1 MNNPLKIYSGAN
13 ALLYTTP
20 INKGCRRRVQLM
32 TEDSI
37 TVKFSDENKMRFP
50 VGTRIGD
57 FYITKEQSERYNANT
72 GGYDYELKFDAYY
85 WLWANKLLF
94 YVMPGV
100 TNAPKETSF
109 KLTAPIDVHAAVIL
123 RALNALGFTYDGS
136 PFRVDTDEGFSTEA
150 KYISYSNMSILG
162 GIQAIADAYEC
173 EWWVVGNSIHFGKCN
188 DIREYDFIVGDNV
201 ASITSDSKETSP
213 NRLVVFGSTRNLP
226 PDYRTT
232 KSSDI
237 VDAVVVKR
245 LMLPEGTPYLQ
256 TSFDIPE
263 DEIVEEEVVL
273 DSIYPRT
280 ALSVTDVE
288 TYESTTDGM
297 TQTFYRV
304 KYGTSFLFSKDY
316 ILPEEELHVVFE
328 SGSLNGMDFAVR
340 FNPLGVGEKE
350 DDGTFNPKAQM
361 LEIIANED
369 YGRALPDKVLYPAIG
384 DKFSLYGWDSTKMA
398 DLGLLR
404 AAEQEL
410 LEEGNKLIEEYR
422 KDKHT
427 YTCPMMW
434 DWCRNQVNRNNSPKL
449 GSTVNLHF
457 TSGDSGRKSRII
469 GYEHDLDIE
478 YSNVTYICGEKVSV
492 SRLKTLESK
501 VEGLTHTGEKVKVQN
516 SLDFLS
522 KRYSDRSPY
531 QIASDKA
538 IEVGDFLTGVSGAKI
553 GKDAETGQTF
563 GEMDRL
569 FVRIKAYFETLTI
582 INADSLAGEQ
592 RITPGG
598 SVKCTSVRELDDVY
612 RCYFL
617 SEQDGEK
624 TETKIIAGD
633 QAIAQMFNAKTETSN
648 KVSNHRYWRLV
659 TAVSND
665 AYTDDSGNRYGYIDL
680 SKADCEKGSDIPQA
694 GDTIAQF
701 GNRTDRT
708 RQAAMMFSTVDAD
721 APSIKLFTGIDS
733 YSLAG
738 KDIISYGYDPVK
750 GNAYF
755 NCYGDTYIGDPDGS
769 TFIRYDRATKQL
781 DIKAKLSVQSTFGDQ
796 TFEQWLTDHGY
807 TDDTVANEALDAA
820 NDALIIAN
828 ATKSEIDKYKYL
840 ANALRQDTQISGGLM
855 MTTLISLGYT
865 DEGNMRHTLAGMN
878 GSWVPELGG
887 RTIASWYGGE
897 MIDLFDIY
905 DNRITPAP
913 PNAATSLTRMDGSAY
928 FANGNIGFR
937 ADGSGW
943 LGNDTNGIKFGRDG
957 SITLGSGIKINLNGG
972 DEGLKETVESLLNF
986 NLGLSNL
993 LKPCNAKD
1001 EEISWEEAAIEGRAK
1016 SLKAKLGL
1024 WTDEFLSARGK
1035 NEAGGGTGGLDIA
1048 MLEDYLTGNKYAT
1061 QPWVTSALGNYY
1073 SKAEADA
1080 RFLRQHQSLANY
1092 VTLGTAQVISG
1103 VKTFT
1108 QEVIATDK
1116 WITAKIITGETGAA
1130 NNTVQSK
1137 KSHGIELGYPNR
1149 DYMNF
1154 NEFGG
1159 VFNFYKTNLAYTAA
1173 SGNGTLVASITE
1185 RGITAAS
1192 FIRRGGTSSQFL
1204 KADGSV
1210 DSNTYLTSHQSL
1222 ANYYTKSEVDAKDKR
1237 LVTYYPSRPTTA
1249 NVNFGN
1255 NAGLYTFLATSS
1267 MTSGKPAGDG
1277 HILHMEWD
1285 NSLSWAGQIAVPNNG
1300 DMQWRHQRGNTWQA
1314 WRTILDS
1321 SNFNSLIGSGL
1332 TAYVRKAG
1340 DTMTGML
1347 NIKMDTQPC
1356 LKLDSVT
1363 ANKEVYMY
1371 VYSGGVAKTA
1381 VGWNNPHGSYIYN
1394 SPSNRYLGIKDNGT
1408 PHFQGNTL
1416 WHAGNDGARSGLDA
1430 DLLDGF
1436 HKSDIYDNVTAKL
1449 SSLNDV
1455 LNSNGIRIYGF
1466 GYGDSASVANKPAG
1480 NSDARGTIG
1489 FGGIYC
1495 PMQLSWQYLG
1505 TDLYIRTKYSGNW
1518 QGWKRI
1524 AFTTDNVASATR
1536 LQTPRTLWGQS
1547 FDGTGNVNGAMTVN
1561 YTGETGILL
1570 KRVEADSGAFI
1581 RLYNNNQTTNYFRIG
1596 MYGAG
1601 YFGIAYNGAD
1611 AIAILSNRCVGI
1623 NTTAPG
1629 YTLDVNGSL
1638 HVRTLVYFDST
1649 ARINGDIWTNSQ
1661 FFLNAPGYDQQPY
1674 MSGAFGKFNLAFH
1687 RNGVWVDTVMTIMP
1701 DGAANMTGPLHV
1713 DKGIYTEGY
1722 VTARGQNT
1730 SSDARLKDVTGNVEL
1745 DIRAIARAPAVF
1757 FRWKDTGGEDV
1768 GSIAQ
1773 YWQALMPQLTPRTS
1787 SGMLDLQYD
1796 KAALLGVVTVSRRV
1810 LDHEERIAALEAE
1823 NASLKA
1829 TIENMRGNA

>member
-1 MNNPLKIYSGAN
+1 MALTKVKIKLKSKGNPAPSAYSAASSPDMGKCIEAARLT
-13 ALLYTTP
+13 ALL
-20 INKGCRRRVQLM
+20 
-32 TEDSI
+32 
-37 TVKFSDENKMRFP
+37 
-50 VGTRIGD
+50 
-57 FYITKEQSERYNANT
+57 A
-72 GGYDYELKFDAYY
+72 
-85 WLWANKLLF
+85 
-94 YVMPGV
+94 
-100 TNAPKETSF
+100 
-109 KLTAPIDVHAAVIL
+109 
-123 RALNALGFTYDGS
+123 
-136 PFRVDTDEGFSTEA
+136 
-150 KYISYSNMSILG
+150 
-162 GIQAIADAYEC
+162 
-173 EWWVVGNSIHFGKCN
+173 
-188 DIREYDFIVGDNV
+188 
-201 ASITSDSKETSP
+201 
-213 NRLVVFGSTRNLP
+213 
-226 PDYRTT
+226 
-232 KSSDI
+232 
-237 VDAVVVKR
+237 
-245 LMLPEGTPYLQ
+245 
-256 TSFDIPE
+256 
-263 DEIVEEEVVL
+263 
-273 DSIYPRT
+273 
-280 ALSVTDVE
+280 
-288 TYESTTDGM
+288 
-297 TQTFYRV
+297 
-304 KYGTSFLFSKDY
+304 
-316 ILPEEELHVVFE
+316 
-328 SGSLNGMDFAVR
+328 
-340 FNPLGVGEKE
+340 
-350 DDGTFNPKAQM
+350 
-361 LEIIANED
+361 
-369 YGRALPDKVLYPAIG
+369 
-384 DKFSLYGWDSTKMA
+384 
-398 DLGLLR
+398 
-404 AAEQEL
+404 
-410 LEEGNKLIEEYR
+410 
-422 KDKHT
+422 
-427 YTCPMMW
+427 
-434 DWCRNQVNRNNSPKL
+434 
-449 GSTVNLHF
+449 
-457 TSGDSGRKSRII
+457 
-469 GYEHDLDIE
+469 
-478 YSNVTYICGEKVSV
+478 EKVD
-492 SRLKTLESK
+492 
-501 VEGLTHTGEKVKVQN
+501 N
-516 SLDFLS
+516 
-522 KRYSDRSPY
+522 
-531 QIASDKA
+531 
-538 IEVGDFLTGVSGAKI
+538 
-553 GKDAETGQTF
+553 
-563 GEMDRL
+563 
-569 FVRIKAYFETLTI
+569 
-582 INADSLAGEQ
+582 
-592 RITPGG
+592 
-598 SVKCTSVRELDDVY
+598 
-612 RCYFL
+612 
-617 SEQDGEK
+617 
-624 TETKIIAGD
+624 
-633 QAIAQMFNAKTETSN
+633 
-648 KVSNHRYWRLV
+648 
-659 TAVSND
+659 
-665 AYTDDSGNRYGYIDL
+665 
-680 SKADCEKGSDIPQA
+680 
-694 GDTIAQF
+694 
-701 GNRTDRT
+701 
-708 RQAAMMFSTVDAD
+708 
-721 APSIKLFTGIDS
+721 
-733 YSLAG
+733 
-738 KDIISYGYDPVK
+738 
-750 GNAYF
+750 
-755 NCYGDTYIGDPDGS
+755 S
-769 TFIRYDRATKQL
+769 TF
-781 DIKAKLSVQSTFGDQ
+781 
-796 TFEQWLTDHGY
+796 FEF
-807 TDDTVANEALDAA
+807 
-820 NDALIIAN
+820 
-828 ATKSEIDKYKYL
+828 
-840 ANALRQDTQISGGLM
+840 R
-855 MTTLISLGYT
+855 
-865 DEGNMRHTLAGMN
+865 
-878 GSWVPELGG
+878 
-887 RTIASWYGGE
+887 
-897 MIDLFDIY
+897 DLFDSLFEKVTK
-905 DNRITPAP
+905 NGV
-913 PNAATSLTRMDGSAY
+913 TS
-928 FANGNIGFR
+928 I
-937 ADGSGW
+937 
-943 LGNDTNGIKFGRDG
+943 
-957 SITLGSGIKINLNGG
+957 
-972 DEGLKETVESLLNF
+972 
-986 NLGLSNL
+986 
-993 LKPCNAKD
+993 
-1001 EEISWEEAAIEGRAK
+1001 RAK
-1016 SLKAKLGL
+1016 HGL

-1371 VYSGGVAKTA
+1371 VYSGGVAKNA
-1381 VGWNNPHGSYIYN
+1381 VGWNNVHGSYIYN

-1408 PHFQGNTL
+1408 PHFQGNTI
-1416 WHAGNDGARSGLDA
+1416 WHAGNDGSRSGLDA
-1430 DLLDGF
+1430 DLLDGY

-1466 GYGDSASVANKPAG
+1466 GYGDSASVANKPTG

-1505 TDLYIRTKYSGNW
+1505 TDLYIRTKYDGTW
-1518 QGWKRI
+1518 KGWKRI
-1524 AFTTDNVASATR
+1524 AFTTDNVASATKW
-1536 LQTPRTLWGQS
+1536 QTARRFWGQLA
-1547 FDGTGNVNGAMTVN
+1547 DGTADVNGAMTIN

-1570 KRVEADSGAFI
+1570 KRAEAGSGSFI
-1581 RLYNNNQTTNYFRIG
+1581 RLYNNNQTTNYFRVG

-1601 YFGIAYNGAD
+1601 YFGISYNSGAD
-1611 AIAILSNRCVGI
+1611 AIAVTTSGNVGI
-1623 NTTAPG
+1623 NTSAPG

-1649 ARINGDIWTNSQ
+1649 ARINGDIWTNGQ
-1661 FFLNAPGYDQQPY
+1661 FFLNASGYDQQPY

-1687 RNGVWVDTVMTIMP
+1687 RNGVWVDTIMTIMP

-1722 VTARGQNT
+1722 VSARGQNT

>member
-1 MNNPLKIYSGAN
+1 MALTKVKIKLKSKGNPAPSAYSAASSPDMGKCIEAARLT
-13 ALLYTTP
+13 ALL
-20 INKGCRRRVQLM
+20 
-32 TEDSI
+32 
-37 TVKFSDENKMRFP
+37 
-50 VGTRIGD
+50 
-57 FYITKEQSERYNANT
+57 A
-72 GGYDYELKFDAYY
+72 
-85 WLWANKLLF
+85 
-94 YVMPGV
+94 
-100 TNAPKETSF
+100 
-109 KLTAPIDVHAAVIL
+109 
-123 RALNALGFTYDGS
+123 
-136 PFRVDTDEGFSTEA
+136 
-150 KYISYSNMSILG
+150 
-162 GIQAIADAYEC
+162 
-173 EWWVVGNSIHFGKCN
+173 
-188 DIREYDFIVGDNV
+188 
-201 ASITSDSKETSP
+201 
-213 NRLVVFGSTRNLP
+213 
-226 PDYRTT
+226 
-232 KSSDI
+232 
-237 VDAVVVKR
+237 
-245 LMLPEGTPYLQ
+245 
-256 TSFDIPE
+256 
-263 DEIVEEEVVL
+263 
-273 DSIYPRT
+273 
-280 ALSVTDVE
+280 
-288 TYESTTDGM
+288 
-297 TQTFYRV
+297 
-304 KYGTSFLFSKDY
+304 
-316 ILPEEELHVVFE
+316 
-328 SGSLNGMDFAVR
+328 
-340 FNPLGVGEKE
+340 
-350 DDGTFNPKAQM
+350 
-361 LEIIANED
+361 
-369 YGRALPDKVLYPAIG
+369 
-384 DKFSLYGWDSTKMA
+384 
-398 DLGLLR
+398 
-404 AAEQEL
+404 
-410 LEEGNKLIEEYR
+410 
-422 KDKHT
+422 
-427 YTCPMMW
+427 
-434 DWCRNQVNRNNSPKL
+434 
-449 GSTVNLHF
+449 
-457 TSGDSGRKSRII
+457 
-469 GYEHDLDIE
+469 
-478 YSNVTYICGEKVSV
+478 EKVD
-492 SRLKTLESK
+492 
-501 VEGLTHTGEKVKVQN
+501 N
-516 SLDFLS
+516 
-522 KRYSDRSPY
+522 
-531 QIASDKA
+531 
-538 IEVGDFLTGVSGAKI
+538 
-553 GKDAETGQTF
+553 
-563 GEMDRL
+563 
-569 FVRIKAYFETLTI
+569 
-582 INADSLAGEQ
+582 
-592 RITPGG
+592 
-598 SVKCTSVRELDDVY
+598 
-612 RCYFL
+612 
-617 SEQDGEK
+617 
-624 TETKIIAGD
+624 
-633 QAIAQMFNAKTETSN
+633 
-648 KVSNHRYWRLV
+648 
-659 TAVSND
+659 
-665 AYTDDSGNRYGYIDL
+665 
-680 SKADCEKGSDIPQA
+680 
-694 GDTIAQF
+694 
-701 GNRTDRT
+701 
-708 RQAAMMFSTVDAD
+708 
-721 APSIKLFTGIDS
+721 
-733 YSLAG
+733 
-738 KDIISYGYDPVK
+738 
-750 GNAYF
+750 
-755 NCYGDTYIGDPDGS
+755 S
-769 TFIRYDRATKQL
+769 TF
-781 DIKAKLSVQSTFGDQ
+781 
-796 TFEQWLTDHGY
+796 FEF
-807 TDDTVANEALDAA
+807 
-820 NDALIIAN
+820 
-828 ATKSEIDKYKYL
+828 
-840 ANALRQDTQISGGLM
+840 R
-855 MTTLISLGYT
+855 
-865 DEGNMRHTLAGMN
+865 
-878 GSWVPELGG
+878 
-887 RTIASWYGGE
+887 
-897 MIDLFDIY
+897 DLFDSLFEKVTK
-905 DNRITPAP
+905 NGV
-913 PNAATSLTRMDGSAY
+913 TS
-928 FANGNIGFR
+928 I
-937 ADGSGW
+937 
-943 LGNDTNGIKFGRDG
+943 
-957 SITLGSGIKINLNGG
+957 
-972 DEGLKETVESLLNF
+972 
-986 NLGLSNL
+986 
-993 LKPCNAKD
+993 
-1001 EEISWEEAAIEGRAK
+1001 RAK
-1016 SLKAKLGL
+1016 HGL

-1048 MLEDYLTGNKYAT
+1048 MLEDYLTDNKYAT
-1061 QPWVTSALGNYY
+1061 QPWVTLALGNYY

-1149 DYMNF
+1149 EYMNF

-1237 LVTYYPSRPTTA
+1237 LVTYYTSRPTTA

-1381 VGWNNPHGSYIYN
+1381 VGWNNVHGSYIYN

-1416 WHAGNDGARSGLDA
+1416 WHAGNDGSRSGLDA

-1449 SSLNDV
+1449 SSLDDV

-1466 GYGDSASVANKPAG
+1466 EYGDSASVANKPAG

-1505 TDLYIRTKYSGNW
+1505 TDLYIRTKYTGNW

-1570 KRVEADSGAFI
+1570 KRVEAGSGAFI

-1601 YFGIAYNGAD
+1601 YFGINYNSGAD
-1611 AIAILSNRCVGI
+1611 AIAVTTSGNVGIGTISPSRKLHVNGDIQTVSIYASNWFRSTGATGWYSETYGGGWYMNDTTWIRNFGNKGLYMGTAIIRTDNYFDREGYSGASWFNGYGAYNTAIVNNSGQTPLMVAYRSGQTPAVTGANRLFSLELLNTGTELRFSFGGFGNGGGCPVLMTSYGELRVGRSIQSTAWFSDSGQIRAHAVGTNYYLGMGAATDGYGVIQSSKVGTGAIPLLLNPKGGNVGI
-1623 NTTAPG
+1623 NTSAPG

-1638 HVRTLVYFDST
+1638 HVCTLVYFDST
-1649 ARINGDIWTNSQ
+1649 ARINGDIWTNGQ
-1661 FFLNAPGYDQQPY
+1661 FFLNASGYDQQPY

>member
-1 MNNPLKIYSGAN
+1 MALTKVKIKLKSKGNPAPSAYSAASSPDMGKCIEAARLT
-13 ALLYTTP
+13 ALL
-20 INKGCRRRVQLM
+20 
-32 TEDSI
+32 
-37 TVKFSDENKMRFP
+37 
-50 VGTRIGD
+50 
-57 FYITKEQSERYNANT
+57 A
-72 GGYDYELKFDAYY
+72 
-85 WLWANKLLF
+85 
-94 YVMPGV
+94 
-100 TNAPKETSF
+100 
-109 KLTAPIDVHAAVIL
+109 
-123 RALNALGFTYDGS
+123 
-136 PFRVDTDEGFSTEA
+136 
-150 KYISYSNMSILG
+150 
-162 GIQAIADAYEC
+162 
-173 EWWVVGNSIHFGKCN
+173 
-188 DIREYDFIVGDNV
+188 
-201 ASITSDSKETSP
+201 
-213 NRLVVFGSTRNLP
+213 
-226 PDYRTT
+226 
-232 KSSDI
+232 
-237 VDAVVVKR
+237 
-245 LMLPEGTPYLQ
+245 
-256 TSFDIPE
+256 
-263 DEIVEEEVVL
+263 
-273 DSIYPRT
+273 
-280 ALSVTDVE
+280 
-288 TYESTTDGM
+288 
-297 TQTFYRV
+297 
-304 KYGTSFLFSKDY
+304 
-316 ILPEEELHVVFE
+316 
-328 SGSLNGMDFAVR
+328 
-340 FNPLGVGEKE
+340 
-350 DDGTFNPKAQM
+350 
-361 LEIIANED
+361 
-369 YGRALPDKVLYPAIG
+369 
-384 DKFSLYGWDSTKMA
+384 
-398 DLGLLR
+398 
-404 AAEQEL
+404 
-410 LEEGNKLIEEYR
+410 
-422 KDKHT
+422 
-427 YTCPMMW
+427 
-434 DWCRNQVNRNNSPKL
+434 
-449 GSTVNLHF
+449 
-457 TSGDSGRKSRII
+457 
-469 GYEHDLDIE
+469 
-478 YSNVTYICGEKVSV
+478 EKVD
-492 SRLKTLESK
+492 
-501 VEGLTHTGEKVKVQN
+501 N
-516 SLDFLS
+516 
-522 KRYSDRSPY
+522 
-531 QIASDKA
+531 
-538 IEVGDFLTGVSGAKI
+538 
-553 GKDAETGQTF
+553 
-563 GEMDRL
+563 
-569 FVRIKAYFETLTI
+569 
-582 INADSLAGEQ
+582 
-592 RITPGG
+592 
-598 SVKCTSVRELDDVY
+598 
-612 RCYFL
+612 
-617 SEQDGEK
+617 
-624 TETKIIAGD
+624 
-633 QAIAQMFNAKTETSN
+633 
-648 KVSNHRYWRLV
+648 
-659 TAVSND
+659 
-665 AYTDDSGNRYGYIDL
+665 
-680 SKADCEKGSDIPQA
+680 
-694 GDTIAQF
+694 
-701 GNRTDRT
+701 
-708 RQAAMMFSTVDAD
+708 
-721 APSIKLFTGIDS
+721 
-733 YSLAG
+733 
-738 KDIISYGYDPVK
+738 
-750 GNAYF
+750 
-755 NCYGDTYIGDPDGS
+755 S
-769 TFIRYDRATKQL
+769 TF
-781 DIKAKLSVQSTFGDQ
+781 
-796 TFEQWLTDHGY
+796 FEF
-807 TDDTVANEALDAA
+807 
-820 NDALIIAN
+820 
-828 ATKSEIDKYKYL
+828 
-840 ANALRQDTQISGGLM
+840 R
-855 MTTLISLGYT
+855 
-865 DEGNMRHTLAGMN
+865 
-878 GSWVPELGG
+878 
-887 RTIASWYGGE
+887 
-897 MIDLFDIY
+897 DLFDSLFEKVTK
-905 DNRITPAP
+905 NGV
-913 PNAATSLTRMDGSAY
+913 TS
-928 FANGNIGFR
+928 I
-937 ADGSGW
+937 
-943 LGNDTNGIKFGRDG
+943 
-957 SITLGSGIKINLNGG
+957 
-972 DEGLKETVESLLNF
+972 
-986 NLGLSNL
+986 
-993 LKPCNAKD
+993 
-1001 EEISWEEAAIEGRAK
+1001 RAK
-1016 SLKAKLGL
+1016 HGL
-1024 WTDEFLSARGK
+1024 WTDEFLSARSK

-1048 MLEDYLTGNKYAT
+1048 MLEDYLTTHKYAT

-1080 RFLRQHQSLANY
+1080 RFLRQHQSLSDY

-1466 GYGDSASVANKPAG
+1466 GHGDSASVANKPAG

-1505 TDLYIRTKYSGNW
+1505 TDLYIRTKYDGTW
-1518 QGWKRI
+1518 KGWKRI

-1649 ARINGDIWTNSQ
+1649 ARINGDIWTNGQ
-1661 FFLNAPGYDQQPY
+1661 FFLNASGYDQQPY

-1687 RNGVWVDTVMTIMP
+1687 RNGVWVDTVMSIMP

-1773 YWQALMPQLTPRTS
+1773 YWQALMPQLTPRKP

-1796 KAALLGVVTVSRRV
+1796 KAALLGVVTVSRKV

>member
-1 MNNPLKIYSGAN
+1 MALTKVKIKLKSKGNPAPSAYSAASSPDMGKCIEAARLT
-13 ALLYTTP
+13 ALL
-20 INKGCRRRVQLM
+20 
-32 TEDSI
+32 
-37 TVKFSDENKMRFP
+37 
-50 VGTRIGD
+50 
-57 FYITKEQSERYNANT
+57 A
-72 GGYDYELKFDAYY
+72 
-85 WLWANKLLF
+85 
-94 YVMPGV
+94 
-100 TNAPKETSF
+100 
-109 KLTAPIDVHAAVIL
+109 
-123 RALNALGFTYDGS
+123 
-136 PFRVDTDEGFSTEA
+136 
-150 KYISYSNMSILG
+150 
-162 GIQAIADAYEC
+162 
-173 EWWVVGNSIHFGKCN
+173 
-188 DIREYDFIVGDNV
+188 
-201 ASITSDSKETSP
+201 
-213 NRLVVFGSTRNLP
+213 
-226 PDYRTT
+226 
-232 KSSDI
+232 
-237 VDAVVVKR
+237 
-245 LMLPEGTPYLQ
+245 
-256 TSFDIPE
+256 
-263 DEIVEEEVVL
+263 
-273 DSIYPRT
+273 
-280 ALSVTDVE
+280 
-288 TYESTTDGM
+288 
-297 TQTFYRV
+297 
-304 KYGTSFLFSKDY
+304 
-316 ILPEEELHVVFE
+316 
-328 SGSLNGMDFAVR
+328 
-340 FNPLGVGEKE
+340 
-350 DDGTFNPKAQM
+350 
-361 LEIIANED
+361 
-369 YGRALPDKVLYPAIG
+369 
-384 DKFSLYGWDSTKMA
+384 
-398 DLGLLR
+398 
-404 AAEQEL
+404 
-410 LEEGNKLIEEYR
+410 
-422 KDKHT
+422 
-427 YTCPMMW
+427 
-434 DWCRNQVNRNNSPKL
+434 
-449 GSTVNLHF
+449 
-457 TSGDSGRKSRII
+457 
-469 GYEHDLDIE
+469 
-478 YSNVTYICGEKVSV
+478 EKVD
-492 SRLKTLESK
+492 
-501 VEGLTHTGEKVKVQN
+501 N
-516 SLDFLS
+516 
-522 KRYSDRSPY
+522 
-531 QIASDKA
+531 
-538 IEVGDFLTGVSGAKI
+538 
-553 GKDAETGQTF
+553 
-563 GEMDRL
+563 
-569 FVRIKAYFETLTI
+569 
-582 INADSLAGEQ
+582 
-592 RITPGG
+592 
-598 SVKCTSVRELDDVY
+598 
-612 RCYFL
+612 
-617 SEQDGEK
+617 
-624 TETKIIAGD
+624 
-633 QAIAQMFNAKTETSN
+633 
-648 KVSNHRYWRLV
+648 
-659 TAVSND
+659 
-665 AYTDDSGNRYGYIDL
+665 
-680 SKADCEKGSDIPQA
+680 
-694 GDTIAQF
+694 
-701 GNRTDRT
+701 
-708 RQAAMMFSTVDAD
+708 
-721 APSIKLFTGIDS
+721 
-733 YSLAG
+733 
-738 KDIISYGYDPVK
+738 
-750 GNAYF
+750 
-755 NCYGDTYIGDPDGS
+755 S
-769 TFIRYDRATKQL
+769 TF
-781 DIKAKLSVQSTFGDQ
+781 
-796 TFEQWLTDHGY
+796 FEF
-807 TDDTVANEALDAA
+807 
-820 NDALIIAN
+820 
-828 ATKSEIDKYKYL
+828 
-840 ANALRQDTQISGGLM
+840 R
-855 MTTLISLGYT
+855 
-865 DEGNMRHTLAGMN
+865 
-878 GSWVPELGG
+878 
-887 RTIASWYGGE
+887 
-897 MIDLFDIY
+897 DLFDSLFEKVTK
-905 DNRITPAP
+905 NGV
-913 PNAATSLTRMDGSAY
+913 TS
-928 FANGNIGFR
+928 I
-937 ADGSGW
+937 
-943 LGNDTNGIKFGRDG
+943 
-957 SITLGSGIKINLNGG
+957 
-972 DEGLKETVESLLNF
+972 
-986 NLGLSNL
+986 
-993 LKPCNAKD
+993 
-1001 EEISWEEAAIEGRAK
+1001 RAK
-1016 SLKAKLGL
+1016 HGL

-1048 MLEDYLTGNKYAT
+1048 MLEDYLTDNKYAT
-1061 QPWVTSALGNYY
+1061 QPWVTLALGNYY

-1237 LVTYYPSRPTTA
+1237 LVTYYTSRPTTA

-1381 VGWNNPHGSYIYN
+1381 VGWNNVHGSYIYN

-1416 WHAGNDGARSGLDA
+1416 WHAGNDGSRSGLDA

-1495 PMQLSWQYLG
+1495 PMQLSWQHLG

-1570 KRVEADSGAFI
+1570 KRVEAGSGAFI
-1581 RLYNNNQTTNYFRIG
+1581 RLYNNNQTTNHFRIG

-1601 YFGIAYNGAD
+1601 YFGISYNSGAD
-1611 AIAILSNRCVGI
+1611 AIAVTTSGNVGIGTISPSRKLHVNGDIQTVSIYASNWFRSTGATGWYSETYGGGWYMNDTTWIRNFGNKGLYMGTAIIRTDNYFDREGYSGASWFNGYGAYNTAIVNNSGQTPLMVAYRSGQTPAVTGANRLFSLELLNTGTELRFSFGGFGNGGGCPVLMTSYGELRVGRSIQSTAWFSDSGQIRAHAVGTNYYLGMGAATDGYGVIQSSKVGTGAIPLLLNPKGGNVGI
-1623 NTTAPG
+1623 NTSAPG

-1638 HVRTLVYFDST
+1638 HVCTLVYFDST
-1649 ARINGDIWTNSQ
+1649 ARINGDIWTNGQ
-1661 FFLNAPGYDQQPY
+1661 FFLNASGYDQQPY

-1745 DIRAIARAPAVF
+1745 DIRAMPVPRRFSSDGKTRAARMWEAS
-1757 FRWKDTGGEDV
+1757 RNTG
-1768 GSIAQ
+1768 
-1773 YWQALMPQLTPRTS
+1773 R
-1787 SGMLDLQYD
+1787 
-1796 KAALLGVVTVSRRV
+1796 
-1810 LDHEERIAALEAE
+1810 H
-1823 NASLKA
+1823 
-1829 TIENMRGNA
+1829 

>member
-1 MNNPLKIYSGAN
+1 MALTKVKIKLKSKGNPAPSAYSAASSPDMGKCIEAARLT
-13 ALLYTTP
+13 ALL
-20 INKGCRRRVQLM
+20 
-32 TEDSI
+32 
-37 TVKFSDENKMRFP
+37 
-50 VGTRIGD
+50 
-57 FYITKEQSERYNANT
+57 A
-72 GGYDYELKFDAYY
+72 
-85 WLWANKLLF
+85 
-94 YVMPGV
+94 
-100 TNAPKETSF
+100 
-109 KLTAPIDVHAAVIL
+109 
-123 RALNALGFTYDGS
+123 
-136 PFRVDTDEGFSTEA
+136 
-150 KYISYSNMSILG
+150 
-162 GIQAIADAYEC
+162 
-173 EWWVVGNSIHFGKCN
+173 
-188 DIREYDFIVGDNV
+188 
-201 ASITSDSKETSP
+201 
-213 NRLVVFGSTRNLP
+213 
-226 PDYRTT
+226 
-232 KSSDI
+232 
-237 VDAVVVKR
+237 
-245 LMLPEGTPYLQ
+245 
-256 TSFDIPE
+256 
-263 DEIVEEEVVL
+263 
-273 DSIYPRT
+273 
-280 ALSVTDVE
+280 
-288 TYESTTDGM
+288 
-297 TQTFYRV
+297 
-304 KYGTSFLFSKDY
+304 
-316 ILPEEELHVVFE
+316 
-328 SGSLNGMDFAVR
+328 
-340 FNPLGVGEKE
+340 
-350 DDGTFNPKAQM
+350 
-361 LEIIANED
+361 
-369 YGRALPDKVLYPAIG
+369 
-384 DKFSLYGWDSTKMA
+384 
-398 DLGLLR
+398 
-404 AAEQEL
+404 
-410 LEEGNKLIEEYR
+410 
-422 KDKHT
+422 
-427 YTCPMMW
+427 
-434 DWCRNQVNRNNSPKL
+434 
-449 GSTVNLHF
+449 
-457 TSGDSGRKSRII
+457 
-469 GYEHDLDIE
+469 
-478 YSNVTYICGEKVSV
+478 EKVD
-492 SRLKTLESK
+492 
-501 VEGLTHTGEKVKVQN
+501 N
-516 SLDFLS
+516 
-522 KRYSDRSPY
+522 
-531 QIASDKA
+531 
-538 IEVGDFLTGVSGAKI
+538 
-553 GKDAETGQTF
+553 
-563 GEMDRL
+563 
-569 FVRIKAYFETLTI
+569 
-582 INADSLAGEQ
+582 
-592 RITPGG
+592 
-598 SVKCTSVRELDDVY
+598 
-612 RCYFL
+612 
-617 SEQDGEK
+617 
-624 TETKIIAGD
+624 
-633 QAIAQMFNAKTETSN
+633 
-648 KVSNHRYWRLV
+648 
-659 TAVSND
+659 
-665 AYTDDSGNRYGYIDL
+665 
-680 SKADCEKGSDIPQA
+680 
-694 GDTIAQF
+694 
-701 GNRTDRT
+701 
-708 RQAAMMFSTVDAD
+708 
-721 APSIKLFTGIDS
+721 
-733 YSLAG
+733 
-738 KDIISYGYDPVK
+738 
-750 GNAYF
+750 
-755 NCYGDTYIGDPDGS
+755 S
-769 TFIRYDRATKQL
+769 TF
-781 DIKAKLSVQSTFGDQ
+781 
-796 TFEQWLTDHGY
+796 FEF
-807 TDDTVANEALDAA
+807 
-820 NDALIIAN
+820 
-828 ATKSEIDKYKYL
+828 
-840 ANALRQDTQISGGLM
+840 R
-855 MTTLISLGYT
+855 
-865 DEGNMRHTLAGMN
+865 
-878 GSWVPELGG
+878 
-887 RTIASWYGGE
+887 
-897 MIDLFDIY
+897 DLFDSLFEKVTK
-905 DNRITPAP
+905 NGV
-913 PNAATSLTRMDGSAY
+913 TS
-928 FANGNIGFR
+928 I
-937 ADGSGW
+937 
-943 LGNDTNGIKFGRDG
+943 
-957 SITLGSGIKINLNGG
+957 
-972 DEGLKETVESLLNF
+972 
-986 NLGLSNL
+986 
-993 LKPCNAKD
+993 
-1001 EEISWEEAAIEGRAK
+1001 RAK
-1016 SLKAKLGL
+1016 HGL

-1048 MLEDYLTGNKYAT
+1048 MLEDYLTDNKYAT
-1061 QPWVTSALGNYY
+1061 QPWVTLALGNYY

-1149 DYMNF
+1149 EYMNF

-1237 LVTYYPSRPTTA
+1237 LVTYYTSRPTTA

-1381 VGWNNPHGSYIYN
+1381 VGWNNVHGSYIYN

-1416 WHAGNDGARSGLDA
+1416 WHAGNDGSRSGLDA

-1495 PMQLSWQYLG
+1495 PMQLSWQHLG

-1570 KRVEADSGAFI
+1570 KRVEAGSGAFI
-1581 RLYNNNQTTNYFRIG
+1581 RLYNNNQTTNHFRIG

-1601 YFGIAYNGAD
+1601 YFGISYNSGAD
-1611 AIAILSNRCVGI
+1611 AIAVTTSGNVGIGTISPSRKLHVNGDIQTVSIYASNWFRSTGATGWYSETYGGGWYMNDTTWIRNFGNKGLYMGTAIIRTDNYFDREGYSGASWFNGYGAYNTAIVNNSGQTPLMVAYRSGQTPAVTGANRLFSLELLNTGTELRFSFGGFGNGGGCPVLMTSYGELRVGRSIQSTAWFSDSGQIRAHAVGTNYYLGMGAATDGYGVIQSSKVGTGAIPLLLNPKGGNVGI
-1623 NTTAPG
+1623 NTSAPG

-1638 HVRTLVYFDST
+1638 HVCTFVYFDST
-1649 ARINGDIWTNSQ
+1649 ARINGDIWTNGQ
-1661 FFLNAPGYDQQPY
+1661 FFLNASGYDQQPY

-1722 VTARGQNT
+1722 VSARGQNT

>member
-1 MNNPLKIYSGAN
+1 MALTKVKIKLKSKGNPAPSAYSAASSPDMGKCIEAARLT
-13 ALLYTTP
+13 ALL
-20 INKGCRRRVQLM
+20 
-32 TEDSI
+32 
-37 TVKFSDENKMRFP
+37 
-50 VGTRIGD
+50 
-57 FYITKEQSERYNANT
+57 A
-72 GGYDYELKFDAYY
+72 
-85 WLWANKLLF
+85 
-94 YVMPGV
+94 
-100 TNAPKETSF
+100 
-109 KLTAPIDVHAAVIL
+109 
-123 RALNALGFTYDGS
+123 
-136 PFRVDTDEGFSTEA
+136 
-150 KYISYSNMSILG
+150 
-162 GIQAIADAYEC
+162 
-173 EWWVVGNSIHFGKCN
+173 
-188 DIREYDFIVGDNV
+188 
-201 ASITSDSKETSP
+201 
-213 NRLVVFGSTRNLP
+213 
-226 PDYRTT
+226 
-232 KSSDI
+232 
-237 VDAVVVKR
+237 
-245 LMLPEGTPYLQ
+245 
-256 TSFDIPE
+256 
-263 DEIVEEEVVL
+263 
-273 DSIYPRT
+273 
-280 ALSVTDVE
+280 
-288 TYESTTDGM
+288 
-297 TQTFYRV
+297 
-304 KYGTSFLFSKDY
+304 
-316 ILPEEELHVVFE
+316 
-328 SGSLNGMDFAVR
+328 
-340 FNPLGVGEKE
+340 
-350 DDGTFNPKAQM
+350 
-361 LEIIANED
+361 
-369 YGRALPDKVLYPAIG
+369 
-384 DKFSLYGWDSTKMA
+384 
-398 DLGLLR
+398 
-404 AAEQEL
+404 
-410 LEEGNKLIEEYR
+410 
-422 KDKHT
+422 
-427 YTCPMMW
+427 
-434 DWCRNQVNRNNSPKL
+434 
-449 GSTVNLHF
+449 
-457 TSGDSGRKSRII
+457 
-469 GYEHDLDIE
+469 
-478 YSNVTYICGEKVSV
+478 EKVD
-492 SRLKTLESK
+492 
-501 VEGLTHTGEKVKVQN
+501 N
-516 SLDFLS
+516 
-522 KRYSDRSPY
+522 
-531 QIASDKA
+531 
-538 IEVGDFLTGVSGAKI
+538 
-553 GKDAETGQTF
+553 
-563 GEMDRL
+563 
-569 FVRIKAYFETLTI
+569 
-582 INADSLAGEQ
+582 
-592 RITPGG
+592 
-598 SVKCTSVRELDDVY
+598 
-612 RCYFL
+612 
-617 SEQDGEK
+617 
-624 TETKIIAGD
+624 
-633 QAIAQMFNAKTETSN
+633 
-648 KVSNHRYWRLV
+648 
-659 TAVSND
+659 
-665 AYTDDSGNRYGYIDL
+665 
-680 SKADCEKGSDIPQA
+680 
-694 GDTIAQF
+694 
-701 GNRTDRT
+701 
-708 RQAAMMFSTVDAD
+708 
-721 APSIKLFTGIDS
+721 
-733 YSLAG
+733 
-738 KDIISYGYDPVK
+738 
-750 GNAYF
+750 
-755 NCYGDTYIGDPDGS
+755 S
-769 TFIRYDRATKQL
+769 TF
-781 DIKAKLSVQSTFGDQ
+781 
-796 TFEQWLTDHGY
+796 FEF
-807 TDDTVANEALDAA
+807 
-820 NDALIIAN
+820 
-828 ATKSEIDKYKYL
+828 
-840 ANALRQDTQISGGLM
+840 R
-855 MTTLISLGYT
+855 
-865 DEGNMRHTLAGMN
+865 
-878 GSWVPELGG
+878 
-887 RTIASWYGGE
+887 
-897 MIDLFDIY
+897 DLFDSLFEKVTK
-905 DNRITPAP
+905 NGV
-913 PNAATSLTRMDGSAY
+913 TS
-928 FANGNIGFR
+928 I
-937 ADGSGW
+937 
-943 LGNDTNGIKFGRDG
+943 
-957 SITLGSGIKINLNGG
+957 
-972 DEGLKETVESLLNF
+972 
-986 NLGLSNL
+986 
-993 LKPCNAKD
+993 
-1001 EEISWEEAAIEGRAK
+1001 RAK
-1016 SLKAKLGL
+1016 HGL

-1048 MLEDYLTGNKYAT
+1048 MLEDYLTDNKYAT
-1061 QPWVTSALGNYY
+1061 QPWVTLALGNYY

-1137 KSHGIELGYPNR
+1137 KSHGIELGYPTR

-1237 LVTYYPSRPTTA
+1237 LVTYYTSRPTTA

-1381 VGWNNPHGSYIYN
+1381 VGWNNVHGSYIYN

-1416 WHAGNDGARSGLDA
+1416 WHAGNDGSRSGLDA

-1495 PMQLSWQYLG
+1495 PMQLSWQHLG

-1570 KRVEADSGAFI
+1570 KRVEAGSGAFI
-1581 RLYNNNQTTNYFRIG
+1581 RLYNNNQTTNHFRIG

-1601 YFGIAYNGAD
+1601 YFGISYNSGAD
-1611 AIAILSNRCVGI
+1611 AIAVTTSGNVGIGTISPSRKLHVNGDIQTVSIYASNWFRSTGATGWYSETYGGGWYMNDTTWIRNFGNKGLYMGTAIIRTDNYFDREGYSGASWFNGYGAYNTAIVNNSGQTPLMVAYRSGQTPAVTGANRLFSLELLNTGTELRFSFGGFGNGGGCPVLMTSYGELRVGRSIQSTAWFSDSGQIRAHAVGTNYYLGMGAATDGYGVIQSSKVGTGAIPLLLNPKGGNVGI
-1623 NTTAPG
+1623 NTSAPG

-1638 HVRTLVYFDST
+1638 HVCTLVYFDST
-1649 ARINGDIWTNSQ
+1649 ARINGDIWTNGQ
-1661 FFLNAPGYDQQPY
+1661 FFLNASGYDQQPY

>member
-1 MNNPLKIYSGAN
+1 MALTKVKIKLKSKGNPATSAYSAASSPDMGEHIEA
-13 ALLYTTP
+13 A
-20 INKGCRRRVQLM
+20 R
-32 TEDSI
+32 
-37 TVKFSDENKMRFP
+37 
-50 VGTRIGD
+50 
-57 FYITKEQSERYNANT
+57 
-72 GGYDYELKFDAYY
+72 
-85 WLWANKLLF
+85 
-94 YVMPGV
+94 
-100 TNAPKETSF
+100 
-109 KLTAPIDVHAAVIL
+109 LTAL
-123 RALNALGFTYDGS
+123 
-136 PFRVDTDEGFSTEA
+136 
-150 KYISYSNMSILG
+150 
-162 GIQAIADAYEC
+162 
-173 EWWVVGNSIHFGKCN
+173 
-188 DIREYDFIVGDNV
+188 
-201 ASITSDSKETSP
+201 
-213 NRLVVFGSTRNLP
+213 
-226 PDYRTT
+226 
-232 KSSDI
+232 
-237 VDAVVVKR
+237 
-245 LMLPEGTPYLQ
+245 
-256 TSFDIPE
+256 
-263 DEIVEEEVVL
+263 
-273 DSIYPRT
+273 
-280 ALSVTDVE
+280 
-288 TYESTTDGM
+288 
-297 TQTFYRV
+297 
-304 KYGTSFLFSKDY
+304 
-316 ILPEEELHVVFE
+316 
-328 SGSLNGMDFAVR
+328 
-340 FNPLGVGEKE
+340 
-350 DDGTFNPKAQM
+350 
-361 LEIIANED
+361 
-369 YGRALPDKVLYPAIG
+369 
-384 DKFSLYGWDSTKMA
+384 
-398 DLGLLR
+398 
-404 AAEQEL
+404 
-410 LEEGNKLIEEYR
+410 
-422 KDKHT
+422 
-427 YTCPMMW
+427 
-434 DWCRNQVNRNNSPKL
+434 
-449 GSTVNLHF
+449 
-457 TSGDSGRKSRII
+457 
-469 GYEHDLDIE
+469 
-478 YSNVTYICGEKVSV
+478 
-492 SRLKTLESK
+492 
-501 VEGLTHTGEKVKVQN
+501 
-516 SLDFLS
+516 
-522 KRYSDRSPY
+522 
-531 QIASDKA
+531 
-538 IEVGDFLTGVSGAKI
+538 
-553 GKDAETGQTF
+553 
-563 GEMDRL
+563 
-569 FVRIKAYFETLTI
+569 
-582 INADSLAGEQ
+582 
-592 RITPGG
+592 
-598 SVKCTSVRELDDVY
+598 
-612 RCYFL
+612 
-617 SEQDGEK
+617 
-624 TETKIIAGD
+624 
-633 QAIAQMFNAKTETSN
+633 
-648 KVSNHRYWRLV
+648 
-659 TAVSND
+659 
-665 AYTDDSGNRYGYIDL
+665 
-680 SKADCEKGSDIPQA
+680 
-694 GDTIAQF
+694 
-701 GNRTDRT
+701 
-708 RQAAMMFSTVDAD
+708 
-721 APSIKLFTGIDS
+721 
-733 YSLAG
+733 LAG
-738 KDIISYGYDPVK
+738 KVD
-750 GNAYF
+750 N
-755 NCYGDTYIGDPDGS
+755 S
-769 TFIRYDRATKQL
+769 TF
-781 DIKAKLSVQSTFGDQ
+781 
-796 TFEQWLTDHGY
+796 
-807 TDDTVANEALDAA
+807 
-820 NDALIIAN
+820 
-828 ATKSEIDKYKYL
+828 SEF
-840 ANALRQDTQISGGLM
+840 R
-855 MTTLISLGYT
+855 
-865 DEGNMRHTLAGMN
+865 
-878 GSWVPELGG
+878 
-887 RTIASWYGGE
+887 
-897 MIDLFDIY
+897 DLFDSLFEKVTE
-905 DNRITPAP
+905 NGV
-913 PNAATSLTRMDGSAY
+913 TS
-928 FANGNIGFR
+928 I
-937 ADGSGW
+937 
-943 LGNDTNGIKFGRDG
+943 
-957 SITLGSGIKINLNGG
+957 
-972 DEGLKETVESLLNF
+972 
-986 NLGLSNL
+986 
-993 LKPCNAKD
+993 
-1001 EEISWEEAAIEGRAK
+1001 RAK
-1016 SLKAKLGL
+1016 HGL
-1024 WTDEFLSARGK
+1024 WTDEFLSARSK

-1048 MLEDYLTGNKYAT
+1048 MLEDYLTTHKYAT

-1080 RFLRQHQSLANY
+1080 RFLRQHQSLSDY

-1159 VFNFYKTNLAYTAA
+1159 VFNFYKTNRAYTAA

-1347 NIKMDTQPC
+1347 TLRFDTQPC

-1363 ANKEVYMY
+1363 AGREVYMY

-1505 TDLYIRTKYSGNW
+1505 TDLYIRTKHSGNW

-1570 KRVEADSGAFI
+1570 KRVEAGSGAFI

-1661 FFLNAPGYDQQPY
+1661 FFLNAPGYDQQPC

-1687 RNGVWVDTVMTIMP
+1687 RNGVWVDTVMSIMP

-1773 YWQALMPQLTPRTS
+1773 YWQALMPQLTPRKP

-1796 KAALLGVVTVSRRV
+1796 KAALLGVVTVSRKV

>member
-1 MNNPLKIYSGAN
+1 MALTKVKIKLKSKGNPATSAYSAASSPDMGEHIEA
-13 ALLYTTP
+13 A
-20 INKGCRRRVQLM
+20 R
-32 TEDSI
+32 
-37 TVKFSDENKMRFP
+37 
-50 VGTRIGD
+50 
-57 FYITKEQSERYNANT
+57 
-72 GGYDYELKFDAYY
+72 
-85 WLWANKLLF
+85 
-94 YVMPGV
+94 
-100 TNAPKETSF
+100 
-109 KLTAPIDVHAAVIL
+109 LTAL
-123 RALNALGFTYDGS
+123 
-136 PFRVDTDEGFSTEA
+136 
-150 KYISYSNMSILG
+150 
-162 GIQAIADAYEC
+162 
-173 EWWVVGNSIHFGKCN
+173 
-188 DIREYDFIVGDNV
+188 
-201 ASITSDSKETSP
+201 
-213 NRLVVFGSTRNLP
+213 
-226 PDYRTT
+226 
-232 KSSDI
+232 
-237 VDAVVVKR
+237 
-245 LMLPEGTPYLQ
+245 
-256 TSFDIPE
+256 
-263 DEIVEEEVVL
+263 
-273 DSIYPRT
+273 
-280 ALSVTDVE
+280 
-288 TYESTTDGM
+288 
-297 TQTFYRV
+297 
-304 KYGTSFLFSKDY
+304 
-316 ILPEEELHVVFE
+316 
-328 SGSLNGMDFAVR
+328 
-340 FNPLGVGEKE
+340 
-350 DDGTFNPKAQM
+350 
-361 LEIIANED
+361 
-369 YGRALPDKVLYPAIG
+369 
-384 DKFSLYGWDSTKMA
+384 
-398 DLGLLR
+398 
-404 AAEQEL
+404 
-410 LEEGNKLIEEYR
+410 
-422 KDKHT
+422 
-427 YTCPMMW
+427 
-434 DWCRNQVNRNNSPKL
+434 
-449 GSTVNLHF
+449 
-457 TSGDSGRKSRII
+457 
-469 GYEHDLDIE
+469 
-478 YSNVTYICGEKVSV
+478 
-492 SRLKTLESK
+492 
-501 VEGLTHTGEKVKVQN
+501 
-516 SLDFLS
+516 
-522 KRYSDRSPY
+522 
-531 QIASDKA
+531 
-538 IEVGDFLTGVSGAKI
+538 
-553 GKDAETGQTF
+553 
-563 GEMDRL
+563 
-569 FVRIKAYFETLTI
+569 
-582 INADSLAGEQ
+582 
-592 RITPGG
+592 
-598 SVKCTSVRELDDVY
+598 
-612 RCYFL
+612 
-617 SEQDGEK
+617 
-624 TETKIIAGD
+624 
-633 QAIAQMFNAKTETSN
+633 
-648 KVSNHRYWRLV
+648 
-659 TAVSND
+659 
-665 AYTDDSGNRYGYIDL
+665 
-680 SKADCEKGSDIPQA
+680 
-694 GDTIAQF
+694 
-701 GNRTDRT
+701 
-708 RQAAMMFSTVDAD
+708 
-721 APSIKLFTGIDS
+721 
-733 YSLAG
+733 LAG
-738 KDIISYGYDPVK
+738 KVD
-750 GNAYF
+750 N
-755 NCYGDTYIGDPDGS
+755 S
-769 TFIRYDRATKQL
+769 TF
-781 DIKAKLSVQSTFGDQ
+781 
-796 TFEQWLTDHGY
+796 
-807 TDDTVANEALDAA
+807 
-820 NDALIIAN
+820 
-828 ATKSEIDKYKYL
+828 SEF
-840 ANALRQDTQISGGLM
+840 R
-855 MTTLISLGYT
+855 
-865 DEGNMRHTLAGMN
+865 
-878 GSWVPELGG
+878 
-887 RTIASWYGGE
+887 
-897 MIDLFDIY
+897 DLFDSLFEKVTK
-905 DNRITPAP
+905 NGV
-913 PNAATSLTRMDGSAY
+913 TS
-928 FANGNIGFR
+928 I
-937 ADGSGW
+937 
-943 LGNDTNGIKFGRDG
+943 
-957 SITLGSGIKINLNGG
+957 
-972 DEGLKETVESLLNF
+972 
-986 NLGLSNL
+986 
-993 LKPCNAKD
+993 
-1001 EEISWEEAAIEGRAK
+1001 RAK
-1016 SLKAKLGL
+1016 HGL

-1649 ARINGDIWTNSQ
+1649 ARINGDIWTNGQ
-1661 FFLNAPGYDQQPY
+1661 FFLNASGYDQQPY

-1687 RNGVWVDTVMTIMP
+1687 RNGVWVDTVMSIMP

-1773 YWQALMPQLTPRTS
+1773 YWQALMPQLTPRKP

>member
-1 MNNPLKIYSGAN
+1 MALTKVKIKLKSKGNPAPSAYSAASSPDMGKCIEAARLT
-13 ALLYTTP
+13 ALL
-20 INKGCRRRVQLM
+20 
-32 TEDSI
+32 
-37 TVKFSDENKMRFP
+37 
-50 VGTRIGD
+50 
-57 FYITKEQSERYNANT
+57 A
-72 GGYDYELKFDAYY
+72 
-85 WLWANKLLF
+85 
-94 YVMPGV
+94 
-100 TNAPKETSF
+100 
-109 KLTAPIDVHAAVIL
+109 
-123 RALNALGFTYDGS
+123 
-136 PFRVDTDEGFSTEA
+136 
-150 KYISYSNMSILG
+150 
-162 GIQAIADAYEC
+162 
-173 EWWVVGNSIHFGKCN
+173 
-188 DIREYDFIVGDNV
+188 
-201 ASITSDSKETSP
+201 
-213 NRLVVFGSTRNLP
+213 
-226 PDYRTT
+226 
-232 KSSDI
+232 
-237 VDAVVVKR
+237 
-245 LMLPEGTPYLQ
+245 
-256 TSFDIPE
+256 
-263 DEIVEEEVVL
+263 
-273 DSIYPRT
+273 
-280 ALSVTDVE
+280 
-288 TYESTTDGM
+288 
-297 TQTFYRV
+297 
-304 KYGTSFLFSKDY
+304 
-316 ILPEEELHVVFE
+316 
-328 SGSLNGMDFAVR
+328 
-340 FNPLGVGEKE
+340 
-350 DDGTFNPKAQM
+350 
-361 LEIIANED
+361 
-369 YGRALPDKVLYPAIG
+369 
-384 DKFSLYGWDSTKMA
+384 
-398 DLGLLR
+398 
-404 AAEQEL
+404 
-410 LEEGNKLIEEYR
+410 
-422 KDKHT
+422 
-427 YTCPMMW
+427 
-434 DWCRNQVNRNNSPKL
+434 
-449 GSTVNLHF
+449 
-457 TSGDSGRKSRII
+457 
-469 GYEHDLDIE
+469 
-478 YSNVTYICGEKVSV
+478 EKVD
-492 SRLKTLESK
+492 
-501 VEGLTHTGEKVKVQN
+501 N
-516 SLDFLS
+516 
-522 KRYSDRSPY
+522 
-531 QIASDKA
+531 
-538 IEVGDFLTGVSGAKI
+538 
-553 GKDAETGQTF
+553 
-563 GEMDRL
+563 
-569 FVRIKAYFETLTI
+569 
-582 INADSLAGEQ
+582 
-592 RITPGG
+592 
-598 SVKCTSVRELDDVY
+598 
-612 RCYFL
+612 
-617 SEQDGEK
+617 
-624 TETKIIAGD
+624 
-633 QAIAQMFNAKTETSN
+633 
-648 KVSNHRYWRLV
+648 
-659 TAVSND
+659 
-665 AYTDDSGNRYGYIDL
+665 
-680 SKADCEKGSDIPQA
+680 
-694 GDTIAQF
+694 
-701 GNRTDRT
+701 
-708 RQAAMMFSTVDAD
+708 
-721 APSIKLFTGIDS
+721 
-733 YSLAG
+733 
-738 KDIISYGYDPVK
+738 
-750 GNAYF
+750 
-755 NCYGDTYIGDPDGS
+755 S
-769 TFIRYDRATKQL
+769 TF
-781 DIKAKLSVQSTFGDQ
+781 
-796 TFEQWLTDHGY
+796 FEF
-807 TDDTVANEALDAA
+807 
-820 NDALIIAN
+820 
-828 ATKSEIDKYKYL
+828 
-840 ANALRQDTQISGGLM
+840 R
-855 MTTLISLGYT
+855 
-865 DEGNMRHTLAGMN
+865 
-878 GSWVPELGG
+878 
-887 RTIASWYGGE
+887 
-897 MIDLFDIY
+897 DLFDSLFEKVTK
-905 DNRITPAP
+905 NGV
-913 PNAATSLTRMDGSAY
+913 TS
-928 FANGNIGFR
+928 I
-937 ADGSGW
+937 
-943 LGNDTNGIKFGRDG
+943 
-957 SITLGSGIKINLNGG
+957 
-972 DEGLKETVESLLNF
+972 
-986 NLGLSNL
+986 
-993 LKPCNAKD
+993 
-1001 EEISWEEAAIEGRAK
+1001 RAK
-1016 SLKAKLGL
+1016 HGL
-1024 WTDEFLSARGK
+1024 WTEEFLSARSK

-1048 MLEDYLTGNKYAT
+1048 MLEDYLTTHKYAT

-1080 RFLRQHQSLANY
+1080 RFLRQHQSLSDY

-1408 PHFQGNTL
+1408 PHFQGNTI
-1416 WHAGNDGARSGLDA
+1416 WHAGNDGSRSGLDA
-1430 DLLDGF
+1430 DLLDGY

-1466 GYGDSASVANKPAG
+1466 RYDDSASVANKPAE
-1480 NSDARGTIG
+1480 NRDARGTIG

-1649 ARINGDIWTNSQ
+1649 ARINGDIWTNGQ
-1661 FFLNAPGYDQQPY
+1661 VFLNASGYDQQPY

-1687 RNGVWVDTVMTIMP
+1687 RNGVWVDTVMSIMP

-1722 VTARGQNT
+1722 VSARGQNT

>member
-1 MNNPLKIYSGAN
+1 MALTKVKIKLKSKGNPAPSAYSAASSPDMGKCIEAARLT
-13 ALLYTTP
+13 ALL
-20 INKGCRRRVQLM
+20 
-32 TEDSI
+32 
-37 TVKFSDENKMRFP
+37 
-50 VGTRIGD
+50 
-57 FYITKEQSERYNANT
+57 A
-72 GGYDYELKFDAYY
+72 
-85 WLWANKLLF
+85 
-94 YVMPGV
+94 
-100 TNAPKETSF
+100 
-109 KLTAPIDVHAAVIL
+109 
-123 RALNALGFTYDGS
+123 
-136 PFRVDTDEGFSTEA
+136 
-150 KYISYSNMSILG
+150 
-162 GIQAIADAYEC
+162 
-173 EWWVVGNSIHFGKCN
+173 
-188 DIREYDFIVGDNV
+188 
-201 ASITSDSKETSP
+201 
-213 NRLVVFGSTRNLP
+213 
-226 PDYRTT
+226 
-232 KSSDI
+232 
-237 VDAVVVKR
+237 
-245 LMLPEGTPYLQ
+245 
-256 TSFDIPE
+256 
-263 DEIVEEEVVL
+263 
-273 DSIYPRT
+273 
-280 ALSVTDVE
+280 
-288 TYESTTDGM
+288 
-297 TQTFYRV
+297 
-304 KYGTSFLFSKDY
+304 
-316 ILPEEELHVVFE
+316 
-328 SGSLNGMDFAVR
+328 
-340 FNPLGVGEKE
+340 
-350 DDGTFNPKAQM
+350 
-361 LEIIANED
+361 
-369 YGRALPDKVLYPAIG
+369 
-384 DKFSLYGWDSTKMA
+384 
-398 DLGLLR
+398 
-404 AAEQEL
+404 
-410 LEEGNKLIEEYR
+410 
-422 KDKHT
+422 
-427 YTCPMMW
+427 
-434 DWCRNQVNRNNSPKL
+434 
-449 GSTVNLHF
+449 
-457 TSGDSGRKSRII
+457 
-469 GYEHDLDIE
+469 
-478 YSNVTYICGEKVSV
+478 EKVD
-492 SRLKTLESK
+492 
-501 VEGLTHTGEKVKVQN
+501 N
-516 SLDFLS
+516 
-522 KRYSDRSPY
+522 
-531 QIASDKA
+531 
-538 IEVGDFLTGVSGAKI
+538 
-553 GKDAETGQTF
+553 
-563 GEMDRL
+563 
-569 FVRIKAYFETLTI
+569 
-582 INADSLAGEQ
+582 
-592 RITPGG
+592 
-598 SVKCTSVRELDDVY
+598 
-612 RCYFL
+612 
-617 SEQDGEK
+617 
-624 TETKIIAGD
+624 
-633 QAIAQMFNAKTETSN
+633 
-648 KVSNHRYWRLV
+648 
-659 TAVSND
+659 
-665 AYTDDSGNRYGYIDL
+665 
-680 SKADCEKGSDIPQA
+680 
-694 GDTIAQF
+694 
-701 GNRTDRT
+701 
-708 RQAAMMFSTVDAD
+708 
-721 APSIKLFTGIDS
+721 
-733 YSLAG
+733 
-738 KDIISYGYDPVK
+738 
-750 GNAYF
+750 
-755 NCYGDTYIGDPDGS
+755 S
-769 TFIRYDRATKQL
+769 TF
-781 DIKAKLSVQSTFGDQ
+781 
-796 TFEQWLTDHGY
+796 FEF
-807 TDDTVANEALDAA
+807 
-820 NDALIIAN
+820 
-828 ATKSEIDKYKYL
+828 
-840 ANALRQDTQISGGLM
+840 R
-855 MTTLISLGYT
+855 
-865 DEGNMRHTLAGMN
+865 
-878 GSWVPELGG
+878 
-887 RTIASWYGGE
+887 
-897 MIDLFDIY
+897 DLFDSLFEKVTK
-905 DNRITPAP
+905 NGV
-913 PNAATSLTRMDGSAY
+913 TS
-928 FANGNIGFR
+928 I
-937 ADGSGW
+937 
-943 LGNDTNGIKFGRDG
+943 
-957 SITLGSGIKINLNGG
+957 
-972 DEGLKETVESLLNF
+972 
-986 NLGLSNL
+986 
-993 LKPCNAKD
+993 
-1001 EEISWEEAAIEGRAK
+1001 RAK
-1016 SLKAKLGL
+1016 HGL

-1048 MLEDYLTGNKYAT
+1048 MLEDYLTDNKYAT
-1061 QPWVTSALGNYY
+1061 QPWVTLALGNYY

-1237 LVTYYPSRPTTA
+1237 LVTYYTSRPTTA

-1381 VGWNNPHGSYIYN
+1381 VGWNNVHGSYIYN

-1416 WHAGNDGARSGLDA
+1416 WHAGNDGSRSGLDA

-1495 PMQLSWQYLG
+1495 PMQLSWQHLG

-1570 KRVEADSGAFI
+1570 KRVEAGSGAFI
-1581 RLYNNNQTTNYFRIG
+1581 RLYNNNQTTNHFRIG

-1601 YFGIAYNGAD
+1601 YFGISYNSGAD
-1611 AIAILSNRCVGI
+1611 AIAVTTSGNVGIGTISPSRKLHVNGDIQTVSIYASNWFRSTGATGWYSETYGGGWYMNDTTWIRNFGNKGLYMGTAIIRTDNYFDREGYSGASWFNGYGAYNTAIVNNSGQTPLMVAYRSGQTPAVTGANRLFSLELLNTGTELRFSFGGFGNGGGCPVLMTSYGELRVGRSIQSTAWFSDSGQIRAHAVGTNYYLGMGAATDGYGVIQSSKVGTGAIPLLLNPKGGNVGI
-1623 NTTAPG
+1623 NTSAPG

-1638 HVRTLVYFDST
+1638 HVCTLVYFDST
-1649 ARINGDIWTNSQ
+1649 AKINGDIWTNGQ
-1661 FFLNAPGYDQQPY
+1661 FFLNASGYDQQPY

>member
-1 MNNPLKIYSGAN
+1 MALTKVKIKLKSKGNPAPSAYSAASSPDMGKCIEAARLT
-13 ALLYTTP
+13 ALL
-20 INKGCRRRVQLM
+20 
-32 TEDSI
+32 
-37 TVKFSDENKMRFP
+37 
-50 VGTRIGD
+50 
-57 FYITKEQSERYNANT
+57 A
-72 GGYDYELKFDAYY
+72 
-85 WLWANKLLF
+85 
-94 YVMPGV
+94 
-100 TNAPKETSF
+100 
-109 KLTAPIDVHAAVIL
+109 
-123 RALNALGFTYDGS
+123 
-136 PFRVDTDEGFSTEA
+136 
-150 KYISYSNMSILG
+150 
-162 GIQAIADAYEC
+162 
-173 EWWVVGNSIHFGKCN
+173 
-188 DIREYDFIVGDNV
+188 
-201 ASITSDSKETSP
+201 
-213 NRLVVFGSTRNLP
+213 
-226 PDYRTT
+226 
-232 KSSDI
+232 
-237 VDAVVVKR
+237 
-245 LMLPEGTPYLQ
+245 
-256 TSFDIPE
+256 
-263 DEIVEEEVVL
+263 
-273 DSIYPRT
+273 
-280 ALSVTDVE
+280 
-288 TYESTTDGM
+288 
-297 TQTFYRV
+297 
-304 KYGTSFLFSKDY
+304 
-316 ILPEEELHVVFE
+316 
-328 SGSLNGMDFAVR
+328 
-340 FNPLGVGEKE
+340 
-350 DDGTFNPKAQM
+350 
-361 LEIIANED
+361 
-369 YGRALPDKVLYPAIG
+369 
-384 DKFSLYGWDSTKMA
+384 
-398 DLGLLR
+398 
-404 AAEQEL
+404 
-410 LEEGNKLIEEYR
+410 
-422 KDKHT
+422 
-427 YTCPMMW
+427 
-434 DWCRNQVNRNNSPKL
+434 
-449 GSTVNLHF
+449 
-457 TSGDSGRKSRII
+457 
-469 GYEHDLDIE
+469 
-478 YSNVTYICGEKVSV
+478 EKVD
-492 SRLKTLESK
+492 
-501 VEGLTHTGEKVKVQN
+501 N
-516 SLDFLS
+516 
-522 KRYSDRSPY
+522 
-531 QIASDKA
+531 
-538 IEVGDFLTGVSGAKI
+538 
-553 GKDAETGQTF
+553 
-563 GEMDRL
+563 
-569 FVRIKAYFETLTI
+569 
-582 INADSLAGEQ
+582 
-592 RITPGG
+592 
-598 SVKCTSVRELDDVY
+598 
-612 RCYFL
+612 
-617 SEQDGEK
+617 
-624 TETKIIAGD
+624 
-633 QAIAQMFNAKTETSN
+633 
-648 KVSNHRYWRLV
+648 
-659 TAVSND
+659 
-665 AYTDDSGNRYGYIDL
+665 
-680 SKADCEKGSDIPQA
+680 
-694 GDTIAQF
+694 
-701 GNRTDRT
+701 
-708 RQAAMMFSTVDAD
+708 
-721 APSIKLFTGIDS
+721 
-733 YSLAG
+733 
-738 KDIISYGYDPVK
+738 
-750 GNAYF
+750 
-755 NCYGDTYIGDPDGS
+755 S
-769 TFIRYDRATKQL
+769 TF
-781 DIKAKLSVQSTFGDQ
+781 
-796 TFEQWLTDHGY
+796 FEF
-807 TDDTVANEALDAA
+807 
-820 NDALIIAN
+820 
-828 ATKSEIDKYKYL
+828 
-840 ANALRQDTQISGGLM
+840 R
-855 MTTLISLGYT
+855 
-865 DEGNMRHTLAGMN
+865 
-878 GSWVPELGG
+878 
-887 RTIASWYGGE
+887 
-897 MIDLFDIY
+897 DLFDSLFEKVTK
-905 DNRITPAP
+905 NGV
-913 PNAATSLTRMDGSAY
+913 TS
-928 FANGNIGFR
+928 I
-937 ADGSGW
+937 
-943 LGNDTNGIKFGRDG
+943 
-957 SITLGSGIKINLNGG
+957 
-972 DEGLKETVESLLNF
+972 
-986 NLGLSNL
+986 
-993 LKPCNAKD
+993 
-1001 EEISWEEAAIEGRAK
+1001 RAK
-1016 SLKAKLGL
+1016 HGL

-1371 VYSGGVAKTA
+1371 VYSGGVAKNA
-1381 VGWNNPHGSYIYN
+1381 VGWNNVHGSYIYN

-1408 PHFQGNTL
+1408 PHFQGNTI
-1416 WHAGNDGARSGLDA
+1416 WHAGNDGSRSGLDA
-1430 DLLDGF
+1430 DLLDGY

-1466 GYGDSASVANKPAG
+1466 GYGDSASVANKPTG

-1489 FGGIYC
+1489 FGGIYY

-1570 KRVEADSGAFI
+1570 KRVEAGSGAFI

-1601 YFGIAYNGAD
+1601 YFGISYNSGAD
-1611 AIAILSNRCVGI
+1611 AIAVTTSGNVGIGTISPSRKLHVNGDIQTVSIYASNWFRSTGATGWYSETYGGGWYMNDTTWIRNFGNKGLYMGTAIIRTDNYFDREGYSGASWFNGYGAYNTAIVNNSGQTPLMVAYRSGQTPAVTGANRLFSLELLNTGTELRFSFGGFGNGGGCPVLMTSYGELRVGRSIQSTAWFSDSGQIRAHAVGTNYYLGMGAATDGYGVIQSSKVGTGAIPLLLNPKGGNVGI
-1623 NTTAPG
+1623 NTSAPG

-1649 ARINGDIWTNSQ
+1649 ARINGDIWTNGQ
-1661 FFLNAPGYDQQPY
+1661 FFLNASGYDQQPY

-1701 DGAANMTGPLHV
+1701 DGAASMTGPLHV
-1713 DKGIYTEGY
+1713 NKGIYTEGY
-1722 VTARGQNT
+1722 VSARGQNT

-1773 YWQALMPQLTPRTS
+1773 YWQALMPQLTPRKP

>member
-1 MNNPLKIYSGAN
+1 MALTKVKIKLKSKGNPAPSAYSAASSPDMGKCIEAARLT
-13 ALLYTTP
+13 ALL
-20 INKGCRRRVQLM
+20 
-32 TEDSI
+32 
-37 TVKFSDENKMRFP
+37 
-50 VGTRIGD
+50 
-57 FYITKEQSERYNANT
+57 A
-72 GGYDYELKFDAYY
+72 
-85 WLWANKLLF
+85 
-94 YVMPGV
+94 
-100 TNAPKETSF
+100 
-109 KLTAPIDVHAAVIL
+109 
-123 RALNALGFTYDGS
+123 
-136 PFRVDTDEGFSTEA
+136 
-150 KYISYSNMSILG
+150 
-162 GIQAIADAYEC
+162 
-173 EWWVVGNSIHFGKCN
+173 
-188 DIREYDFIVGDNV
+188 
-201 ASITSDSKETSP
+201 
-213 NRLVVFGSTRNLP
+213 
-226 PDYRTT
+226 
-232 KSSDI
+232 
-237 VDAVVVKR
+237 
-245 LMLPEGTPYLQ
+245 
-256 TSFDIPE
+256 
-263 DEIVEEEVVL
+263 
-273 DSIYPRT
+273 
-280 ALSVTDVE
+280 
-288 TYESTTDGM
+288 
-297 TQTFYRV
+297 
-304 KYGTSFLFSKDY
+304 
-316 ILPEEELHVVFE
+316 
-328 SGSLNGMDFAVR
+328 
-340 FNPLGVGEKE
+340 
-350 DDGTFNPKAQM
+350 
-361 LEIIANED
+361 
-369 YGRALPDKVLYPAIG
+369 
-384 DKFSLYGWDSTKMA
+384 
-398 DLGLLR
+398 
-404 AAEQEL
+404 
-410 LEEGNKLIEEYR
+410 
-422 KDKHT
+422 
-427 YTCPMMW
+427 
-434 DWCRNQVNRNNSPKL
+434 
-449 GSTVNLHF
+449 
-457 TSGDSGRKSRII
+457 
-469 GYEHDLDIE
+469 
-478 YSNVTYICGEKVSV
+478 EKVD
-492 SRLKTLESK
+492 
-501 VEGLTHTGEKVKVQN
+501 N
-516 SLDFLS
+516 
-522 KRYSDRSPY
+522 
-531 QIASDKA
+531 
-538 IEVGDFLTGVSGAKI
+538 
-553 GKDAETGQTF
+553 
-563 GEMDRL
+563 
-569 FVRIKAYFETLTI
+569 
-582 INADSLAGEQ
+582 
-592 RITPGG
+592 
-598 SVKCTSVRELDDVY
+598 
-612 RCYFL
+612 
-617 SEQDGEK
+617 
-624 TETKIIAGD
+624 
-633 QAIAQMFNAKTETSN
+633 
-648 KVSNHRYWRLV
+648 
-659 TAVSND
+659 
-665 AYTDDSGNRYGYIDL
+665 
-680 SKADCEKGSDIPQA
+680 
-694 GDTIAQF
+694 
-701 GNRTDRT
+701 
-708 RQAAMMFSTVDAD
+708 
-721 APSIKLFTGIDS
+721 
-733 YSLAG
+733 
-738 KDIISYGYDPVK
+738 
-750 GNAYF
+750 
-755 NCYGDTYIGDPDGS
+755 S
-769 TFIRYDRATKQL
+769 TF
-781 DIKAKLSVQSTFGDQ
+781 
-796 TFEQWLTDHGY
+796 FEF
-807 TDDTVANEALDAA
+807 
-820 NDALIIAN
+820 
-828 ATKSEIDKYKYL
+828 
-840 ANALRQDTQISGGLM
+840 R
-855 MTTLISLGYT
+855 
-865 DEGNMRHTLAGMN
+865 
-878 GSWVPELGG
+878 
-887 RTIASWYGGE
+887 
-897 MIDLFDIY
+897 DLFDSLFEKVTK
-905 DNRITPAP
+905 NGV
-913 PNAATSLTRMDGSAY
+913 TS
-928 FANGNIGFR
+928 I
-937 ADGSGW
+937 
-943 LGNDTNGIKFGRDG
+943 
-957 SITLGSGIKINLNGG
+957 
-972 DEGLKETVESLLNF
+972 
-986 NLGLSNL
+986 
-993 LKPCNAKD
+993 
-1001 EEISWEEAAIEGRAK
+1001 RAK
-1016 SLKAKLGL
+1016 HGL

-1159 VFNFYKTNLAYTAA
+1159 VFNFYRTNLAYHGSGDGVLMAQISPAGVKSTA
-1173 SGNGTLVASITE
+1173 
-1185 RGITAAS
+1185 
-1192 FIRRGGTSSQFL
+1192 FIKNGGTSSQFL
-1204 KADGSV
+1204 MADGSV
-1210 DSNTYLTSHQSL
+1210 KALTDITSAYVTALGTSGNYLTWTKNGATNNVTVPYATNTSNIFPQSAADL
-1222 ANYYTKSEVDAKDKR
+1222 NA
-1237 LVTYYPSRPTTA
+1237 TTL
-1249 NVNFGN
+1249 NR
-1255 NAGLYTFLATSS
+1255 
-1267 MTSGKPAGDG
+1267 
-1277 HILHMEWD
+1277 
-1285 NSLSWAGQIAVPNNG
+1285 NSIYSWANTATNTPGTYGVLF
-1300 DMQWRHQRGNTWQA
+1300 QWSNISAPVSGTNSHWITQLASVTDGGGLWVRTRTNTLG
-1314 WRTILDS
+1314 WRPWERILTT
-1321 SNFNSLIGSGL
+1321 SNFNSLIGSNL

-1371 VYSGGVAKTA
+1371 VYSGGVGKTA
-1381 VGWNNPHGSYIYN
+1381 VGWNNVHGSYIYN

-1649 ARINGDIWTNSQ
+1649 ARINGDIWTNGQ
-1661 FFLNAPGYDQQPY
+1661 FFLNASGYDQQPY

-1687 RNGVWVDTVMTIMP
+1687 RNGVWVDTVMSIMP

>member
-1 MNNPLKIYSGAN
+1 MALTKVKIKLKSKGNPAPSAYSAASSPDMGKCIEAARLT
-13 ALLYTTP
+13 ALL
-20 INKGCRRRVQLM
+20 
-32 TEDSI
+32 
-37 TVKFSDENKMRFP
+37 
-50 VGTRIGD
+50 
-57 FYITKEQSERYNANT
+57 A
-72 GGYDYELKFDAYY
+72 
-85 WLWANKLLF
+85 
-94 YVMPGV
+94 
-100 TNAPKETSF
+100 
-109 KLTAPIDVHAAVIL
+109 
-123 RALNALGFTYDGS
+123 
-136 PFRVDTDEGFSTEA
+136 
-150 KYISYSNMSILG
+150 
-162 GIQAIADAYEC
+162 
-173 EWWVVGNSIHFGKCN
+173 
-188 DIREYDFIVGDNV
+188 
-201 ASITSDSKETSP
+201 
-213 NRLVVFGSTRNLP
+213 
-226 PDYRTT
+226 
-232 KSSDI
+232 
-237 VDAVVVKR
+237 
-245 LMLPEGTPYLQ
+245 
-256 TSFDIPE
+256 
-263 DEIVEEEVVL
+263 
-273 DSIYPRT
+273 
-280 ALSVTDVE
+280 
-288 TYESTTDGM
+288 
-297 TQTFYRV
+297 
-304 KYGTSFLFSKDY
+304 
-316 ILPEEELHVVFE
+316 
-328 SGSLNGMDFAVR
+328 
-340 FNPLGVGEKE
+340 
-350 DDGTFNPKAQM
+350 
-361 LEIIANED
+361 
-369 YGRALPDKVLYPAIG
+369 
-384 DKFSLYGWDSTKMA
+384 
-398 DLGLLR
+398 
-404 AAEQEL
+404 
-410 LEEGNKLIEEYR
+410 
-422 KDKHT
+422 
-427 YTCPMMW
+427 
-434 DWCRNQVNRNNSPKL
+434 
-449 GSTVNLHF
+449 
-457 TSGDSGRKSRII
+457 
-469 GYEHDLDIE
+469 
-478 YSNVTYICGEKVSV
+478 EKVD
-492 SRLKTLESK
+492 
-501 VEGLTHTGEKVKVQN
+501 N
-516 SLDFLS
+516 
-522 KRYSDRSPY
+522 
-531 QIASDKA
+531 
-538 IEVGDFLTGVSGAKI
+538 
-553 GKDAETGQTF
+553 
-563 GEMDRL
+563 
-569 FVRIKAYFETLTI
+569 
-582 INADSLAGEQ
+582 
-592 RITPGG
+592 
-598 SVKCTSVRELDDVY
+598 
-612 RCYFL
+612 
-617 SEQDGEK
+617 
-624 TETKIIAGD
+624 
-633 QAIAQMFNAKTETSN
+633 
-648 KVSNHRYWRLV
+648 
-659 TAVSND
+659 
-665 AYTDDSGNRYGYIDL
+665 
-680 SKADCEKGSDIPQA
+680 
-694 GDTIAQF
+694 
-701 GNRTDRT
+701 
-708 RQAAMMFSTVDAD
+708 
-721 APSIKLFTGIDS
+721 
-733 YSLAG
+733 
-738 KDIISYGYDPVK
+738 
-750 GNAYF
+750 
-755 NCYGDTYIGDPDGS
+755 S
-769 TFIRYDRATKQL
+769 TF
-781 DIKAKLSVQSTFGDQ
+781 
-796 TFEQWLTDHGY
+796 FEF
-807 TDDTVANEALDAA
+807 
-820 NDALIIAN
+820 
-828 ATKSEIDKYKYL
+828 
-840 ANALRQDTQISGGLM
+840 R
-855 MTTLISLGYT
+855 
-865 DEGNMRHTLAGMN
+865 
-878 GSWVPELGG
+878 
-887 RTIASWYGGE
+887 
-897 MIDLFDIY
+897 DLFDSLFEKVTK
-905 DNRITPAP
+905 NGV
-913 PNAATSLTRMDGSAY
+913 TS
-928 FANGNIGFR
+928 I
-937 ADGSGW
+937 
-943 LGNDTNGIKFGRDG
+943 
-957 SITLGSGIKINLNGG
+957 
-972 DEGLKETVESLLNF
+972 
-986 NLGLSNL
+986 
-993 LKPCNAKD
+993 
-1001 EEISWEEAAIEGRAK
+1001 RAK
-1016 SLKAKLGL
+1016 HGL

-1048 MLEDYLTGNKYAT
+1048 MLEDYLTDNKYAT
-1061 QPWVTSALGNYY
+1061 QPWVTLALGNYY

-1237 LVTYYPSRPTTA
+1237 LVTYYTSRPTTA

-1285 NSLSWAGQIAVPNNG
+1285 NSLSWAGQIAVPADG
-1300 DMQWRHQRGNTWQA
+1300 DMQWRHQRRNTWQA

-1381 VGWNNPHGSYIYN
+1381 VGWNNVHGSYIYN

-1416 WHAGNDGARSGLDA
+1416 WHAGNDGSRSGLDA

-1449 SSLNDV
+1449 SSLDDV

-1570 KRVEADSGAFI
+1570 KRVEAGSGAFI
-1581 RLYNNNQTTNYFRIG
+1581 RLYNNNQTTNHFRIG

-1601 YFGIAYNGAD
+1601 YFGISYNSGAD
-1611 AIAILSNRCVGI
+1611 AIAVTTSGNVGIGTISPSRKLHVNGDIQTVSIYASNWFRSTGATGWYSETYGGGWYMNDTTWIRNFGNKGLYMGTAIIRTDNYFDREGYSGASWFNGYGAYNTAIVNNSGQTPLMVAYRSGQTPAVTGANRLFSLELLNTGTELRFSFGGFGNGGGCPVLMTSYGELRVGRSIQSTAWFSDSGQIRAHAVGTNYYLGMGAATDGYGVIQSSKVGTGAIPLLLNPKGGNVGI
-1623 NTTAPG
+1623 NTSAPG

-1638 HVRTLVYFDST
+1638 HVCTLVYFDST
-1649 ARINGDIWTNSQ
+1649 ARINGDIWTNGQ
-1661 FFLNAPGYDQQPY
+1661 FFLNASGYDQQPY

>member
-1 MNNPLKIYSGAN
+1 MALTKVKIKLKSKGNPATSAYSAASSPDMGEHIEA
-13 ALLYTTP
+13 A
-20 INKGCRRRVQLM
+20 R
-32 TEDSI
+32 
-37 TVKFSDENKMRFP
+37 
-50 VGTRIGD
+50 
-57 FYITKEQSERYNANT
+57 
-72 GGYDYELKFDAYY
+72 
-85 WLWANKLLF
+85 
-94 YVMPGV
+94 
-100 TNAPKETSF
+100 
-109 KLTAPIDVHAAVIL
+109 LTAL
-123 RALNALGFTYDGS
+123 
-136 PFRVDTDEGFSTEA
+136 
-150 KYISYSNMSILG
+150 
-162 GIQAIADAYEC
+162 
-173 EWWVVGNSIHFGKCN
+173 
-188 DIREYDFIVGDNV
+188 
-201 ASITSDSKETSP
+201 
-213 NRLVVFGSTRNLP
+213 
-226 PDYRTT
+226 
-232 KSSDI
+232 
-237 VDAVVVKR
+237 
-245 LMLPEGTPYLQ
+245 
-256 TSFDIPE
+256 
-263 DEIVEEEVVL
+263 
-273 DSIYPRT
+273 
-280 ALSVTDVE
+280 
-288 TYESTTDGM
+288 
-297 TQTFYRV
+297 
-304 KYGTSFLFSKDY
+304 
-316 ILPEEELHVVFE
+316 
-328 SGSLNGMDFAVR
+328 
-340 FNPLGVGEKE
+340 
-350 DDGTFNPKAQM
+350 
-361 LEIIANED
+361 
-369 YGRALPDKVLYPAIG
+369 
-384 DKFSLYGWDSTKMA
+384 
-398 DLGLLR
+398 
-404 AAEQEL
+404 
-410 LEEGNKLIEEYR
+410 
-422 KDKHT
+422 
-427 YTCPMMW
+427 
-434 DWCRNQVNRNNSPKL
+434 
-449 GSTVNLHF
+449 
-457 TSGDSGRKSRII
+457 
-469 GYEHDLDIE
+469 
-478 YSNVTYICGEKVSV
+478 
-492 SRLKTLESK
+492 
-501 VEGLTHTGEKVKVQN
+501 
-516 SLDFLS
+516 
-522 KRYSDRSPY
+522 
-531 QIASDKA
+531 
-538 IEVGDFLTGVSGAKI
+538 
-553 GKDAETGQTF
+553 
-563 GEMDRL
+563 
-569 FVRIKAYFETLTI
+569 
-582 INADSLAGEQ
+582 
-592 RITPGG
+592 
-598 SVKCTSVRELDDVY
+598 
-612 RCYFL
+612 
-617 SEQDGEK
+617 
-624 TETKIIAGD
+624 
-633 QAIAQMFNAKTETSN
+633 
-648 KVSNHRYWRLV
+648 
-659 TAVSND
+659 
-665 AYTDDSGNRYGYIDL
+665 
-680 SKADCEKGSDIPQA
+680 
-694 GDTIAQF
+694 
-701 GNRTDRT
+701 
-708 RQAAMMFSTVDAD
+708 
-721 APSIKLFTGIDS
+721 
-733 YSLAG
+733 LAG
-738 KDIISYGYDPVK
+738 KVD
-750 GNAYF
+750 N
-755 NCYGDTYIGDPDGS
+755 S
-769 TFIRYDRATKQL
+769 TF
-781 DIKAKLSVQSTFGDQ
+781 
-796 TFEQWLTDHGY
+796 
-807 TDDTVANEALDAA
+807 
-820 NDALIIAN
+820 
-828 ATKSEIDKYKYL
+828 SEF
-840 ANALRQDTQISGGLM
+840 R
-855 MTTLISLGYT
+855 
-865 DEGNMRHTLAGMN
+865 
-878 GSWVPELGG
+878 
-887 RTIASWYGGE
+887 
-897 MIDLFDIY
+897 DLFDSLFEKVTE
-905 DNRITPAP
+905 NGV
-913 PNAATSLTRMDGSAY
+913 TS
-928 FANGNIGFR
+928 I
-937 ADGSGW
+937 
-943 LGNDTNGIKFGRDG
+943 
-957 SITLGSGIKINLNGG
+957 
-972 DEGLKETVESLLNF
+972 
-986 NLGLSNL
+986 
-993 LKPCNAKD
+993 
-1001 EEISWEEAAIEGRAK
+1001 RAK
-1016 SLKAKLGL
+1016 HGL
-1024 WTDEFLSARGK
+1024 WTEEFLSARSK

-1159 VFNFYKTNLAYTAA
+1159 VFNFYKTNLACTAA

-1285 NSLSWAGQIAVPNNG
+1285 NSLSLAGQIAVPNNG

-1394 SPSNRYLGIKDNGT
+1394 FPSNRYLGIKDNGT

-1570 KRVEADSGAFI
+1570 KRVEAGSGAFI

-1623 NTTAPG
+1623 NTSAPG

-1649 ARINGDIWTNSQ
+1649 ARINGDIWTNGQ
-1661 FFLNAPGYDQQPY
+1661 FFLNASGYDQQPY

-1687 RNGVWVDTVMTIMP
+1687 RNGVWVDTVMSIMP

-1773 YWQALMPQLTPRTS
+1773 YWQALMPQLTPRKP

-1796 KAALLGVVTVSRRV
+1796 KAALLGVVTVSRKV

>member
-1 MNNPLKIYSGAN
+1 MALTKVKIKLKSKGNPAPSAYSAASSPDMGKCIEAARLT
-13 ALLYTTP
+13 ALL
-20 INKGCRRRVQLM
+20 
-32 TEDSI
+32 
-37 TVKFSDENKMRFP
+37 
-50 VGTRIGD
+50 
-57 FYITKEQSERYNANT
+57 A
-72 GGYDYELKFDAYY
+72 
-85 WLWANKLLF
+85 
-94 YVMPGV
+94 
-100 TNAPKETSF
+100 
-109 KLTAPIDVHAAVIL
+109 
-123 RALNALGFTYDGS
+123 
-136 PFRVDTDEGFSTEA
+136 
-150 KYISYSNMSILG
+150 
-162 GIQAIADAYEC
+162 
-173 EWWVVGNSIHFGKCN
+173 
-188 DIREYDFIVGDNV
+188 
-201 ASITSDSKETSP
+201 
-213 NRLVVFGSTRNLP
+213 
-226 PDYRTT
+226 
-232 KSSDI
+232 
-237 VDAVVVKR
+237 
-245 LMLPEGTPYLQ
+245 
-256 TSFDIPE
+256 
-263 DEIVEEEVVL
+263 
-273 DSIYPRT
+273 
-280 ALSVTDVE
+280 
-288 TYESTTDGM
+288 
-297 TQTFYRV
+297 
-304 KYGTSFLFSKDY
+304 
-316 ILPEEELHVVFE
+316 
-328 SGSLNGMDFAVR
+328 
-340 FNPLGVGEKE
+340 
-350 DDGTFNPKAQM
+350 
-361 LEIIANED
+361 
-369 YGRALPDKVLYPAIG
+369 
-384 DKFSLYGWDSTKMA
+384 
-398 DLGLLR
+398 
-404 AAEQEL
+404 
-410 LEEGNKLIEEYR
+410 
-422 KDKHT
+422 
-427 YTCPMMW
+427 
-434 DWCRNQVNRNNSPKL
+434 
-449 GSTVNLHF
+449 
-457 TSGDSGRKSRII
+457 
-469 GYEHDLDIE
+469 
-478 YSNVTYICGEKVSV
+478 EKVD
-492 SRLKTLESK
+492 
-501 VEGLTHTGEKVKVQN
+501 N
-516 SLDFLS
+516 
-522 KRYSDRSPY
+522 
-531 QIASDKA
+531 
-538 IEVGDFLTGVSGAKI
+538 
-553 GKDAETGQTF
+553 
-563 GEMDRL
+563 
-569 FVRIKAYFETLTI
+569 
-582 INADSLAGEQ
+582 
-592 RITPGG
+592 
-598 SVKCTSVRELDDVY
+598 
-612 RCYFL
+612 
-617 SEQDGEK
+617 
-624 TETKIIAGD
+624 
-633 QAIAQMFNAKTETSN
+633 
-648 KVSNHRYWRLV
+648 
-659 TAVSND
+659 
-665 AYTDDSGNRYGYIDL
+665 
-680 SKADCEKGSDIPQA
+680 
-694 GDTIAQF
+694 
-701 GNRTDRT
+701 
-708 RQAAMMFSTVDAD
+708 
-721 APSIKLFTGIDS
+721 
-733 YSLAG
+733 
-738 KDIISYGYDPVK
+738 
-750 GNAYF
+750 
-755 NCYGDTYIGDPDGS
+755 S
-769 TFIRYDRATKQL
+769 TF
-781 DIKAKLSVQSTFGDQ
+781 
-796 TFEQWLTDHGY
+796 FEF
-807 TDDTVANEALDAA
+807 
-820 NDALIIAN
+820 
-828 ATKSEIDKYKYL
+828 
-840 ANALRQDTQISGGLM
+840 R
-855 MTTLISLGYT
+855 
-865 DEGNMRHTLAGMN
+865 
-878 GSWVPELGG
+878 
-887 RTIASWYGGE
+887 
-897 MIDLFDIY
+897 DLFDSLFEKVTK
-905 DNRITPAP
+905 NGV
-913 PNAATSLTRMDGSAY
+913 TS
-928 FANGNIGFR
+928 I
-937 ADGSGW
+937 
-943 LGNDTNGIKFGRDG
+943 
-957 SITLGSGIKINLNGG
+957 
-972 DEGLKETVESLLNF
+972 
-986 NLGLSNL
+986 
-993 LKPCNAKD
+993 
-1001 EEISWEEAAIEGRAK
+1001 RAK
-1016 SLKAKLGL
+1016 HGL

-1048 MLEDYLTGNKYAT
+1048 MLEDYLTDNKYAT
-1061 QPWVTSALGNYY
+1061 QPWVTLALGNYY

-1149 DYMNF
+1149 EYMNF

-1237 LVTYYPSRPTTA
+1237 LVTYYTSRPTTA

-1381 VGWNNPHGSYIYN
+1381 VGWNNVHGSYIYN

-1416 WHAGNDGARSGLDA
+1416 WHAGNDGSRSGLDA

-1505 TDLYIRTKYSGNW
+1505 TDLYIRTKYSGKW
-1518 QGWKRI
+1518 KGWKRI

-1570 KRVEADSGAFI
+1570 KRVEAGSGAFI
-1581 RLYNNNQTTNYFRIG
+1581 RLYNNNQTTNHFRIG
-1596 MYGAG
+1596 MDGAG
-1601 YFGIAYNGAD
+1601 YFGISYNSGAD
-1611 AIAILSNRCVGI
+1611 AIAVTTSGNVGIGTISPSRKLHVNGDIQTVSIYASNWFRSTGATGWYSETYGGGWYMNDTTWIRNFGNKGLYMGTAIIRTDNYFDREGYSGASWFNGYGAYNTAIVNNSGQTPLMVAYRSGQTPAVTGANRLFSLELLNTGTELRFSFGGFGNGGGCPVLMTSYGELRVGRSIQSTAWFSDSGQIRAHAVGTNYYLGMGAATDGYGVIQSSKVGTGAIPLLLNPKGGNVGI
-1623 NTTAPG
+1623 NTSAPG

-1638 HVRTLVYFDST
+1638 HVCTLVYFDST
-1649 ARINGDIWTNSQ
+1649 ARINGDIWTNGQ
-1661 FFLNAPGYDQQPY
+1661 FFLNASGYDQQPY

>member
-1 MNNPLKIYSGAN
+1 MALTKVKIKLKSKGNPAPSAYSAASSPDMGKCIEAARLT
-13 ALLYTTP
+13 ALL
-20 INKGCRRRVQLM
+20 
-32 TEDSI
+32 
-37 TVKFSDENKMRFP
+37 
-50 VGTRIGD
+50 
-57 FYITKEQSERYNANT
+57 A
-72 GGYDYELKFDAYY
+72 
-85 WLWANKLLF
+85 
-94 YVMPGV
+94 
-100 TNAPKETSF
+100 
-109 KLTAPIDVHAAVIL
+109 
-123 RALNALGFTYDGS
+123 
-136 PFRVDTDEGFSTEA
+136 
-150 KYISYSNMSILG
+150 
-162 GIQAIADAYEC
+162 
-173 EWWVVGNSIHFGKCN
+173 
-188 DIREYDFIVGDNV
+188 
-201 ASITSDSKETSP
+201 
-213 NRLVVFGSTRNLP
+213 
-226 PDYRTT
+226 
-232 KSSDI
+232 
-237 VDAVVVKR
+237 
-245 LMLPEGTPYLQ
+245 
-256 TSFDIPE
+256 
-263 DEIVEEEVVL
+263 
-273 DSIYPRT
+273 
-280 ALSVTDVE
+280 
-288 TYESTTDGM
+288 
-297 TQTFYRV
+297 
-304 KYGTSFLFSKDY
+304 
-316 ILPEEELHVVFE
+316 
-328 SGSLNGMDFAVR
+328 
-340 FNPLGVGEKE
+340 
-350 DDGTFNPKAQM
+350 
-361 LEIIANED
+361 
-369 YGRALPDKVLYPAIG
+369 
-384 DKFSLYGWDSTKMA
+384 
-398 DLGLLR
+398 
-404 AAEQEL
+404 
-410 LEEGNKLIEEYR
+410 
-422 KDKHT
+422 
-427 YTCPMMW
+427 
-434 DWCRNQVNRNNSPKL
+434 
-449 GSTVNLHF
+449 
-457 TSGDSGRKSRII
+457 
-469 GYEHDLDIE
+469 
-478 YSNVTYICGEKVSV
+478 EKVD
-492 SRLKTLESK
+492 
-501 VEGLTHTGEKVKVQN
+501 N
-516 SLDFLS
+516 
-522 KRYSDRSPY
+522 
-531 QIASDKA
+531 
-538 IEVGDFLTGVSGAKI
+538 
-553 GKDAETGQTF
+553 
-563 GEMDRL
+563 
-569 FVRIKAYFETLTI
+569 
-582 INADSLAGEQ
+582 
-592 RITPGG
+592 
-598 SVKCTSVRELDDVY
+598 
-612 RCYFL
+612 
-617 SEQDGEK
+617 
-624 TETKIIAGD
+624 
-633 QAIAQMFNAKTETSN
+633 
-648 KVSNHRYWRLV
+648 
-659 TAVSND
+659 
-665 AYTDDSGNRYGYIDL
+665 
-680 SKADCEKGSDIPQA
+680 
-694 GDTIAQF
+694 
-701 GNRTDRT
+701 
-708 RQAAMMFSTVDAD
+708 
-721 APSIKLFTGIDS
+721 
-733 YSLAG
+733 
-738 KDIISYGYDPVK
+738 
-750 GNAYF
+750 
-755 NCYGDTYIGDPDGS
+755 S
-769 TFIRYDRATKQL
+769 TF
-781 DIKAKLSVQSTFGDQ
+781 
-796 TFEQWLTDHGY
+796 FEF
-807 TDDTVANEALDAA
+807 
-820 NDALIIAN
+820 
-828 ATKSEIDKYKYL
+828 
-840 ANALRQDTQISGGLM
+840 R
-855 MTTLISLGYT
+855 
-865 DEGNMRHTLAGMN
+865 
-878 GSWVPELGG
+878 
-887 RTIASWYGGE
+887 
-897 MIDLFDIY
+897 DLFDSLFEKVTK
-905 DNRITPAP
+905 NGV
-913 PNAATSLTRMDGSAY
+913 TS
-928 FANGNIGFR
+928 I
-937 ADGSGW
+937 
-943 LGNDTNGIKFGRDG
+943 
-957 SITLGSGIKINLNGG
+957 
-972 DEGLKETVESLLNF
+972 
-986 NLGLSNL
+986 
-993 LKPCNAKD
+993 
-1001 EEISWEEAAIEGRAK
+1001 RAK
-1016 SLKAKLGL
+1016 HGL

-1381 VGWNNPHGSYIYN
+1381 VGWNNVHGSYIYN

-1408 PHFQGNTL
+1408 PHFQGNTI
-1416 WHAGNDGARSGLDA
+1416 WHAGNDGSRSGLDA
-1430 DLLDGF
+1430 DLLDGY

-1466 GYGDSASVANKPAG
+1466 GYVDSASVANKPTG

-1505 TDLYIRTKYSGNW
+1505 TDLYIRTKYDGTW
-1518 QGWKRI
+1518 KGWKRI

-1570 KRVEADSGAFI
+1570 KRVEAGSGAFI

-1649 ARINGDIWTNSQ
+1649 ARINGDIWTNGQ
-1661 FFLNAPGYDQQPY
+1661 FFLNASGYDQQPY

-1687 RNGVWVDTVMTIMP
+1687 RNGVWVDTVMSIMP

-1773 YWQALMPQLTPRTS
+1773 YWQALMPQLTPRKP

-1796 KAALLGVVTVSRRV
+1796 KAALLGVVTVSRKV

>member
-1 MNNPLKIYSGAN
+1 MALTKVKIKLKSKGNPATSAYSAASSPDMGKCIEAARLT
-13 ALLYTTP
+13 ALL
-20 INKGCRRRVQLM
+20 
-32 TEDSI
+32 
-37 TVKFSDENKMRFP
+37 
-50 VGTRIGD
+50 
-57 FYITKEQSERYNANT
+57 A
-72 GGYDYELKFDAYY
+72 
-85 WLWANKLLF
+85 
-94 YVMPGV
+94 
-100 TNAPKETSF
+100 
-109 KLTAPIDVHAAVIL
+109 
-123 RALNALGFTYDGS
+123 
-136 PFRVDTDEGFSTEA
+136 
-150 KYISYSNMSILG
+150 
-162 GIQAIADAYEC
+162 
-173 EWWVVGNSIHFGKCN
+173 
-188 DIREYDFIVGDNV
+188 
-201 ASITSDSKETSP
+201 
-213 NRLVVFGSTRNLP
+213 
-226 PDYRTT
+226 
-232 KSSDI
+232 
-237 VDAVVVKR
+237 
-245 LMLPEGTPYLQ
+245 
-256 TSFDIPE
+256 
-263 DEIVEEEVVL
+263 
-273 DSIYPRT
+273 
-280 ALSVTDVE
+280 
-288 TYESTTDGM
+288 
-297 TQTFYRV
+297 
-304 KYGTSFLFSKDY
+304 
-316 ILPEEELHVVFE
+316 
-328 SGSLNGMDFAVR
+328 
-340 FNPLGVGEKE
+340 
-350 DDGTFNPKAQM
+350 
-361 LEIIANED
+361 
-369 YGRALPDKVLYPAIG
+369 
-384 DKFSLYGWDSTKMA
+384 
-398 DLGLLR
+398 
-404 AAEQEL
+404 
-410 LEEGNKLIEEYR
+410 
-422 KDKHT
+422 
-427 YTCPMMW
+427 
-434 DWCRNQVNRNNSPKL
+434 
-449 GSTVNLHF
+449 
-457 TSGDSGRKSRII
+457 
-469 GYEHDLDIE
+469 
-478 YSNVTYICGEKVSV
+478 EKVD
-492 SRLKTLESK
+492 
-501 VEGLTHTGEKVKVQN
+501 N
-516 SLDFLS
+516 
-522 KRYSDRSPY
+522 
-531 QIASDKA
+531 
-538 IEVGDFLTGVSGAKI
+538 
-553 GKDAETGQTF
+553 
-563 GEMDRL
+563 
-569 FVRIKAYFETLTI
+569 
-582 INADSLAGEQ
+582 
-592 RITPGG
+592 
-598 SVKCTSVRELDDVY
+598 
-612 RCYFL
+612 
-617 SEQDGEK
+617 
-624 TETKIIAGD
+624 
-633 QAIAQMFNAKTETSN
+633 
-648 KVSNHRYWRLV
+648 
-659 TAVSND
+659 
-665 AYTDDSGNRYGYIDL
+665 
-680 SKADCEKGSDIPQA
+680 
-694 GDTIAQF
+694 
-701 GNRTDRT
+701 
-708 RQAAMMFSTVDAD
+708 
-721 APSIKLFTGIDS
+721 
-733 YSLAG
+733 
-738 KDIISYGYDPVK
+738 
-750 GNAYF
+750 
-755 NCYGDTYIGDPDGS
+755 S
-769 TFIRYDRATKQL
+769 TF
-781 DIKAKLSVQSTFGDQ
+781 
-796 TFEQWLTDHGY
+796 FEF
-807 TDDTVANEALDAA
+807 
-820 NDALIIAN
+820 
-828 ATKSEIDKYKYL
+828 
-840 ANALRQDTQISGGLM
+840 R
-855 MTTLISLGYT
+855 
-865 DEGNMRHTLAGMN
+865 
-878 GSWVPELGG
+878 
-887 RTIASWYGGE
+887 
-897 MIDLFDIY
+897 DLFDSLFEKVTK
-905 DNRITPAP
+905 NGV
-913 PNAATSLTRMDGSAY
+913 TS
-928 FANGNIGFR
+928 I
-937 ADGSGW
+937 
-943 LGNDTNGIKFGRDG
+943 
-957 SITLGSGIKINLNGG
+957 
-972 DEGLKETVESLLNF
+972 
-986 NLGLSNL
+986 
-993 LKPCNAKD
+993 
-1001 EEISWEEAAIEGRAK
+1001 RAK
-1016 SLKAKLGL
+1016 HGL

-1048 MLEDYLTGNKYAT
+1048 MLEDYLTTHKYAT

-1080 RFLRQHQSLANY
+1080 RFLRQHQSLSDY

-1149 DYMNF
+1149 HYMNF
-1154 NEFGG
+1154 NEYGG

-1363 ANKEVYMY
+1363 ANKEVYMS

-1466 GYGDSASVANKPAG
+1466 GHGDSASVANKPAG

-1505 TDLYIRTKYSGNW
+1505 TDLYIRTKYGGTW
-1518 QGWKRI
+1518 KGWKRI

-1611 AIAILSNRCVGI
+1611 AIAVTTSGNVGIGTISPSRKLHVNGDIQTASIYASNWFRSTGATGWYSETYGGGWYMNDTTWIRNFGNKGLYMGTAIIRTDNYFDREGYSGASWFNGYGAYNTAIVNNSGQTPLMVAYRSGQTPAVTGANRLFSLELLNTGTELRFSFGGFGNGGGCPVLMTSNGELRVGRSIQSTAWFSDSGQIRAHAVGTNYYLGMGAATDGYGVIQSSKVGTGAIPLLLNPKGGNVGI
-1623 NTTAPG
+1623 NTSAPG

-1649 ARINGDIWTNSQ
+1649 ARINGDIWTNGQ
-1661 FFLNAPGYDQQPY
+1661 FFLNASGYDQQPY

-1687 RNGVWVDTVMTIMP
+1687 RNGVWVDTVMSIMP

-1773 YWQALMPQLTPRTS
+1773 YWQALMPQLTPRKP

-1796 KAALLGVVTVSRRV
+1796 KAALLGVVTVSRKV

>member
-1 MNNPLKIYSGAN
+1 MGKCIEAARLT
-13 ALLYTTP
+13 ALL
-20 INKGCRRRVQLM
+20 
-32 TEDSI
+32 
-37 TVKFSDENKMRFP
+37 
-50 VGTRIGD
+50 
-57 FYITKEQSERYNANT
+57 A
-72 GGYDYELKFDAYY
+72 
-85 WLWANKLLF
+85 
-94 YVMPGV
+94 
-100 TNAPKETSF
+100 
-109 KLTAPIDVHAAVIL
+109 
-123 RALNALGFTYDGS
+123 
-136 PFRVDTDEGFSTEA
+136 
-150 KYISYSNMSILG
+150 
-162 GIQAIADAYEC
+162 
-173 EWWVVGNSIHFGKCN
+173 
-188 DIREYDFIVGDNV
+188 
-201 ASITSDSKETSP
+201 
-213 NRLVVFGSTRNLP
+213 
-226 PDYRTT
+226 
-232 KSSDI
+232 
-237 VDAVVVKR
+237 
-245 LMLPEGTPYLQ
+245 
-256 TSFDIPE
+256 
-263 DEIVEEEVVL
+263 
-273 DSIYPRT
+273 
-280 ALSVTDVE
+280 
-288 TYESTTDGM
+288 
-297 TQTFYRV
+297 
-304 KYGTSFLFSKDY
+304 
-316 ILPEEELHVVFE
+316 
-328 SGSLNGMDFAVR
+328 
-340 FNPLGVGEKE
+340 
-350 DDGTFNPKAQM
+350 
-361 LEIIANED
+361 
-369 YGRALPDKVLYPAIG
+369 
-384 DKFSLYGWDSTKMA
+384 
-398 DLGLLR
+398 
-404 AAEQEL
+404 
-410 LEEGNKLIEEYR
+410 
-422 KDKHT
+422 
-427 YTCPMMW
+427 
-434 DWCRNQVNRNNSPKL
+434 
-449 GSTVNLHF
+449 
-457 TSGDSGRKSRII
+457 
-469 GYEHDLDIE
+469 
-478 YSNVTYICGEKVSV
+478 EKVD
-492 SRLKTLESK
+492 
-501 VEGLTHTGEKVKVQN
+501 N
-516 SLDFLS
+516 
-522 KRYSDRSPY
+522 
-531 QIASDKA
+531 
-538 IEVGDFLTGVSGAKI
+538 
-553 GKDAETGQTF
+553 
-563 GEMDRL
+563 
-569 FVRIKAYFETLTI
+569 
-582 INADSLAGEQ
+582 
-592 RITPGG
+592 
-598 SVKCTSVRELDDVY
+598 
-612 RCYFL
+612 
-617 SEQDGEK
+617 
-624 TETKIIAGD
+624 
-633 QAIAQMFNAKTETSN
+633 
-648 KVSNHRYWRLV
+648 
-659 TAVSND
+659 
-665 AYTDDSGNRYGYIDL
+665 
-680 SKADCEKGSDIPQA
+680 
-694 GDTIAQF
+694 
-701 GNRTDRT
+701 
-708 RQAAMMFSTVDAD
+708 
-721 APSIKLFTGIDS
+721 
-733 YSLAG
+733 
-738 KDIISYGYDPVK
+738 
-750 GNAYF
+750 
-755 NCYGDTYIGDPDGS
+755 S
-769 TFIRYDRATKQL
+769 TF
-781 DIKAKLSVQSTFGDQ
+781 
-796 TFEQWLTDHGY
+796 FEF
-807 TDDTVANEALDAA
+807 
-820 NDALIIAN
+820 
-828 ATKSEIDKYKYL
+828 
-840 ANALRQDTQISGGLM
+840 R
-855 MTTLISLGYT
+855 
-865 DEGNMRHTLAGMN
+865 
-878 GSWVPELGG
+878 
-887 RTIASWYGGE
+887 
-897 MIDLFDIY
+897 DLFDSLFEKVTK
-905 DNRITPAP
+905 NGV
-913 PNAATSLTRMDGSAY
+913 TS
-928 FANGNIGFR
+928 I
-937 ADGSGW
+937 
-943 LGNDTNGIKFGRDG
+943 
-957 SITLGSGIKINLNGG
+957 
-972 DEGLKETVESLLNF
+972 
-986 NLGLSNL
+986 
-993 LKPCNAKD
+993 
-1001 EEISWEEAAIEGRAK
+1001 RAK
-1016 SLKAKLGL
+1016 HGL

-1048 MLEDYLTGNKYAT
+1048 MLEDYLTDNKYAT
-1061 QPWVTSALGNYY
+1061 QPWVTLALGNYY

-1237 LVTYYPSRPTTA
+1237 LVTYYTSRPTTA

-1381 VGWNNPHGSYIYN
+1381 VGWNNVHGSYIYN

-1416 WHAGNDGARSGLDA
+1416 WHAGNDGSRSGLDA

-1495 PMQLSWQYLG
+1495 PMQLSWQHLG

-1570 KRVEADSGAFI
+1570 KRVEAGSGAFI
-1581 RLYNNNQTTNYFRIG
+1581 RLYNNNQTTNHFRIG

-1601 YFGIAYNGAD
+1601 YFGISYNSGAD
-1611 AIAILSNRCVGI
+1611 AIAVTTSGNVGIGTISPSRKLHVNGDIQTVSIYASNWFRSTGATGWYSETYGGGWYMNDTTWIRNFGNKGLYMGTAIIRTDNYFDREGYSGASWFNGYGAYNTAIVNNSGQTPLMVAYRSGQTPAVTGANRLFSLELLNTGTELRFSFGGFGNGGGCPVLMTSYGELRVGRSIQSTAWFSDSGQIRAHAVGTNYYLGMGAATDGYGVIQSSKVGTGAIPLLLNPKGGNVGI
-1623 NTTAPG
+1623 NTSAPG

-1638 HVRTLVYFDST
+1638 HVCTLVYFDST
-1649 ARINGDIWTNSQ
+1649 ARINGDIWTNGQ
-1661 FFLNAPGYDQQPY
+1661 FFLNASGYDQQPY

>member
-1 MNNPLKIYSGAN
+1 MALTKVKIKLKSKGNPATSAYSAASSPDMGEHIEA
-13 ALLYTTP
+13 A
-20 INKGCRRRVQLM
+20 R
-32 TEDSI
+32 
-37 TVKFSDENKMRFP
+37 
-50 VGTRIGD
+50 
-57 FYITKEQSERYNANT
+57 
-72 GGYDYELKFDAYY
+72 
-85 WLWANKLLF
+85 
-94 YVMPGV
+94 
-100 TNAPKETSF
+100 
-109 KLTAPIDVHAAVIL
+109 LTAL
-123 RALNALGFTYDGS
+123 
-136 PFRVDTDEGFSTEA
+136 
-150 KYISYSNMSILG
+150 
-162 GIQAIADAYEC
+162 
-173 EWWVVGNSIHFGKCN
+173 
-188 DIREYDFIVGDNV
+188 
-201 ASITSDSKETSP
+201 
-213 NRLVVFGSTRNLP
+213 
-226 PDYRTT
+226 
-232 KSSDI
+232 
-237 VDAVVVKR
+237 
-245 LMLPEGTPYLQ
+245 
-256 TSFDIPE
+256 
-263 DEIVEEEVVL
+263 
-273 DSIYPRT
+273 
-280 ALSVTDVE
+280 
-288 TYESTTDGM
+288 
-297 TQTFYRV
+297 
-304 KYGTSFLFSKDY
+304 
-316 ILPEEELHVVFE
+316 
-328 SGSLNGMDFAVR
+328 
-340 FNPLGVGEKE
+340 
-350 DDGTFNPKAQM
+350 
-361 LEIIANED
+361 
-369 YGRALPDKVLYPAIG
+369 
-384 DKFSLYGWDSTKMA
+384 
-398 DLGLLR
+398 
-404 AAEQEL
+404 
-410 LEEGNKLIEEYR
+410 
-422 KDKHT
+422 
-427 YTCPMMW
+427 
-434 DWCRNQVNRNNSPKL
+434 
-449 GSTVNLHF
+449 
-457 TSGDSGRKSRII
+457 
-469 GYEHDLDIE
+469 
-478 YSNVTYICGEKVSV
+478 
-492 SRLKTLESK
+492 
-501 VEGLTHTGEKVKVQN
+501 
-516 SLDFLS
+516 
-522 KRYSDRSPY
+522 
-531 QIASDKA
+531 
-538 IEVGDFLTGVSGAKI
+538 
-553 GKDAETGQTF
+553 
-563 GEMDRL
+563 
-569 FVRIKAYFETLTI
+569 
-582 INADSLAGEQ
+582 
-592 RITPGG
+592 
-598 SVKCTSVRELDDVY
+598 
-612 RCYFL
+612 
-617 SEQDGEK
+617 
-624 TETKIIAGD
+624 
-633 QAIAQMFNAKTETSN
+633 
-648 KVSNHRYWRLV
+648 
-659 TAVSND
+659 
-665 AYTDDSGNRYGYIDL
+665 
-680 SKADCEKGSDIPQA
+680 
-694 GDTIAQF
+694 
-701 GNRTDRT
+701 
-708 RQAAMMFSTVDAD
+708 
-721 APSIKLFTGIDS
+721 
-733 YSLAG
+733 LAG
-738 KDIISYGYDPVK
+738 KVD
-750 GNAYF
+750 N
-755 NCYGDTYIGDPDGS
+755 S
-769 TFIRYDRATKQL
+769 TF
-781 DIKAKLSVQSTFGDQ
+781 
-796 TFEQWLTDHGY
+796 
-807 TDDTVANEALDAA
+807 
-820 NDALIIAN
+820 
-828 ATKSEIDKYKYL
+828 SEF
-840 ANALRQDTQISGGLM
+840 R
-855 MTTLISLGYT
+855 
-865 DEGNMRHTLAGMN
+865 
-878 GSWVPELGG
+878 
-887 RTIASWYGGE
+887 
-897 MIDLFDIY
+897 DLFDSLFEKVTK
-905 DNRITPAP
+905 NGV
-913 PNAATSLTRMDGSAY
+913 TS
-928 FANGNIGFR
+928 I
-937 ADGSGW
+937 
-943 LGNDTNGIKFGRDG
+943 
-957 SITLGSGIKINLNGG
+957 
-972 DEGLKETVESLLNF
+972 
-986 NLGLSNL
+986 
-993 LKPCNAKD
+993 
-1001 EEISWEEAAIEGRAK
+1001 RAK
-1016 SLKAKLGL
+1016 HGL

>member
-1 MNNPLKIYSGAN
+1 MALTKVKIKLKSKGNPATSAYSAASSPDMGEHIEAARLT
-13 ALLYTTP
+13 ALL
-20 INKGCRRRVQLM
+20 
-32 TEDSI
+32 
-37 TVKFSDENKMRFP
+37 
-50 VGTRIGD
+50 
-57 FYITKEQSERYNANT
+57 A
-72 GGYDYELKFDAYY
+72 
-85 WLWANKLLF
+85 
-94 YVMPGV
+94 
-100 TNAPKETSF
+100 
-109 KLTAPIDVHAAVIL
+109 
-123 RALNALGFTYDGS
+123 
-136 PFRVDTDEGFSTEA
+136 
-150 KYISYSNMSILG
+150 
-162 GIQAIADAYEC
+162 
-173 EWWVVGNSIHFGKCN
+173 
-188 DIREYDFIVGDNV
+188 
-201 ASITSDSKETSP
+201 
-213 NRLVVFGSTRNLP
+213 
-226 PDYRTT
+226 
-232 KSSDI
+232 
-237 VDAVVVKR
+237 
-245 LMLPEGTPYLQ
+245 
-256 TSFDIPE
+256 
-263 DEIVEEEVVL
+263 
-273 DSIYPRT
+273 
-280 ALSVTDVE
+280 
-288 TYESTTDGM
+288 
-297 TQTFYRV
+297 
-304 KYGTSFLFSKDY
+304 
-316 ILPEEELHVVFE
+316 
-328 SGSLNGMDFAVR
+328 
-340 FNPLGVGEKE
+340 
-350 DDGTFNPKAQM
+350 
-361 LEIIANED
+361 
-369 YGRALPDKVLYPAIG
+369 
-384 DKFSLYGWDSTKMA
+384 
-398 DLGLLR
+398 
-404 AAEQEL
+404 
-410 LEEGNKLIEEYR
+410 
-422 KDKHT
+422 
-427 YTCPMMW
+427 
-434 DWCRNQVNRNNSPKL
+434 
-449 GSTVNLHF
+449 
-457 TSGDSGRKSRII
+457 
-469 GYEHDLDIE
+469 
-478 YSNVTYICGEKVSV
+478 EKVD
-492 SRLKTLESK
+492 
-501 VEGLTHTGEKVKVQN
+501 N
-516 SLDFLS
+516 
-522 KRYSDRSPY
+522 
-531 QIASDKA
+531 
-538 IEVGDFLTGVSGAKI
+538 
-553 GKDAETGQTF
+553 
-563 GEMDRL
+563 
-569 FVRIKAYFETLTI
+569 
-582 INADSLAGEQ
+582 
-592 RITPGG
+592 
-598 SVKCTSVRELDDVY
+598 
-612 RCYFL
+612 
-617 SEQDGEK
+617 
-624 TETKIIAGD
+624 
-633 QAIAQMFNAKTETSN
+633 
-648 KVSNHRYWRLV
+648 
-659 TAVSND
+659 
-665 AYTDDSGNRYGYIDL
+665 
-680 SKADCEKGSDIPQA
+680 
-694 GDTIAQF
+694 
-701 GNRTDRT
+701 
-708 RQAAMMFSTVDAD
+708 
-721 APSIKLFTGIDS
+721 
-733 YSLAG
+733 
-738 KDIISYGYDPVK
+738 
-750 GNAYF
+750 
-755 NCYGDTYIGDPDGS
+755 S
-769 TFIRYDRATKQL
+769 TF
-781 DIKAKLSVQSTFGDQ
+781 
-796 TFEQWLTDHGY
+796 FEF
-807 TDDTVANEALDAA
+807 
-820 NDALIIAN
+820 
-828 ATKSEIDKYKYL
+828 
-840 ANALRQDTQISGGLM
+840 R
-855 MTTLISLGYT
+855 
-865 DEGNMRHTLAGMN
+865 
-878 GSWVPELGG
+878 
-887 RTIASWYGGE
+887 
-897 MIDLFDIY
+897 DLFDSLFEKVTK
-905 DNRITPAP
+905 NGV
-913 PNAATSLTRMDGSAY
+913 TS
-928 FANGNIGFR
+928 I
-937 ADGSGW
+937 
-943 LGNDTNGIKFGRDG
+943 
-957 SITLGSGIKINLNGG
+957 
-972 DEGLKETVESLLNF
+972 
-986 NLGLSNL
+986 
-993 LKPCNAKD
+993 
-1001 EEISWEEAAIEGRAK
+1001 RAK
-1016 SLKAKLGL
+1016 HGL
-1024 WTDEFLSARGK
+1024 WTDEFLSARSK

-1048 MLEDYLTGNKYAT
+1048 MLEDYLTTHKYAT

-1080 RFLRQHQSLANY
+1080 RFLRQHQSLSDY

-1149 DYMNF
+1149 HYMNF
-1154 NEFGG
+1154 NEYGG

-1363 ANKEVYMY
+1363 ANKEVYMS

-1466 GYGDSASVANKPAG
+1466 GYGDSASVANKPAE

-1505 TDLYIRTKYSGNW
+1505 TDLYIRTKYDGTW
-1518 QGWKRI
+1518 KGWKRI

-1649 ARINGDIWTNSQ
+1649 ARINGDIWTNGQ
-1661 FFLNAPGYDQQPY
+1661 FFLNASGYDQQPY

-1687 RNGVWVDTVMTIMP
+1687 RNGVWVDTVMSIMP

-1773 YWQALMPQLTPRTS
+1773 YWQALMPQLTPRKP

-1796 KAALLGVVTVSRRV
+1796 KAALLGVVTVSRKV

>member
-1 MNNPLKIYSGAN
+1 MALTKVKIKLKSKGNPAPSAYSAASSPDMGKCIEAARLT
-13 ALLYTTP
+13 ALL
-20 INKGCRRRVQLM
+20 
-32 TEDSI
+32 
-37 TVKFSDENKMRFP
+37 
-50 VGTRIGD
+50 
-57 FYITKEQSERYNANT
+57 A
-72 GGYDYELKFDAYY
+72 
-85 WLWANKLLF
+85 
-94 YVMPGV
+94 
-100 TNAPKETSF
+100 
-109 KLTAPIDVHAAVIL
+109 
-123 RALNALGFTYDGS
+123 
-136 PFRVDTDEGFSTEA
+136 
-150 KYISYSNMSILG
+150 
-162 GIQAIADAYEC
+162 
-173 EWWVVGNSIHFGKCN
+173 
-188 DIREYDFIVGDNV
+188 
-201 ASITSDSKETSP
+201 
-213 NRLVVFGSTRNLP
+213 
-226 PDYRTT
+226 
-232 KSSDI
+232 
-237 VDAVVVKR
+237 
-245 LMLPEGTPYLQ
+245 
-256 TSFDIPE
+256 
-263 DEIVEEEVVL
+263 
-273 DSIYPRT
+273 
-280 ALSVTDVE
+280 
-288 TYESTTDGM
+288 
-297 TQTFYRV
+297 
-304 KYGTSFLFSKDY
+304 
-316 ILPEEELHVVFE
+316 
-328 SGSLNGMDFAVR
+328 
-340 FNPLGVGEKE
+340 
-350 DDGTFNPKAQM
+350 
-361 LEIIANED
+361 
-369 YGRALPDKVLYPAIG
+369 
-384 DKFSLYGWDSTKMA
+384 
-398 DLGLLR
+398 
-404 AAEQEL
+404 
-410 LEEGNKLIEEYR
+410 
-422 KDKHT
+422 
-427 YTCPMMW
+427 
-434 DWCRNQVNRNNSPKL
+434 
-449 GSTVNLHF
+449 
-457 TSGDSGRKSRII
+457 
-469 GYEHDLDIE
+469 
-478 YSNVTYICGEKVSV
+478 EKVD
-492 SRLKTLESK
+492 
-501 VEGLTHTGEKVKVQN
+501 N
-516 SLDFLS
+516 
-522 KRYSDRSPY
+522 
-531 QIASDKA
+531 
-538 IEVGDFLTGVSGAKI
+538 
-553 GKDAETGQTF
+553 
-563 GEMDRL
+563 
-569 FVRIKAYFETLTI
+569 
-582 INADSLAGEQ
+582 
-592 RITPGG
+592 
-598 SVKCTSVRELDDVY
+598 
-612 RCYFL
+612 
-617 SEQDGEK
+617 
-624 TETKIIAGD
+624 
-633 QAIAQMFNAKTETSN
+633 
-648 KVSNHRYWRLV
+648 
-659 TAVSND
+659 
-665 AYTDDSGNRYGYIDL
+665 
-680 SKADCEKGSDIPQA
+680 
-694 GDTIAQF
+694 
-701 GNRTDRT
+701 
-708 RQAAMMFSTVDAD
+708 
-721 APSIKLFTGIDS
+721 
-733 YSLAG
+733 
-738 KDIISYGYDPVK
+738 
-750 GNAYF
+750 
-755 NCYGDTYIGDPDGS
+755 S
-769 TFIRYDRATKQL
+769 TF
-781 DIKAKLSVQSTFGDQ
+781 
-796 TFEQWLTDHGY
+796 FEF
-807 TDDTVANEALDAA
+807 
-820 NDALIIAN
+820 
-828 ATKSEIDKYKYL
+828 
-840 ANALRQDTQISGGLM
+840 R
-855 MTTLISLGYT
+855 
-865 DEGNMRHTLAGMN
+865 
-878 GSWVPELGG
+878 
-887 RTIASWYGGE
+887 
-897 MIDLFDIY
+897 DLFDSLFEKVTK
-905 DNRITPAP
+905 NGV
-913 PNAATSLTRMDGSAY
+913 TS
-928 FANGNIGFR
+928 I
-937 ADGSGW
+937 
-943 LGNDTNGIKFGRDG
+943 
-957 SITLGSGIKINLNGG
+957 
-972 DEGLKETVESLLNF
+972 
-986 NLGLSNL
+986 
-993 LKPCNAKD
+993 
-1001 EEISWEEAAIEGRAK
+1001 RAK
-1016 SLKAKLGL
+1016 HGL

-1048 MLEDYLTGNKYAT
+1048 MLEDYLTDNKYAT
-1061 QPWVTSALGNYY
+1061 QPWVTLALGNYY

-1237 LVTYYPSRPTTA
+1237 LVTYYTSRPTTA

-1285 NSLSWAGQIAVPNNG
+1285 NSLSWAGQIAVPANG

-1381 VGWNNPHGSYIYN
+1381 VGWNNVHGSYIYN

-1416 WHAGNDGARSGLDA
+1416 WHAGNDGSRSGLDA

-1495 PMQLSWQYLG
+1495 PMQLSWQHLG

-1570 KRVEADSGAFI
+1570 KRVEAGSGAFI
-1581 RLYNNNQTTNYFRIG
+1581 RLYNNNQTTNHFRIG

-1601 YFGIAYNGAD
+1601 YFGISSNSGAD
-1611 AIAILSNRCVGI
+1611 AIAVTTSGNVGIGMISPSRKLHVNGDIQTVSIYASNWFRSTGATGWYSETYGGGWYMNDTTWIRNFGNKGLYMGTAIIRTDNYFDREGYSGASWFNGYGAYNTAIVNNSGQTPLMVAYRSGQTPAVTGANRLFSLELLNTGTELRFSFGGFGNGGGCPVLMTSYGELRVGRSIQSTAWFSDSGQIRAHAVGTNYYLGMGAATDGYGVIQSSKVGTGAIPLLLNPKGGNVGI
-1623 NTTAPG
+1623 NTSAPG

-1638 HVRTLVYFDST
+1638 HVCTLVYFDST
-1649 ARINGDIWTNSQ
+1649 ARINGDIWTNGQ
-1661 FFLNAPGYDQQPY
+1661 FFLNASGYDQQPY

>member
-1 MNNPLKIYSGAN
+1 MALTKVKIKLKSKGNPAPSAYSAASSPDMGKCIEAARLT
-13 ALLYTTP
+13 ALL
-20 INKGCRRRVQLM
+20 
-32 TEDSI
+32 
-37 TVKFSDENKMRFP
+37 
-50 VGTRIGD
+50 
-57 FYITKEQSERYNANT
+57 A
-72 GGYDYELKFDAYY
+72 
-85 WLWANKLLF
+85 
-94 YVMPGV
+94 
-100 TNAPKETSF
+100 
-109 KLTAPIDVHAAVIL
+109 
-123 RALNALGFTYDGS
+123 
-136 PFRVDTDEGFSTEA
+136 
-150 KYISYSNMSILG
+150 
-162 GIQAIADAYEC
+162 
-173 EWWVVGNSIHFGKCN
+173 
-188 DIREYDFIVGDNV
+188 
-201 ASITSDSKETSP
+201 
-213 NRLVVFGSTRNLP
+213 
-226 PDYRTT
+226 
-232 KSSDI
+232 
-237 VDAVVVKR
+237 
-245 LMLPEGTPYLQ
+245 
-256 TSFDIPE
+256 
-263 DEIVEEEVVL
+263 
-273 DSIYPRT
+273 
-280 ALSVTDVE
+280 
-288 TYESTTDGM
+288 
-297 TQTFYRV
+297 
-304 KYGTSFLFSKDY
+304 
-316 ILPEEELHVVFE
+316 
-328 SGSLNGMDFAVR
+328 
-340 FNPLGVGEKE
+340 
-350 DDGTFNPKAQM
+350 
-361 LEIIANED
+361 
-369 YGRALPDKVLYPAIG
+369 
-384 DKFSLYGWDSTKMA
+384 
-398 DLGLLR
+398 
-404 AAEQEL
+404 
-410 LEEGNKLIEEYR
+410 
-422 KDKHT
+422 
-427 YTCPMMW
+427 
-434 DWCRNQVNRNNSPKL
+434 
-449 GSTVNLHF
+449 
-457 TSGDSGRKSRII
+457 
-469 GYEHDLDIE
+469 
-478 YSNVTYICGEKVSV
+478 EKVD
-492 SRLKTLESK
+492 
-501 VEGLTHTGEKVKVQN
+501 N
-516 SLDFLS
+516 
-522 KRYSDRSPY
+522 
-531 QIASDKA
+531 
-538 IEVGDFLTGVSGAKI
+538 
-553 GKDAETGQTF
+553 
-563 GEMDRL
+563 
-569 FVRIKAYFETLTI
+569 
-582 INADSLAGEQ
+582 
-592 RITPGG
+592 
-598 SVKCTSVRELDDVY
+598 
-612 RCYFL
+612 
-617 SEQDGEK
+617 
-624 TETKIIAGD
+624 
-633 QAIAQMFNAKTETSN
+633 
-648 KVSNHRYWRLV
+648 
-659 TAVSND
+659 
-665 AYTDDSGNRYGYIDL
+665 
-680 SKADCEKGSDIPQA
+680 
-694 GDTIAQF
+694 
-701 GNRTDRT
+701 
-708 RQAAMMFSTVDAD
+708 
-721 APSIKLFTGIDS
+721 
-733 YSLAG
+733 
-738 KDIISYGYDPVK
+738 
-750 GNAYF
+750 
-755 NCYGDTYIGDPDGS
+755 S
-769 TFIRYDRATKQL
+769 TF
-781 DIKAKLSVQSTFGDQ
+781 
-796 TFEQWLTDHGY
+796 FEF
-807 TDDTVANEALDAA
+807 
-820 NDALIIAN
+820 
-828 ATKSEIDKYKYL
+828 
-840 ANALRQDTQISGGLM
+840 R
-855 MTTLISLGYT
+855 
-865 DEGNMRHTLAGMN
+865 
-878 GSWVPELGG
+878 
-887 RTIASWYGGE
+887 
-897 MIDLFDIY
+897 DLFDSLFEKVTE
-905 DNRITPAP
+905 NGV
-913 PNAATSLTRMDGSAY
+913 TS
-928 FANGNIGFR
+928 I
-937 ADGSGW
+937 
-943 LGNDTNGIKFGRDG
+943 
-957 SITLGSGIKINLNGG
+957 
-972 DEGLKETVESLLNF
+972 
-986 NLGLSNL
+986 
-993 LKPCNAKD
+993 
-1001 EEISWEEAAIEGRAK
+1001 RAK
-1016 SLKAKLGL
+1016 HGL
-1024 WTDEFLSARGK
+1024 WTDEFLSARSK

-1048 MLEDYLTGNKYAT
+1048 MLEDYLTTHKYAT

-1371 VYSGGVAKTA
+1371 VYSGGVAKNA
-1381 VGWNNPHGSYIYN
+1381 VGWNNVHGSYIYN

-1505 TDLYIRTKYSGNW
+1505 TDLYIRTKHSGNW

-1570 KRVEADSGAFI
+1570 KRVEAGSGAFI

-1649 ARINGDIWTNSQ
+1649 ARINGDIWTNGQ
-1661 FFLNAPGYDQQPY
+1661 VFLNASGYDQQPY

-1687 RNGVWVDTVMTIMP
+1687 RNGVWVDTVMSIMP

-1773 YWQALMPQLTPRTS
+1773 YWQALMPQLTPRKP

-1796 KAALLGVVTVSRRV
+1796 KAALLGVVTVSRKV

>member
-1 MNNPLKIYSGAN
+1 MALTKVKIKLKSKGNPATSAYSAASSPDMGEHIEA
-13 ALLYTTP
+13 A
-20 INKGCRRRVQLM
+20 R
-32 TEDSI
+32 
-37 TVKFSDENKMRFP
+37 
-50 VGTRIGD
+50 
-57 FYITKEQSERYNANT
+57 
-72 GGYDYELKFDAYY
+72 
-85 WLWANKLLF
+85 
-94 YVMPGV
+94 
-100 TNAPKETSF
+100 
-109 KLTAPIDVHAAVIL
+109 LTAL
-123 RALNALGFTYDGS
+123 
-136 PFRVDTDEGFSTEA
+136 
-150 KYISYSNMSILG
+150 
-162 GIQAIADAYEC
+162 
-173 EWWVVGNSIHFGKCN
+173 
-188 DIREYDFIVGDNV
+188 
-201 ASITSDSKETSP
+201 
-213 NRLVVFGSTRNLP
+213 
-226 PDYRTT
+226 
-232 KSSDI
+232 
-237 VDAVVVKR
+237 
-245 LMLPEGTPYLQ
+245 
-256 TSFDIPE
+256 
-263 DEIVEEEVVL
+263 
-273 DSIYPRT
+273 
-280 ALSVTDVE
+280 
-288 TYESTTDGM
+288 
-297 TQTFYRV
+297 
-304 KYGTSFLFSKDY
+304 
-316 ILPEEELHVVFE
+316 
-328 SGSLNGMDFAVR
+328 
-340 FNPLGVGEKE
+340 
-350 DDGTFNPKAQM
+350 
-361 LEIIANED
+361 
-369 YGRALPDKVLYPAIG
+369 
-384 DKFSLYGWDSTKMA
+384 
-398 DLGLLR
+398 
-404 AAEQEL
+404 
-410 LEEGNKLIEEYR
+410 
-422 KDKHT
+422 
-427 YTCPMMW
+427 
-434 DWCRNQVNRNNSPKL
+434 
-449 GSTVNLHF
+449 
-457 TSGDSGRKSRII
+457 
-469 GYEHDLDIE
+469 
-478 YSNVTYICGEKVSV
+478 
-492 SRLKTLESK
+492 
-501 VEGLTHTGEKVKVQN
+501 
-516 SLDFLS
+516 
-522 KRYSDRSPY
+522 
-531 QIASDKA
+531 
-538 IEVGDFLTGVSGAKI
+538 
-553 GKDAETGQTF
+553 
-563 GEMDRL
+563 
-569 FVRIKAYFETLTI
+569 
-582 INADSLAGEQ
+582 
-592 RITPGG
+592 
-598 SVKCTSVRELDDVY
+598 
-612 RCYFL
+612 
-617 SEQDGEK
+617 
-624 TETKIIAGD
+624 
-633 QAIAQMFNAKTETSN
+633 
-648 KVSNHRYWRLV
+648 
-659 TAVSND
+659 
-665 AYTDDSGNRYGYIDL
+665 
-680 SKADCEKGSDIPQA
+680 
-694 GDTIAQF
+694 
-701 GNRTDRT
+701 
-708 RQAAMMFSTVDAD
+708 
-721 APSIKLFTGIDS
+721 
-733 YSLAG
+733 LAG
-738 KDIISYGYDPVK
+738 KVD
-750 GNAYF
+750 N
-755 NCYGDTYIGDPDGS
+755 S
-769 TFIRYDRATKQL
+769 TF
-781 DIKAKLSVQSTFGDQ
+781 
-796 TFEQWLTDHGY
+796 
-807 TDDTVANEALDAA
+807 
-820 NDALIIAN
+820 
-828 ATKSEIDKYKYL
+828 SEF
-840 ANALRQDTQISGGLM
+840 R
-855 MTTLISLGYT
+855 
-865 DEGNMRHTLAGMN
+865 
-878 GSWVPELGG
+878 
-887 RTIASWYGGE
+887 
-897 MIDLFDIY
+897 DLFDSLFEKVTE
-905 DNRITPAP
+905 NGV
-913 PNAATSLTRMDGSAY
+913 TS
-928 FANGNIGFR
+928 I
-937 ADGSGW
+937 
-943 LGNDTNGIKFGRDG
+943 
-957 SITLGSGIKINLNGG
+957 
-972 DEGLKETVESLLNF
+972 
-986 NLGLSNL
+986 
-993 LKPCNAKD
+993 
-1001 EEISWEEAAIEGRAK
+1001 RAK
-1016 SLKAKLGL
+1016 HGL
-1024 WTDEFLSARGK
+1024 WTDEFLSARSK

-1048 MLEDYLTGNKYAT
+1048 MLEDYLTTHKYAT

-1080 RFLRQHQSLANY
+1080 RFLRQHQSLSDY

-1204 KADGSV
+1204 MADGSV
-1210 DSNTYLTSHQSL
+1210 KALTDITSAYVTALGTSGNYLTWTKNGATNNVTVPYATNTSNIFPQSAADL
-1222 ANYYTKSEVDAKDKR
+1222 NA
-1237 LVTYYPSRPTTA
+1237 TTL
-1249 NVNFGN
+1249 NR
-1255 NAGLYTFLATSS
+1255 
-1267 MTSGKPAGDG
+1267 
-1277 HILHMEWD
+1277 
-1285 NSLSWAGQIAVPNNG
+1285 NSIYSWANTATNTPGTYGVLF
-1300 DMQWRHQRGNTWQA
+1300 QWSNISAPVSGTNSHWITQLASVTDGGGLWVRTRTNTVG
-1314 WRTILDS
+1314 WRPWERILTT

-1332 TAYVRKAG
+1332 TAYVKKAG

-1347 NIKMDTQPC
+1347 TLRFDTQPC

-1363 ANKEVYMY
+1363 AGREVYMY

-1505 TDLYIRTKYSGNW
+1505 TDLYIRTKYDGTW
-1518 QGWKRI
+1518 KGWKRI

-1570 KRVEADSGAFI
+1570 KRVEAGSGAFI

-1649 ARINGDIWTNSQ
+1649 ARINGDIWTNGQ
-1661 FFLNAPGYDQQPY
+1661 FFLNASGYDQQPY

-1687 RNGVWVDTVMTIMP
+1687 RNGVWVDTVMSIMP

-1773 YWQALMPQLTPRTS
+1773 YWQALMPQLTPRKP

-1796 KAALLGVVTVSRRV
+1796 KAALLGVVTVSRKV

>member
-1 MNNPLKIYSGAN
+1 MALTKVKIKLKSKGNPAPSAYSAASSPDMGKCIEAARLT
-13 ALLYTTP
+13 ALL
-20 INKGCRRRVQLM
+20 
-32 TEDSI
+32 
-37 TVKFSDENKMRFP
+37 
-50 VGTRIGD
+50 
-57 FYITKEQSERYNANT
+57 A
-72 GGYDYELKFDAYY
+72 
-85 WLWANKLLF
+85 
-94 YVMPGV
+94 
-100 TNAPKETSF
+100 
-109 KLTAPIDVHAAVIL
+109 
-123 RALNALGFTYDGS
+123 
-136 PFRVDTDEGFSTEA
+136 
-150 KYISYSNMSILG
+150 
-162 GIQAIADAYEC
+162 
-173 EWWVVGNSIHFGKCN
+173 
-188 DIREYDFIVGDNV
+188 
-201 ASITSDSKETSP
+201 
-213 NRLVVFGSTRNLP
+213 
-226 PDYRTT
+226 
-232 KSSDI
+232 
-237 VDAVVVKR
+237 
-245 LMLPEGTPYLQ
+245 
-256 TSFDIPE
+256 
-263 DEIVEEEVVL
+263 
-273 DSIYPRT
+273 
-280 ALSVTDVE
+280 
-288 TYESTTDGM
+288 
-297 TQTFYRV
+297 
-304 KYGTSFLFSKDY
+304 
-316 ILPEEELHVVFE
+316 
-328 SGSLNGMDFAVR
+328 
-340 FNPLGVGEKE
+340 
-350 DDGTFNPKAQM
+350 
-361 LEIIANED
+361 
-369 YGRALPDKVLYPAIG
+369 
-384 DKFSLYGWDSTKMA
+384 
-398 DLGLLR
+398 
-404 AAEQEL
+404 
-410 LEEGNKLIEEYR
+410 
-422 KDKHT
+422 
-427 YTCPMMW
+427 
-434 DWCRNQVNRNNSPKL
+434 
-449 GSTVNLHF
+449 
-457 TSGDSGRKSRII
+457 
-469 GYEHDLDIE
+469 
-478 YSNVTYICGEKVSV
+478 EKVD
-492 SRLKTLESK
+492 
-501 VEGLTHTGEKVKVQN
+501 N
-516 SLDFLS
+516 
-522 KRYSDRSPY
+522 
-531 QIASDKA
+531 
-538 IEVGDFLTGVSGAKI
+538 
-553 GKDAETGQTF
+553 
-563 GEMDRL
+563 
-569 FVRIKAYFETLTI
+569 
-582 INADSLAGEQ
+582 
-592 RITPGG
+592 
-598 SVKCTSVRELDDVY
+598 
-612 RCYFL
+612 
-617 SEQDGEK
+617 
-624 TETKIIAGD
+624 
-633 QAIAQMFNAKTETSN
+633 
-648 KVSNHRYWRLV
+648 
-659 TAVSND
+659 
-665 AYTDDSGNRYGYIDL
+665 
-680 SKADCEKGSDIPQA
+680 
-694 GDTIAQF
+694 
-701 GNRTDRT
+701 
-708 RQAAMMFSTVDAD
+708 
-721 APSIKLFTGIDS
+721 
-733 YSLAG
+733 
-738 KDIISYGYDPVK
+738 
-750 GNAYF
+750 
-755 NCYGDTYIGDPDGS
+755 S
-769 TFIRYDRATKQL
+769 TF
-781 DIKAKLSVQSTFGDQ
+781 
-796 TFEQWLTDHGY
+796 FEF
-807 TDDTVANEALDAA
+807 
-820 NDALIIAN
+820 
-828 ATKSEIDKYKYL
+828 
-840 ANALRQDTQISGGLM
+840 R
-855 MTTLISLGYT
+855 
-865 DEGNMRHTLAGMN
+865 
-878 GSWVPELGG
+878 
-887 RTIASWYGGE
+887 
-897 MIDLFDIY
+897 DLFDSLFEKVTK
-905 DNRITPAP
+905 NGV
-913 PNAATSLTRMDGSAY
+913 TS
-928 FANGNIGFR
+928 I
-937 ADGSGW
+937 
-943 LGNDTNGIKFGRDG
+943 
-957 SITLGSGIKINLNGG
+957 
-972 DEGLKETVESLLNF
+972 
-986 NLGLSNL
+986 
-993 LKPCNAKD
+993 
-1001 EEISWEEAAIEGRAK
+1001 RAK
-1016 SLKAKLGL
+1016 HGL

-1048 MLEDYLTGNKYAT
+1048 MLEDYLTDNKYAT
-1061 QPWVTSALGNYY
+1061 QPWVTLALGNYY

-1237 LVTYYPSRPTTA
+1237 LVTYYTSRPTTA

-1381 VGWNNPHGSYIYN
+1381 VGWNNVHGSYIYN

-1416 WHAGNDGARSGLDA
+1416 WHAGNDGSRSGLDA

-1495 PMQLSWQYLG
+1495 PMQLSWQHLG

-1570 KRVEADSGAFI
+1570 KRVEAGSGAFI
-1581 RLYNNNQTTNYFRIG
+1581 RLYNNNQTTNHFRIG

-1601 YFGIAYNGAD
+1601 YFGISYNSGAD
-1611 AIAILSNRCVGI
+1611 AIAVTTSGNVGIGTISPSRKLHVNGDIQTVSIYASNWFRSTGATGWYSETYGGGWYMNDTTWIRNFGNKGLYMGTAIIRTDNYFDREGYSGASWFNGYGAYNTAIVNNSGQTPLMVAYRSGQTPAVTGANRLFSLELLNTGTELRFSFGGFGNGGGCPVLMTSYGELRVGRSIQSTAWFSDSGQIRAHAVGTNYYLGMGAATDGYGVIQSSKVGTGAIPLLLNPKGGNVGI
-1623 NTTAPG
+1623 NTSAPG

-1638 HVRTLVYFDST
+1638 HVCTLVYFDST
-1649 ARINGDIWTNSQ
+1649 ARINGDIWTNGQ
-1661 FFLNAPGYDQQPY
+1661 FFLNASGYDQQPY

-1787 SGMLDLQYD
+1787 SGMLNLQYD

>member
-1 MNNPLKIYSGAN
+1 MALTKVKIKLKSKGNPATSAYSAASSPDMGEHIEA
-13 ALLYTTP
+13 A
-20 INKGCRRRVQLM
+20 R
-32 TEDSI
+32 
-37 TVKFSDENKMRFP
+37 
-50 VGTRIGD
+50 
-57 FYITKEQSERYNANT
+57 
-72 GGYDYELKFDAYY
+72 
-85 WLWANKLLF
+85 
-94 YVMPGV
+94 
-100 TNAPKETSF
+100 
-109 KLTAPIDVHAAVIL
+109 LTAL
-123 RALNALGFTYDGS
+123 
-136 PFRVDTDEGFSTEA
+136 
-150 KYISYSNMSILG
+150 
-162 GIQAIADAYEC
+162 
-173 EWWVVGNSIHFGKCN
+173 
-188 DIREYDFIVGDNV
+188 
-201 ASITSDSKETSP
+201 
-213 NRLVVFGSTRNLP
+213 
-226 PDYRTT
+226 
-232 KSSDI
+232 
-237 VDAVVVKR
+237 
-245 LMLPEGTPYLQ
+245 
-256 TSFDIPE
+256 
-263 DEIVEEEVVL
+263 
-273 DSIYPRT
+273 
-280 ALSVTDVE
+280 
-288 TYESTTDGM
+288 
-297 TQTFYRV
+297 
-304 KYGTSFLFSKDY
+304 
-316 ILPEEELHVVFE
+316 
-328 SGSLNGMDFAVR
+328 
-340 FNPLGVGEKE
+340 
-350 DDGTFNPKAQM
+350 
-361 LEIIANED
+361 
-369 YGRALPDKVLYPAIG
+369 
-384 DKFSLYGWDSTKMA
+384 
-398 DLGLLR
+398 
-404 AAEQEL
+404 
-410 LEEGNKLIEEYR
+410 
-422 KDKHT
+422 
-427 YTCPMMW
+427 
-434 DWCRNQVNRNNSPKL
+434 
-449 GSTVNLHF
+449 
-457 TSGDSGRKSRII
+457 
-469 GYEHDLDIE
+469 
-478 YSNVTYICGEKVSV
+478 
-492 SRLKTLESK
+492 
-501 VEGLTHTGEKVKVQN
+501 
-516 SLDFLS
+516 
-522 KRYSDRSPY
+522 
-531 QIASDKA
+531 
-538 IEVGDFLTGVSGAKI
+538 
-553 GKDAETGQTF
+553 
-563 GEMDRL
+563 
-569 FVRIKAYFETLTI
+569 
-582 INADSLAGEQ
+582 
-592 RITPGG
+592 
-598 SVKCTSVRELDDVY
+598 
-612 RCYFL
+612 
-617 SEQDGEK
+617 
-624 TETKIIAGD
+624 
-633 QAIAQMFNAKTETSN
+633 
-648 KVSNHRYWRLV
+648 
-659 TAVSND
+659 
-665 AYTDDSGNRYGYIDL
+665 
-680 SKADCEKGSDIPQA
+680 
-694 GDTIAQF
+694 
-701 GNRTDRT
+701 
-708 RQAAMMFSTVDAD
+708 
-721 APSIKLFTGIDS
+721 
-733 YSLAG
+733 LAG
-738 KDIISYGYDPVK
+738 KVD
-750 GNAYF
+750 N
-755 NCYGDTYIGDPDGS
+755 S
-769 TFIRYDRATKQL
+769 TF
-781 DIKAKLSVQSTFGDQ
+781 
-796 TFEQWLTDHGY
+796 
-807 TDDTVANEALDAA
+807 
-820 NDALIIAN
+820 
-828 ATKSEIDKYKYL
+828 SEF
-840 ANALRQDTQISGGLM
+840 R
-855 MTTLISLGYT
+855 
-865 DEGNMRHTLAGMN
+865 
-878 GSWVPELGG
+878 
-887 RTIASWYGGE
+887 
-897 MIDLFDIY
+897 DLFDSLFEKVTK
-905 DNRITPAP
+905 NGV
-913 PNAATSLTRMDGSAY
+913 TS
-928 FANGNIGFR
+928 I
-937 ADGSGW
+937 
-943 LGNDTNGIKFGRDG
+943 
-957 SITLGSGIKINLNGG
+957 
-972 DEGLKETVESLLNF
+972 
-986 NLGLSNL
+986 
-993 LKPCNAKD
+993 
-1001 EEISWEEAAIEGRAK
+1001 RAK
-1016 SLKAKLGL
+1016 HGL
-1024 WTDEFLSARGK
+1024 WTDKFLSARGK

-1466 GYGDSASVANKPAG
+1466 GYGDSASVANKPAE

-1623 NTTAPG
+1623 NTSAPG

-1649 ARINGDIWTNSQ
+1649 ARINGDIWTNGQ
-1661 FFLNAPGYDQQPY
+1661 FFLNASGYDQQPY

-1687 RNGVWVDTVMTIMP
+1687 RNGVWVDTVMSIMP

-1773 YWQALMPQLTPRTS
+1773 YWQALMPQLTPRKP

-1796 KAALLGVVTVSRRV
+1796 KAALLGVVTVSRKV

>member
-1 MNNPLKIYSGAN
+1 MALTKVKIKLKSKGNPAPSAYSAASSPDMGKCIEAARLT
-13 ALLYTTP
+13 ALL
-20 INKGCRRRVQLM
+20 
-32 TEDSI
+32 
-37 TVKFSDENKMRFP
+37 
-50 VGTRIGD
+50 
-57 FYITKEQSERYNANT
+57 A
-72 GGYDYELKFDAYY
+72 
-85 WLWANKLLF
+85 
-94 YVMPGV
+94 
-100 TNAPKETSF
+100 
-109 KLTAPIDVHAAVIL
+109 
-123 RALNALGFTYDGS
+123 
-136 PFRVDTDEGFSTEA
+136 
-150 KYISYSNMSILG
+150 
-162 GIQAIADAYEC
+162 
-173 EWWVVGNSIHFGKCN
+173 
-188 DIREYDFIVGDNV
+188 
-201 ASITSDSKETSP
+201 
-213 NRLVVFGSTRNLP
+213 
-226 PDYRTT
+226 
-232 KSSDI
+232 
-237 VDAVVVKR
+237 
-245 LMLPEGTPYLQ
+245 
-256 TSFDIPE
+256 
-263 DEIVEEEVVL
+263 
-273 DSIYPRT
+273 
-280 ALSVTDVE
+280 
-288 TYESTTDGM
+288 
-297 TQTFYRV
+297 
-304 KYGTSFLFSKDY
+304 
-316 ILPEEELHVVFE
+316 
-328 SGSLNGMDFAVR
+328 
-340 FNPLGVGEKE
+340 
-350 DDGTFNPKAQM
+350 
-361 LEIIANED
+361 
-369 YGRALPDKVLYPAIG
+369 
-384 DKFSLYGWDSTKMA
+384 
-398 DLGLLR
+398 
-404 AAEQEL
+404 
-410 LEEGNKLIEEYR
+410 
-422 KDKHT
+422 
-427 YTCPMMW
+427 
-434 DWCRNQVNRNNSPKL
+434 
-449 GSTVNLHF
+449 
-457 TSGDSGRKSRII
+457 
-469 GYEHDLDIE
+469 
-478 YSNVTYICGEKVSV
+478 EKVD
-492 SRLKTLESK
+492 
-501 VEGLTHTGEKVKVQN
+501 N
-516 SLDFLS
+516 
-522 KRYSDRSPY
+522 
-531 QIASDKA
+531 
-538 IEVGDFLTGVSGAKI
+538 
-553 GKDAETGQTF
+553 
-563 GEMDRL
+563 
-569 FVRIKAYFETLTI
+569 
-582 INADSLAGEQ
+582 
-592 RITPGG
+592 
-598 SVKCTSVRELDDVY
+598 
-612 RCYFL
+612 
-617 SEQDGEK
+617 
-624 TETKIIAGD
+624 
-633 QAIAQMFNAKTETSN
+633 
-648 KVSNHRYWRLV
+648 
-659 TAVSND
+659 
-665 AYTDDSGNRYGYIDL
+665 
-680 SKADCEKGSDIPQA
+680 
-694 GDTIAQF
+694 
-701 GNRTDRT
+701 
-708 RQAAMMFSTVDAD
+708 
-721 APSIKLFTGIDS
+721 
-733 YSLAG
+733 
-738 KDIISYGYDPVK
+738 
-750 GNAYF
+750 
-755 NCYGDTYIGDPDGS
+755 S
-769 TFIRYDRATKQL
+769 TF
-781 DIKAKLSVQSTFGDQ
+781 
-796 TFEQWLTDHGY
+796 FEF
-807 TDDTVANEALDAA
+807 
-820 NDALIIAN
+820 
-828 ATKSEIDKYKYL
+828 
-840 ANALRQDTQISGGLM
+840 R
-855 MTTLISLGYT
+855 
-865 DEGNMRHTLAGMN
+865 
-878 GSWVPELGG
+878 
-887 RTIASWYGGE
+887 
-897 MIDLFDIY
+897 DLFDSLFEKVTK
-905 DNRITPAP
+905 NGV
-913 PNAATSLTRMDGSAY
+913 TS
-928 FANGNIGFR
+928 I
-937 ADGSGW
+937 
-943 LGNDTNGIKFGRDG
+943 
-957 SITLGSGIKINLNGG
+957 
-972 DEGLKETVESLLNF
+972 
-986 NLGLSNL
+986 
-993 LKPCNAKD
+993 
-1001 EEISWEEAAIEGRAK
+1001 RAK
-1016 SLKAKLGL
+1016 HGL

-1048 MLEDYLTGNKYAT
+1048 KLEDYLTGNKYAT

-1381 VGWNNPHGSYIYN
+1381 VGWNNVHGSYIYN
-1394 SPSNRYLGIKDNGT
+1394 SPSDRYLGIKDNGT
-1408 PHFQGNTL
+1408 PHFQGNTI
-1416 WHAGNDGARSGLDA
+1416 WHAGNDGSRSGLNA
-1430 DLLDGF
+1430 DLLDGY

-1495 PMQLSWQYLG
+1495 PMQLSWQHLG

-1570 KRVEADSGAFI
+1570 KRVEASGGAFI
-1581 RLYNNNQTTNYFRIG
+1581 RHYNNNQTTNYFRIG

-1601 YFGIAYNGAD
+1601 YFGICYNSGAD
-1611 AIAILSNRCVGI
+1611 AIAVTASGNVGI
-1623 NTTAPG
+1623 GTSAPG

-1649 ARINGDIWTNSQ
+1649 ARINGDIWTNGQ
-1661 FFLNAPGYDQQPY
+1661 FFLNASGYDQQPY

-1687 RNGVWVDTVMTIMP
+1687 RNGVWVDTVMSIMP

>member
-1 MNNPLKIYSGAN
+1 MALTKVKIKLKSKGNPAPSAYSAASSPDMGKCIEAARLT
-13 ALLYTTP
+13 ALL
-20 INKGCRRRVQLM
+20 
-32 TEDSI
+32 
-37 TVKFSDENKMRFP
+37 
-50 VGTRIGD
+50 
-57 FYITKEQSERYNANT
+57 A
-72 GGYDYELKFDAYY
+72 
-85 WLWANKLLF
+85 
-94 YVMPGV
+94 
-100 TNAPKETSF
+100 
-109 KLTAPIDVHAAVIL
+109 
-123 RALNALGFTYDGS
+123 
-136 PFRVDTDEGFSTEA
+136 
-150 KYISYSNMSILG
+150 
-162 GIQAIADAYEC
+162 
-173 EWWVVGNSIHFGKCN
+173 
-188 DIREYDFIVGDNV
+188 
-201 ASITSDSKETSP
+201 
-213 NRLVVFGSTRNLP
+213 
-226 PDYRTT
+226 
-232 KSSDI
+232 
-237 VDAVVVKR
+237 
-245 LMLPEGTPYLQ
+245 
-256 TSFDIPE
+256 
-263 DEIVEEEVVL
+263 
-273 DSIYPRT
+273 
-280 ALSVTDVE
+280 
-288 TYESTTDGM
+288 
-297 TQTFYRV
+297 
-304 KYGTSFLFSKDY
+304 
-316 ILPEEELHVVFE
+316 
-328 SGSLNGMDFAVR
+328 
-340 FNPLGVGEKE
+340 
-350 DDGTFNPKAQM
+350 
-361 LEIIANED
+361 
-369 YGRALPDKVLYPAIG
+369 
-384 DKFSLYGWDSTKMA
+384 
-398 DLGLLR
+398 
-404 AAEQEL
+404 
-410 LEEGNKLIEEYR
+410 
-422 KDKHT
+422 
-427 YTCPMMW
+427 
-434 DWCRNQVNRNNSPKL
+434 
-449 GSTVNLHF
+449 
-457 TSGDSGRKSRII
+457 
-469 GYEHDLDIE
+469 
-478 YSNVTYICGEKVSV
+478 EKVD
-492 SRLKTLESK
+492 
-501 VEGLTHTGEKVKVQN
+501 N
-516 SLDFLS
+516 
-522 KRYSDRSPY
+522 
-531 QIASDKA
+531 
-538 IEVGDFLTGVSGAKI
+538 
-553 GKDAETGQTF
+553 
-563 GEMDRL
+563 
-569 FVRIKAYFETLTI
+569 
-582 INADSLAGEQ
+582 
-592 RITPGG
+592 
-598 SVKCTSVRELDDVY
+598 
-612 RCYFL
+612 
-617 SEQDGEK
+617 
-624 TETKIIAGD
+624 
-633 QAIAQMFNAKTETSN
+633 
-648 KVSNHRYWRLV
+648 
-659 TAVSND
+659 
-665 AYTDDSGNRYGYIDL
+665 
-680 SKADCEKGSDIPQA
+680 
-694 GDTIAQF
+694 
-701 GNRTDRT
+701 
-708 RQAAMMFSTVDAD
+708 
-721 APSIKLFTGIDS
+721 
-733 YSLAG
+733 
-738 KDIISYGYDPVK
+738 
-750 GNAYF
+750 
-755 NCYGDTYIGDPDGS
+755 S
-769 TFIRYDRATKQL
+769 TF
-781 DIKAKLSVQSTFGDQ
+781 
-796 TFEQWLTDHGY
+796 FEF
-807 TDDTVANEALDAA
+807 
-820 NDALIIAN
+820 
-828 ATKSEIDKYKYL
+828 
-840 ANALRQDTQISGGLM
+840 R
-855 MTTLISLGYT
+855 
-865 DEGNMRHTLAGMN
+865 
-878 GSWVPELGG
+878 
-887 RTIASWYGGE
+887 
-897 MIDLFDIY
+897 DLFDSLFEKVTK
-905 DNRITPAP
+905 NGV
-913 PNAATSLTRMDGSAY
+913 TS
-928 FANGNIGFR
+928 I
-937 ADGSGW
+937 
-943 LGNDTNGIKFGRDG
+943 
-957 SITLGSGIKINLNGG
+957 
-972 DEGLKETVESLLNF
+972 
-986 NLGLSNL
+986 
-993 LKPCNAKD
+993 
-1001 EEISWEEAAIEGRAK
+1001 RAK
-1016 SLKAKLGL
+1016 HGL

-1048 MLEDYLTGNKYAT
+1048 MLEDYLTDNKYAT
-1061 QPWVTSALGNYY
+1061 QPWVTLALGNYY

-1149 DYMNF
+1149 EYMNF

-1237 LVTYYPSRPTTA
+1237 LVTYYTSRPTTA

-1285 NSLSWAGQIAVPNNG
+1285 NSLSWAGQIAVPADG

-1381 VGWNNPHGSYIYN
+1381 VGWNNVHGSYIYN

-1416 WHAGNDGARSGLDA
+1416 WHAGNDGSRSGLDA

-1449 SSLNDV
+1449 SSLDDV

-1495 PMQLSWQYLG
+1495 PMQLSWQHLG

-1570 KRVEADSGAFI
+1570 KRVEAGSGAFI
-1581 RLYNNNQTTNYFRIG
+1581 RLYNNNQTTNHFRIG

-1601 YFGIAYNGAD
+1601 YFGINYNSGAD
-1611 AIAILSNRCVGI
+1611 AIAVTTSGNVGIGTISPSRKLHVNGDIQTVSIYASNWFRSTGATGWYSETYGGGWYMNDTTWIRNFGNKGLYMGTAIIRTDNYFDREGYSGASWFNGYGAYNTAIVNNSGQTPLMVAYRSGQTPAVTGANRLFSLELLNTGTELRFSFGGFGNGGGCPVLMTSYGELRVGRSIQSTAWFSDSGQIRAHAVGTNYYLGMGAATDGYGVIQSSKVGTGAIPLLLNPKGGNVGI
-1623 NTTAPG
+1623 NTSAPG

-1638 HVRTLVYFDST
+1638 HVCTLVYFDST
-1649 ARINGDIWTNSQ
+1649 AKINGDIWTNGQ
-1661 FFLNAPGYDQQPY
+1661 FFLNASGYDQQPY

-1787 SGMLDLQYD
+1787 SGMLNLQYD

>member
-1 MNNPLKIYSGAN
+1 MALTKVKIKLKSKGNPATSAYSAASSPDMGEHIEA
-13 ALLYTTP
+13 A
-20 INKGCRRRVQLM
+20 R
-32 TEDSI
+32 
-37 TVKFSDENKMRFP
+37 
-50 VGTRIGD
+50 
-57 FYITKEQSERYNANT
+57 
-72 GGYDYELKFDAYY
+72 
-85 WLWANKLLF
+85 
-94 YVMPGV
+94 
-100 TNAPKETSF
+100 
-109 KLTAPIDVHAAVIL
+109 LTAL
-123 RALNALGFTYDGS
+123 
-136 PFRVDTDEGFSTEA
+136 
-150 KYISYSNMSILG
+150 
-162 GIQAIADAYEC
+162 
-173 EWWVVGNSIHFGKCN
+173 
-188 DIREYDFIVGDNV
+188 
-201 ASITSDSKETSP
+201 
-213 NRLVVFGSTRNLP
+213 
-226 PDYRTT
+226 
-232 KSSDI
+232 
-237 VDAVVVKR
+237 
-245 LMLPEGTPYLQ
+245 
-256 TSFDIPE
+256 
-263 DEIVEEEVVL
+263 
-273 DSIYPRT
+273 
-280 ALSVTDVE
+280 
-288 TYESTTDGM
+288 
-297 TQTFYRV
+297 
-304 KYGTSFLFSKDY
+304 
-316 ILPEEELHVVFE
+316 
-328 SGSLNGMDFAVR
+328 
-340 FNPLGVGEKE
+340 
-350 DDGTFNPKAQM
+350 
-361 LEIIANED
+361 
-369 YGRALPDKVLYPAIG
+369 
-384 DKFSLYGWDSTKMA
+384 
-398 DLGLLR
+398 
-404 AAEQEL
+404 
-410 LEEGNKLIEEYR
+410 
-422 KDKHT
+422 
-427 YTCPMMW
+427 
-434 DWCRNQVNRNNSPKL
+434 
-449 GSTVNLHF
+449 
-457 TSGDSGRKSRII
+457 
-469 GYEHDLDIE
+469 
-478 YSNVTYICGEKVSV
+478 
-492 SRLKTLESK
+492 
-501 VEGLTHTGEKVKVQN
+501 
-516 SLDFLS
+516 
-522 KRYSDRSPY
+522 
-531 QIASDKA
+531 
-538 IEVGDFLTGVSGAKI
+538 
-553 GKDAETGQTF
+553 
-563 GEMDRL
+563 
-569 FVRIKAYFETLTI
+569 
-582 INADSLAGEQ
+582 
-592 RITPGG
+592 
-598 SVKCTSVRELDDVY
+598 
-612 RCYFL
+612 
-617 SEQDGEK
+617 
-624 TETKIIAGD
+624 
-633 QAIAQMFNAKTETSN
+633 
-648 KVSNHRYWRLV
+648 
-659 TAVSND
+659 
-665 AYTDDSGNRYGYIDL
+665 
-680 SKADCEKGSDIPQA
+680 
-694 GDTIAQF
+694 
-701 GNRTDRT
+701 
-708 RQAAMMFSTVDAD
+708 
-721 APSIKLFTGIDS
+721 
-733 YSLAG
+733 LAG
-738 KDIISYGYDPVK
+738 KVD
-750 GNAYF
+750 N
-755 NCYGDTYIGDPDGS
+755 S
-769 TFIRYDRATKQL
+769 TF
-781 DIKAKLSVQSTFGDQ
+781 
-796 TFEQWLTDHGY
+796 
-807 TDDTVANEALDAA
+807 
-820 NDALIIAN
+820 
-828 ATKSEIDKYKYL
+828 SEF
-840 ANALRQDTQISGGLM
+840 R
-855 MTTLISLGYT
+855 
-865 DEGNMRHTLAGMN
+865 
-878 GSWVPELGG
+878 
-887 RTIASWYGGE
+887 
-897 MIDLFDIY
+897 DLFDSLFEKVTE
-905 DNRITPAP
+905 NGV
-913 PNAATSLTRMDGSAY
+913 TS
-928 FANGNIGFR
+928 I
-937 ADGSGW
+937 
-943 LGNDTNGIKFGRDG
+943 
-957 SITLGSGIKINLNGG
+957 
-972 DEGLKETVESLLNF
+972 
-986 NLGLSNL
+986 
-993 LKPCNAKD
+993 
-1001 EEISWEEAAIEGRAK
+1001 RAK
-1016 SLKAKLGL
+1016 HGL
-1024 WTDEFLSARGK
+1024 WTDEFLSARSK

-1048 MLEDYLTGNKYAT
+1048 MLEDYLTTHKYAT

-1080 RFLRQHQSLANY
+1080 RFLRQHQSLSDY

-1204 KADGSV
+1204 MADGSV
-1210 DSNTYLTSHQSL
+1210 KALTDITSAYVTALGTSGNYLTWTKNGATNNVTVPYATNTSNIFPQSAADL
-1222 ANYYTKSEVDAKDKR
+1222 NA
-1237 LVTYYPSRPTTA
+1237 TTL
-1249 NVNFGN
+1249 NR
-1255 NAGLYTFLATSS
+1255 
-1267 MTSGKPAGDG
+1267 
-1277 HILHMEWD
+1277 
-1285 NSLSWAGQIAVPNNG
+1285 NSIYSWANTATNTPGTYGVLF
-1300 DMQWRHQRGNTWQA
+1300 QWSNISAPVSGTNSHWITQLASVTDGGGLWVRTRTNTVG
-1314 WRTILDS
+1314 WRPWERILTT

-1332 TAYVRKAG
+1332 TAYVKKAG

-1466 GYGDSASVANKPAG
+1466 GYGDSASVANKPAE

-1505 TDLYIRTKYSGNW
+1505 TDLYIRTKYDGTW
-1518 QGWKRI
+1518 KGWKRI

-1570 KRVEADSGAFI
+1570 KRVEAGSGAFI

-1623 NTTAPG
+1623 NTSAPG

-1649 ARINGDIWTNSQ
+1649 ARINGDIWTNGQ
-1661 FFLNAPGYDQQPY
+1661 FFLNASGYDQQPY

-1687 RNGVWVDTVMTIMP
+1687 RNGVWVDTVMSIMP

-1773 YWQALMPQLTPRTS
+1773 YWQALMPQLTPRKP

-1796 KAALLGVVTVSRRV
+1796 KAALLGVVTVSRKV

>member
-1 MNNPLKIYSGAN
+1 MALTKVKIKLKSKGNPAPSAYSAASSPDMGKCIEAARLT
-13 ALLYTTP
+13 ALL
-20 INKGCRRRVQLM
+20 
-32 TEDSI
+32 
-37 TVKFSDENKMRFP
+37 
-50 VGTRIGD
+50 
-57 FYITKEQSERYNANT
+57 A
-72 GGYDYELKFDAYY
+72 
-85 WLWANKLLF
+85 
-94 YVMPGV
+94 
-100 TNAPKETSF
+100 
-109 KLTAPIDVHAAVIL
+109 
-123 RALNALGFTYDGS
+123 
-136 PFRVDTDEGFSTEA
+136 
-150 KYISYSNMSILG
+150 
-162 GIQAIADAYEC
+162 
-173 EWWVVGNSIHFGKCN
+173 
-188 DIREYDFIVGDNV
+188 
-201 ASITSDSKETSP
+201 
-213 NRLVVFGSTRNLP
+213 
-226 PDYRTT
+226 
-232 KSSDI
+232 
-237 VDAVVVKR
+237 
-245 LMLPEGTPYLQ
+245 
-256 TSFDIPE
+256 
-263 DEIVEEEVVL
+263 
-273 DSIYPRT
+273 
-280 ALSVTDVE
+280 
-288 TYESTTDGM
+288 
-297 TQTFYRV
+297 
-304 KYGTSFLFSKDY
+304 
-316 ILPEEELHVVFE
+316 
-328 SGSLNGMDFAVR
+328 
-340 FNPLGVGEKE
+340 
-350 DDGTFNPKAQM
+350 
-361 LEIIANED
+361 
-369 YGRALPDKVLYPAIG
+369 
-384 DKFSLYGWDSTKMA
+384 
-398 DLGLLR
+398 
-404 AAEQEL
+404 
-410 LEEGNKLIEEYR
+410 
-422 KDKHT
+422 
-427 YTCPMMW
+427 
-434 DWCRNQVNRNNSPKL
+434 
-449 GSTVNLHF
+449 
-457 TSGDSGRKSRII
+457 
-469 GYEHDLDIE
+469 
-478 YSNVTYICGEKVSV
+478 EKVD
-492 SRLKTLESK
+492 
-501 VEGLTHTGEKVKVQN
+501 N
-516 SLDFLS
+516 
-522 KRYSDRSPY
+522 
-531 QIASDKA
+531 
-538 IEVGDFLTGVSGAKI
+538 
-553 GKDAETGQTF
+553 
-563 GEMDRL
+563 
-569 FVRIKAYFETLTI
+569 
-582 INADSLAGEQ
+582 
-592 RITPGG
+592 
-598 SVKCTSVRELDDVY
+598 
-612 RCYFL
+612 
-617 SEQDGEK
+617 
-624 TETKIIAGD
+624 
-633 QAIAQMFNAKTETSN
+633 
-648 KVSNHRYWRLV
+648 
-659 TAVSND
+659 
-665 AYTDDSGNRYGYIDL
+665 
-680 SKADCEKGSDIPQA
+680 
-694 GDTIAQF
+694 
-701 GNRTDRT
+701 
-708 RQAAMMFSTVDAD
+708 
-721 APSIKLFTGIDS
+721 
-733 YSLAG
+733 
-738 KDIISYGYDPVK
+738 
-750 GNAYF
+750 
-755 NCYGDTYIGDPDGS
+755 S
-769 TFIRYDRATKQL
+769 TF
-781 DIKAKLSVQSTFGDQ
+781 
-796 TFEQWLTDHGY
+796 FEF
-807 TDDTVANEALDAA
+807 
-820 NDALIIAN
+820 
-828 ATKSEIDKYKYL
+828 
-840 ANALRQDTQISGGLM
+840 R
-855 MTTLISLGYT
+855 
-865 DEGNMRHTLAGMN
+865 
-878 GSWVPELGG
+878 
-887 RTIASWYGGE
+887 
-897 MIDLFDIY
+897 DLFDSLFEKVTK
-905 DNRITPAP
+905 NGV
-913 PNAATSLTRMDGSAY
+913 TS
-928 FANGNIGFR
+928 I
-937 ADGSGW
+937 
-943 LGNDTNGIKFGRDG
+943 
-957 SITLGSGIKINLNGG
+957 
-972 DEGLKETVESLLNF
+972 
-986 NLGLSNL
+986 
-993 LKPCNAKD
+993 
-1001 EEISWEEAAIEGRAK
+1001 RAK
-1016 SLKAKLGL
+1016 HGL

-1137 KSHGIELGYPNR
+1137 KSHSIELGYPNR

-1347 NIKMDTQPC
+1347 DIKMDTQPC

-1371 VYSGGVAKTA
+1371 VYSGGVAKNA
-1381 VGWNNPHGSYIYN
+1381 VGWNNVHGSYIYN
-1394 SPSNRYLGIKDNGT
+1394 SPSNSYLGIKDNGT
-1408 PHFQGNTL
+1408 PHFQGNTI
-1416 WHAGNDGARSGLDA
+1416 WHAGNDGSRSGLDA
-1430 DLLDGF
+1430 DLLDGY

-1466 GYGDSASVANKPAG
+1466 GYDDSASVANKPAG

-1495 PMQLSWQYLG
+1495 PMQLSWQHLG

-1570 KRVEADSGAFI
+1570 KRVEASGGAFI
-1581 RLYNNNQTTNYFRIG
+1581 RHYNNNQTTNYFRIG

-1601 YFGIAYNGAD
+1601 YFGICYNSGAD
-1611 AIAILSNRCVGI
+1611 AIAVTASGNVGI
-1623 NTTAPG
+1623 NTSAPG

-1638 HVRTLVYFDST
+1638 HVRTLVYFGST
-1649 ARINGDIWTNSQ
+1649 ARINGDLWTNGQ
-1661 FFLNAPGYDQQPY
+1661 FFLNASGYDQQPY
-1674 MSGAFGKFNLAFH
+1674 MSGAFGKFNLSFH

-1722 VTARGQNT
+1722 VSARGQNT

>member
-1 MNNPLKIYSGAN
+1 MALTKVKIKLKSKGNPATSAYSAASSPDMGEHIEA
-13 ALLYTTP
+13 A
-20 INKGCRRRVQLM
+20 R
-32 TEDSI
+32 
-37 TVKFSDENKMRFP
+37 
-50 VGTRIGD
+50 
-57 FYITKEQSERYNANT
+57 
-72 GGYDYELKFDAYY
+72 
-85 WLWANKLLF
+85 
-94 YVMPGV
+94 
-100 TNAPKETSF
+100 
-109 KLTAPIDVHAAVIL
+109 LTAL
-123 RALNALGFTYDGS
+123 
-136 PFRVDTDEGFSTEA
+136 
-150 KYISYSNMSILG
+150 
-162 GIQAIADAYEC
+162 
-173 EWWVVGNSIHFGKCN
+173 
-188 DIREYDFIVGDNV
+188 
-201 ASITSDSKETSP
+201 
-213 NRLVVFGSTRNLP
+213 
-226 PDYRTT
+226 
-232 KSSDI
+232 
-237 VDAVVVKR
+237 
-245 LMLPEGTPYLQ
+245 
-256 TSFDIPE
+256 
-263 DEIVEEEVVL
+263 
-273 DSIYPRT
+273 
-280 ALSVTDVE
+280 
-288 TYESTTDGM
+288 
-297 TQTFYRV
+297 
-304 KYGTSFLFSKDY
+304 
-316 ILPEEELHVVFE
+316 
-328 SGSLNGMDFAVR
+328 
-340 FNPLGVGEKE
+340 
-350 DDGTFNPKAQM
+350 
-361 LEIIANED
+361 
-369 YGRALPDKVLYPAIG
+369 
-384 DKFSLYGWDSTKMA
+384 
-398 DLGLLR
+398 
-404 AAEQEL
+404 
-410 LEEGNKLIEEYR
+410 
-422 KDKHT
+422 
-427 YTCPMMW
+427 
-434 DWCRNQVNRNNSPKL
+434 
-449 GSTVNLHF
+449 
-457 TSGDSGRKSRII
+457 
-469 GYEHDLDIE
+469 
-478 YSNVTYICGEKVSV
+478 
-492 SRLKTLESK
+492 
-501 VEGLTHTGEKVKVQN
+501 
-516 SLDFLS
+516 
-522 KRYSDRSPY
+522 
-531 QIASDKA
+531 
-538 IEVGDFLTGVSGAKI
+538 
-553 GKDAETGQTF
+553 
-563 GEMDRL
+563 
-569 FVRIKAYFETLTI
+569 
-582 INADSLAGEQ
+582 
-592 RITPGG
+592 
-598 SVKCTSVRELDDVY
+598 
-612 RCYFL
+612 
-617 SEQDGEK
+617 
-624 TETKIIAGD
+624 
-633 QAIAQMFNAKTETSN
+633 
-648 KVSNHRYWRLV
+648 
-659 TAVSND
+659 
-665 AYTDDSGNRYGYIDL
+665 
-680 SKADCEKGSDIPQA
+680 
-694 GDTIAQF
+694 
-701 GNRTDRT
+701 
-708 RQAAMMFSTVDAD
+708 
-721 APSIKLFTGIDS
+721 
-733 YSLAG
+733 LAG
-738 KDIISYGYDPVK
+738 KVD
-750 GNAYF
+750 N
-755 NCYGDTYIGDPDGS
+755 S
-769 TFIRYDRATKQL
+769 TF
-781 DIKAKLSVQSTFGDQ
+781 
-796 TFEQWLTDHGY
+796 
-807 TDDTVANEALDAA
+807 
-820 NDALIIAN
+820 
-828 ATKSEIDKYKYL
+828 SEF
-840 ANALRQDTQISGGLM
+840 R
-855 MTTLISLGYT
+855 
-865 DEGNMRHTLAGMN
+865 
-878 GSWVPELGG
+878 
-887 RTIASWYGGE
+887 
-897 MIDLFDIY
+897 DLFDSLFEKVTE
-905 DNRITPAP
+905 NGV
-913 PNAATSLTRMDGSAY
+913 TS
-928 FANGNIGFR
+928 I
-937 ADGSGW
+937 
-943 LGNDTNGIKFGRDG
+943 
-957 SITLGSGIKINLNGG
+957 
-972 DEGLKETVESLLNF
+972 
-986 NLGLSNL
+986 
-993 LKPCNAKD
+993 
-1001 EEISWEEAAIEGRAK
+1001 RAK
-1016 SLKAKLGL
+1016 HGL
-1024 WTDEFLSARGK
+1024 WTDEFLSARSK

-1048 MLEDYLTGNKYAT
+1048 MLEDYLTTHKYAT

-1080 RFLRQHQSLANY
+1080 RFLRQHQSLSDY

-1371 VYSGGVAKTA
+1371 VYSGGVAKNA
-1381 VGWNNPHGSYIYN
+1381 VGWNNVHGSYIYN

-1408 PHFQGNTL
+1408 PHFQGNTI
-1416 WHAGNDGARSGLDA
+1416 WHAGNDGSRSGLDA
-1430 DLLDGF
+1430 DLLDGY

-1466 GYGDSASVANKPAG
+1466 GYGDSASVANKPAE

-1505 TDLYIRTKYSGNW
+1505 TDLYIRTKHSGNW

-1570 KRVEADSGAFI
+1570 KRVEAGSGAFI

-1661 FFLNAPGYDQQPY
+1661 FFLNAPGYDQQPC

-1773 YWQALMPQLTPRTS
+1773 YWQALMPQLTPRKP

-1796 KAALLGVVTVSRRV
+1796 KAALLGVVTVSRKV

>member
-1 MNNPLKIYSGAN
+1 MALTKVKIKLKSKGNPAPSAYSAASSPDMGEHIEA
-13 ALLYTTP
+13 A
-20 INKGCRRRVQLM
+20 R
-32 TEDSI
+32 
-37 TVKFSDENKMRFP
+37 
-50 VGTRIGD
+50 
-57 FYITKEQSERYNANT
+57 
-72 GGYDYELKFDAYY
+72 
-85 WLWANKLLF
+85 
-94 YVMPGV
+94 
-100 TNAPKETSF
+100 
-109 KLTAPIDVHAAVIL
+109 LTAL
-123 RALNALGFTYDGS
+123 
-136 PFRVDTDEGFSTEA
+136 
-150 KYISYSNMSILG
+150 
-162 GIQAIADAYEC
+162 
-173 EWWVVGNSIHFGKCN
+173 
-188 DIREYDFIVGDNV
+188 
-201 ASITSDSKETSP
+201 
-213 NRLVVFGSTRNLP
+213 
-226 PDYRTT
+226 
-232 KSSDI
+232 
-237 VDAVVVKR
+237 
-245 LMLPEGTPYLQ
+245 
-256 TSFDIPE
+256 
-263 DEIVEEEVVL
+263 
-273 DSIYPRT
+273 
-280 ALSVTDVE
+280 
-288 TYESTTDGM
+288 
-297 TQTFYRV
+297 
-304 KYGTSFLFSKDY
+304 
-316 ILPEEELHVVFE
+316 
-328 SGSLNGMDFAVR
+328 
-340 FNPLGVGEKE
+340 
-350 DDGTFNPKAQM
+350 
-361 LEIIANED
+361 
-369 YGRALPDKVLYPAIG
+369 
-384 DKFSLYGWDSTKMA
+384 
-398 DLGLLR
+398 
-404 AAEQEL
+404 
-410 LEEGNKLIEEYR
+410 
-422 KDKHT
+422 
-427 YTCPMMW
+427 
-434 DWCRNQVNRNNSPKL
+434 
-449 GSTVNLHF
+449 
-457 TSGDSGRKSRII
+457 
-469 GYEHDLDIE
+469 
-478 YSNVTYICGEKVSV
+478 
-492 SRLKTLESK
+492 
-501 VEGLTHTGEKVKVQN
+501 
-516 SLDFLS
+516 
-522 KRYSDRSPY
+522 
-531 QIASDKA
+531 
-538 IEVGDFLTGVSGAKI
+538 
-553 GKDAETGQTF
+553 
-563 GEMDRL
+563 
-569 FVRIKAYFETLTI
+569 
-582 INADSLAGEQ
+582 
-592 RITPGG
+592 
-598 SVKCTSVRELDDVY
+598 
-612 RCYFL
+612 
-617 SEQDGEK
+617 
-624 TETKIIAGD
+624 
-633 QAIAQMFNAKTETSN
+633 
-648 KVSNHRYWRLV
+648 
-659 TAVSND
+659 
-665 AYTDDSGNRYGYIDL
+665 
-680 SKADCEKGSDIPQA
+680 
-694 GDTIAQF
+694 
-701 GNRTDRT
+701 
-708 RQAAMMFSTVDAD
+708 
-721 APSIKLFTGIDS
+721 
-733 YSLAG
+733 LAG
-738 KDIISYGYDPVK
+738 KVD
-750 GNAYF
+750 N
-755 NCYGDTYIGDPDGS
+755 S
-769 TFIRYDRATKQL
+769 TF
-781 DIKAKLSVQSTFGDQ
+781 
-796 TFEQWLTDHGY
+796 
-807 TDDTVANEALDAA
+807 
-820 NDALIIAN
+820 
-828 ATKSEIDKYKYL
+828 SEF
-840 ANALRQDTQISGGLM
+840 R
-855 MTTLISLGYT
+855 
-865 DEGNMRHTLAGMN
+865 
-878 GSWVPELGG
+878 
-887 RTIASWYGGE
+887 
-897 MIDLFDIY
+897 DLFDSLFEKVTE
-905 DNRITPAP
+905 NGV
-913 PNAATSLTRMDGSAY
+913 TS
-928 FANGNIGFR
+928 I
-937 ADGSGW
+937 
-943 LGNDTNGIKFGRDG
+943 
-957 SITLGSGIKINLNGG
+957 
-972 DEGLKETVESLLNF
+972 
-986 NLGLSNL
+986 
-993 LKPCNAKD
+993 
-1001 EEISWEEAAIEGRAK
+1001 RAK
-1016 SLKAKLGL
+1016 HGL

-1048 MLEDYLTGNKYAT
+1048 MLEDYLTDNKYAT
-1061 QPWVTSALGNYY
+1061 QPWVTSVLGNYY

-1080 RFLRQHQSLANY
+1080 RFLRQHQSLADY

-1108 QEVIATDK
+1108 QEVIATNK

-1237 LVTYYPSRPTTA
+1237 LVTYYTSRPTTA

-1371 VYSGGVAKTA
+1371 VYSGGVAKNA
-1381 VGWNNPHGSYIYN
+1381 VGWNNVHGSYIYN

-1408 PHFQGNTL
+1408 PHFQGNTI
-1416 WHAGNDGARSGLDA
+1416 WHAGNDGSRSGLDA
-1430 DLLDGF
+1430 DLLDGY

-1466 GYGDSASVANKPAG
+1466 GYGDSASVANKPTG

-1547 FDGTGNVNGAMTVN
+1547 FDGTGNVDGAMTVN

-1570 KRVEADSGAFI
+1570 KRAQAGGAFI
-1581 RLYNNNQTTNYFRIG
+1581 RHYNNNQTTNHFRIG

-1601 YFGIAYNGAD
+1601 YFGISYNSGTD
-1611 AIAILSNRCVGI
+1611 AIAVTTSGNVGIGTISPSRKLHVNGDIQTVSIYASNWFRSTGATGWYSETYGGGWYMNDTTWIRNFGNKGLYMGTAIIRTDNYFDREGYSGASWFNGYGAYNTAIVNNSGQTPLMVAYRSGQTPAVTGANRLFSLELLNTGTELRFSFGGFGNGGGCPVLMTSYGELRVGRSIQSTAWFSDSGQIRAHAVGTNYYLGMGAATDGYGVIQSSKVGTGAIPLLLNPKGGNVGI
-1623 NTTAPG
+1623 NTSAPG

-1649 ARINGDIWTNSQ
+1649 ARINGDIWTNGQ
-1661 FFLNAPGYDQQPY
+1661 FFLNASGYDQQPY

-1701 DGAANMTGPLHV
+1701 DGAADMTGPLHV

>member
-1 MNNPLKIYSGAN
+1 MALTKVKIKLKSKGNPAPSAYSAASSPDMGKCIEAARLT
-13 ALLYTTP
+13 ALL
-20 INKGCRRRVQLM
+20 
-32 TEDSI
+32 
-37 TVKFSDENKMRFP
+37 
-50 VGTRIGD
+50 
-57 FYITKEQSERYNANT
+57 A
-72 GGYDYELKFDAYY
+72 
-85 WLWANKLLF
+85 
-94 YVMPGV
+94 
-100 TNAPKETSF
+100 
-109 KLTAPIDVHAAVIL
+109 
-123 RALNALGFTYDGS
+123 
-136 PFRVDTDEGFSTEA
+136 
-150 KYISYSNMSILG
+150 
-162 GIQAIADAYEC
+162 
-173 EWWVVGNSIHFGKCN
+173 
-188 DIREYDFIVGDNV
+188 
-201 ASITSDSKETSP
+201 
-213 NRLVVFGSTRNLP
+213 
-226 PDYRTT
+226 
-232 KSSDI
+232 
-237 VDAVVVKR
+237 
-245 LMLPEGTPYLQ
+245 
-256 TSFDIPE
+256 
-263 DEIVEEEVVL
+263 
-273 DSIYPRT
+273 
-280 ALSVTDVE
+280 
-288 TYESTTDGM
+288 
-297 TQTFYRV
+297 
-304 KYGTSFLFSKDY
+304 
-316 ILPEEELHVVFE
+316 
-328 SGSLNGMDFAVR
+328 
-340 FNPLGVGEKE
+340 
-350 DDGTFNPKAQM
+350 
-361 LEIIANED
+361 
-369 YGRALPDKVLYPAIG
+369 
-384 DKFSLYGWDSTKMA
+384 
-398 DLGLLR
+398 
-404 AAEQEL
+404 
-410 LEEGNKLIEEYR
+410 
-422 KDKHT
+422 
-427 YTCPMMW
+427 
-434 DWCRNQVNRNNSPKL
+434 
-449 GSTVNLHF
+449 
-457 TSGDSGRKSRII
+457 
-469 GYEHDLDIE
+469 
-478 YSNVTYICGEKVSV
+478 EKVD
-492 SRLKTLESK
+492 
-501 VEGLTHTGEKVKVQN
+501 N
-516 SLDFLS
+516 
-522 KRYSDRSPY
+522 
-531 QIASDKA
+531 
-538 IEVGDFLTGVSGAKI
+538 
-553 GKDAETGQTF
+553 
-563 GEMDRL
+563 
-569 FVRIKAYFETLTI
+569 
-582 INADSLAGEQ
+582 
-592 RITPGG
+592 
-598 SVKCTSVRELDDVY
+598 
-612 RCYFL
+612 
-617 SEQDGEK
+617 
-624 TETKIIAGD
+624 
-633 QAIAQMFNAKTETSN
+633 
-648 KVSNHRYWRLV
+648 
-659 TAVSND
+659 
-665 AYTDDSGNRYGYIDL
+665 
-680 SKADCEKGSDIPQA
+680 
-694 GDTIAQF
+694 
-701 GNRTDRT
+701 
-708 RQAAMMFSTVDAD
+708 
-721 APSIKLFTGIDS
+721 
-733 YSLAG
+733 
-738 KDIISYGYDPVK
+738 
-750 GNAYF
+750 
-755 NCYGDTYIGDPDGS
+755 S
-769 TFIRYDRATKQL
+769 TF
-781 DIKAKLSVQSTFGDQ
+781 
-796 TFEQWLTDHGY
+796 FEF
-807 TDDTVANEALDAA
+807 
-820 NDALIIAN
+820 
-828 ATKSEIDKYKYL
+828 
-840 ANALRQDTQISGGLM
+840 R
-855 MTTLISLGYT
+855 
-865 DEGNMRHTLAGMN
+865 
-878 GSWVPELGG
+878 
-887 RTIASWYGGE
+887 
-897 MIDLFDIY
+897 DLFDSLFEKVTK
-905 DNRITPAP
+905 NGV
-913 PNAATSLTRMDGSAY
+913 TS
-928 FANGNIGFR
+928 I
-937 ADGSGW
+937 
-943 LGNDTNGIKFGRDG
+943 
-957 SITLGSGIKINLNGG
+957 
-972 DEGLKETVESLLNF
+972 
-986 NLGLSNL
+986 
-993 LKPCNAKD
+993 
-1001 EEISWEEAAIEGRAK
+1001 RAK
-1016 SLKAKLGL
+1016 HGL

-1048 MLEDYLTGNKYAT
+1048 KLEDYLTGNKYAT

-1137 KSHGIELGYPNR
+1137 KAHGIELGYPNR

-1371 VYSGGVAKTA
+1371 VYSGGVAKNA
-1381 VGWNNPHGSYIYN
+1381 VGWNNVHGSYIYN

-1408 PHFQGNTL
+1408 PHFQGNTI
-1416 WHAGNDGARSGLDA
+1416 WHAGNDGSRSGLDA
-1430 DLLDGF
+1430 DLLDGY

-1505 TDLYIRTKYSGNW
+1505 TDLYIRTKFSGNW

-1524 AFTTDNVASATR
+1524 AFTSDNVASATR

-1570 KRVEADSGAFI
+1570 KRVDAGCGAFI

-1611 AIAILSNRCVGI
+1611 AIAVTTSGNVGI
-1623 NTTAPG
+1623 NTSAPG

-1649 ARINGDIWTNSQ
+1649 ARINGDIWTNGQ
-1661 FFLNAPGYDQQPY
+1661 FFLNASGYDQQPY

-1730 SSDARLKDVTGNVEL
+1730 SSDARLKDVTGNVKL

-1773 YWQALMPQLTPRTS
+1773 YWQALMPQLTPRKP

-1796 KAALLGVVTVSRRV
+1796 KAALLGVVTVSRKV
-1810 LDHEERIAALEAE
+1810 LEHEERIAALEAE

>member
-1 MNNPLKIYSGAN
+1 MALTKVKIKLKSKGNPAPSAYSAASSPDMGKCIEAARLT
-13 ALLYTTP
+13 ALL
-20 INKGCRRRVQLM
+20 
-32 TEDSI
+32 
-37 TVKFSDENKMRFP
+37 
-50 VGTRIGD
+50 
-57 FYITKEQSERYNANT
+57 A
-72 GGYDYELKFDAYY
+72 
-85 WLWANKLLF
+85 
-94 YVMPGV
+94 
-100 TNAPKETSF
+100 
-109 KLTAPIDVHAAVIL
+109 
-123 RALNALGFTYDGS
+123 
-136 PFRVDTDEGFSTEA
+136 
-150 KYISYSNMSILG
+150 
-162 GIQAIADAYEC
+162 
-173 EWWVVGNSIHFGKCN
+173 
-188 DIREYDFIVGDNV
+188 
-201 ASITSDSKETSP
+201 
-213 NRLVVFGSTRNLP
+213 
-226 PDYRTT
+226 
-232 KSSDI
+232 
-237 VDAVVVKR
+237 
-245 LMLPEGTPYLQ
+245 
-256 TSFDIPE
+256 
-263 DEIVEEEVVL
+263 
-273 DSIYPRT
+273 
-280 ALSVTDVE
+280 
-288 TYESTTDGM
+288 
-297 TQTFYRV
+297 
-304 KYGTSFLFSKDY
+304 
-316 ILPEEELHVVFE
+316 
-328 SGSLNGMDFAVR
+328 
-340 FNPLGVGEKE
+340 
-350 DDGTFNPKAQM
+350 
-361 LEIIANED
+361 
-369 YGRALPDKVLYPAIG
+369 
-384 DKFSLYGWDSTKMA
+384 
-398 DLGLLR
+398 
-404 AAEQEL
+404 
-410 LEEGNKLIEEYR
+410 
-422 KDKHT
+422 
-427 YTCPMMW
+427 
-434 DWCRNQVNRNNSPKL
+434 
-449 GSTVNLHF
+449 
-457 TSGDSGRKSRII
+457 
-469 GYEHDLDIE
+469 
-478 YSNVTYICGEKVSV
+478 EKVD
-492 SRLKTLESK
+492 
-501 VEGLTHTGEKVKVQN
+501 N
-516 SLDFLS
+516 
-522 KRYSDRSPY
+522 
-531 QIASDKA
+531 
-538 IEVGDFLTGVSGAKI
+538 
-553 GKDAETGQTF
+553 
-563 GEMDRL
+563 
-569 FVRIKAYFETLTI
+569 
-582 INADSLAGEQ
+582 
-592 RITPGG
+592 
-598 SVKCTSVRELDDVY
+598 
-612 RCYFL
+612 
-617 SEQDGEK
+617 
-624 TETKIIAGD
+624 
-633 QAIAQMFNAKTETSN
+633 
-648 KVSNHRYWRLV
+648 
-659 TAVSND
+659 
-665 AYTDDSGNRYGYIDL
+665 
-680 SKADCEKGSDIPQA
+680 
-694 GDTIAQF
+694 
-701 GNRTDRT
+701 
-708 RQAAMMFSTVDAD
+708 
-721 APSIKLFTGIDS
+721 
-733 YSLAG
+733 
-738 KDIISYGYDPVK
+738 
-750 GNAYF
+750 
-755 NCYGDTYIGDPDGS
+755 S
-769 TFIRYDRATKQL
+769 TF
-781 DIKAKLSVQSTFGDQ
+781 
-796 TFEQWLTDHGY
+796 FEF
-807 TDDTVANEALDAA
+807 
-820 NDALIIAN
+820 
-828 ATKSEIDKYKYL
+828 
-840 ANALRQDTQISGGLM
+840 R
-855 MTTLISLGYT
+855 
-865 DEGNMRHTLAGMN
+865 
-878 GSWVPELGG
+878 
-887 RTIASWYGGE
+887 
-897 MIDLFDIY
+897 DLFDSLFEKVTK
-905 DNRITPAP
+905 NGV
-913 PNAATSLTRMDGSAY
+913 TS
-928 FANGNIGFR
+928 I
-937 ADGSGW
+937 
-943 LGNDTNGIKFGRDG
+943 
-957 SITLGSGIKINLNGG
+957 
-972 DEGLKETVESLLNF
+972 
-986 NLGLSNL
+986 
-993 LKPCNAKD
+993 
-1001 EEISWEEAAIEGRAK
+1001 RAK
-1016 SLKAKLGL
+1016 HGL

-1048 MLEDYLTGNKYAT
+1048 MLEDYLTDNKYAT
-1061 QPWVTSALGNYY
+1061 QPWVTLALGNYY

-1237 LVTYYPSRPTTA
+1237 LVTYYTSRPTTA

-1381 VGWNNPHGSYIYN
+1381 VGWNNVHGSYIYN

-1416 WHAGNDGARSGLDA
+1416 WHAGNDGSRSGLDA

-1495 PMQLSWQYLG
+1495 PMQLSWQHLG

-1570 KRVEADSGAFI
+1570 KRVEAGSGAFI
-1581 RLYNNNQTTNYFRIG
+1581 RLYNNNQTTNHFRIG

-1601 YFGIAYNGAD
+1601 YFGINYNSGAD
-1611 AIAILSNRCVGI
+1611 AIAVTTSGNVGIGTISPSRKLHVNGDIQTVSIYASNWFRSTGATGWYSETYGGGWYMNDTTWIRNFGNKGLYMGTAIIRTDNYFDREGYSGASWFNGYGAYNTAIVNNSGQTPLMVAYRSGQTPAVTGANRLFSLELLNTGTELRFSFGGFGNGGGCPVLMTSYGELRVGRSIQSTAWFSDSGQIRAHAVGTNYYLGMGAATDGYGVIQSSKVGTGAIPLLLNPKGGNVGI
-1623 NTTAPG
+1623 NTSAPG

-1638 HVRTLVYFDST
+1638 HVCTLVYFDST
-1649 ARINGDIWTNSQ
+1649 AKINGDIWTNGQ
-1661 FFLNAPGYDQQPY
+1661 FFLNASGYDQQPY

-1722 VTARGQNT
+1722 VSARGQNT

>member
-1 MNNPLKIYSGAN
+1 MALTKVKIKLKSKGNPAPSAYSAASSPDMGKCIEAARLT
-13 ALLYTTP
+13 ALL
-20 INKGCRRRVQLM
+20 
-32 TEDSI
+32 
-37 TVKFSDENKMRFP
+37 
-50 VGTRIGD
+50 
-57 FYITKEQSERYNANT
+57 A
-72 GGYDYELKFDAYY
+72 
-85 WLWANKLLF
+85 
-94 YVMPGV
+94 
-100 TNAPKETSF
+100 
-109 KLTAPIDVHAAVIL
+109 
-123 RALNALGFTYDGS
+123 
-136 PFRVDTDEGFSTEA
+136 
-150 KYISYSNMSILG
+150 
-162 GIQAIADAYEC
+162 
-173 EWWVVGNSIHFGKCN
+173 
-188 DIREYDFIVGDNV
+188 
-201 ASITSDSKETSP
+201 
-213 NRLVVFGSTRNLP
+213 
-226 PDYRTT
+226 
-232 KSSDI
+232 
-237 VDAVVVKR
+237 
-245 LMLPEGTPYLQ
+245 
-256 TSFDIPE
+256 
-263 DEIVEEEVVL
+263 
-273 DSIYPRT
+273 
-280 ALSVTDVE
+280 
-288 TYESTTDGM
+288 
-297 TQTFYRV
+297 
-304 KYGTSFLFSKDY
+304 
-316 ILPEEELHVVFE
+316 
-328 SGSLNGMDFAVR
+328 
-340 FNPLGVGEKE
+340 
-350 DDGTFNPKAQM
+350 
-361 LEIIANED
+361 
-369 YGRALPDKVLYPAIG
+369 
-384 DKFSLYGWDSTKMA
+384 
-398 DLGLLR
+398 
-404 AAEQEL
+404 
-410 LEEGNKLIEEYR
+410 
-422 KDKHT
+422 
-427 YTCPMMW
+427 
-434 DWCRNQVNRNNSPKL
+434 
-449 GSTVNLHF
+449 
-457 TSGDSGRKSRII
+457 
-469 GYEHDLDIE
+469 
-478 YSNVTYICGEKVSV
+478 EKVD
-492 SRLKTLESK
+492 
-501 VEGLTHTGEKVKVQN
+501 N
-516 SLDFLS
+516 
-522 KRYSDRSPY
+522 
-531 QIASDKA
+531 
-538 IEVGDFLTGVSGAKI
+538 
-553 GKDAETGQTF
+553 
-563 GEMDRL
+563 
-569 FVRIKAYFETLTI
+569 
-582 INADSLAGEQ
+582 
-592 RITPGG
+592 
-598 SVKCTSVRELDDVY
+598 
-612 RCYFL
+612 
-617 SEQDGEK
+617 
-624 TETKIIAGD
+624 
-633 QAIAQMFNAKTETSN
+633 
-648 KVSNHRYWRLV
+648 
-659 TAVSND
+659 
-665 AYTDDSGNRYGYIDL
+665 
-680 SKADCEKGSDIPQA
+680 
-694 GDTIAQF
+694 
-701 GNRTDRT
+701 
-708 RQAAMMFSTVDAD
+708 
-721 APSIKLFTGIDS
+721 
-733 YSLAG
+733 
-738 KDIISYGYDPVK
+738 
-750 GNAYF
+750 
-755 NCYGDTYIGDPDGS
+755 S
-769 TFIRYDRATKQL
+769 TF
-781 DIKAKLSVQSTFGDQ
+781 
-796 TFEQWLTDHGY
+796 FEF
-807 TDDTVANEALDAA
+807 
-820 NDALIIAN
+820 
-828 ATKSEIDKYKYL
+828 
-840 ANALRQDTQISGGLM
+840 R
-855 MTTLISLGYT
+855 
-865 DEGNMRHTLAGMN
+865 
-878 GSWVPELGG
+878 
-887 RTIASWYGGE
+887 
-897 MIDLFDIY
+897 DLFDSLFEKVTK
-905 DNRITPAP
+905 NGV
-913 PNAATSLTRMDGSAY
+913 TS
-928 FANGNIGFR
+928 I
-937 ADGSGW
+937 
-943 LGNDTNGIKFGRDG
+943 
-957 SITLGSGIKINLNGG
+957 
-972 DEGLKETVESLLNF
+972 
-986 NLGLSNL
+986 
-993 LKPCNAKD
+993 
-1001 EEISWEEAAIEGRAK
+1001 RAK
-1016 SLKAKLGL
+1016 HGL

-1048 MLEDYLTGNKYAT
+1048 KLEDYLTGNKYAT

-1381 VGWNNPHGSYIYN
+1381 VGWNNVHGSYIYN
-1394 SPSNRYLGIKDNGT
+1394 SPSDRYLGIKDNGT

-1416 WHAGNDGARSGLDA
+1416 WHAGNDGSRSGLDA

-1495 PMQLSWQYLG
+1495 PMQLSWQHLG

-1570 KRVEADSGAFI
+1570 KRVEAGSGAFI
-1581 RLYNNNQTTNYFRIG
+1581 RLYNNNQTTNHFRIG

-1601 YFGIAYNGAD
+1601 YFGISYNSGAD
-1611 AIAILSNRCVGI
+1611 AIAVTTSGNVGIGTISPSRKLHVNGDIQTVSIYASNWFRSTGATGWYSETYGGGWYMNDTTWIRNFGNKGLYMGTAIIRTDNYFDREGYSGASWFNGYGAYNTAIVNNSGQTPLMVAYRSGQTPAVTGANRLFSLELLNTGTELRFSFGGFGNGGGCPVLMTSYGELRVGRSIQSTAWFSDSGQIRAHAVGTNYYLGMGAATDGYGVIQSSKVGTGAIPLLLNPKGGNVGI
-1623 NTTAPG
+1623 NTSAPG

-1649 ARINGDIWTNSQ
+1649 ARINGDIWTNGQ
-1661 FFLNAPGYDQQPY
+1661 FFLNASGYDQQPY